1 MRECTKNFLGHLSD
15 VATRIFIV
23 ILAILVVI
31 PYNIDLMVDTDT
43 IDSIK
48 SYAAGIVGGN
58 TGSVGNGFRV
68 KGGILGISGSQL
80 GTESS
85 VAVGLVFGTPGSDEY
100 LIDETHDYETFV
112 QNPIVWNG
120 LSDPTYVTF
129 YAMRDIEH
137 KWPEQITLASYDSNH
152 NLNYTTD
159 LTSITWL
166 NGNGRSTPGSK
177 DVFYSR
183 LLNAIKAD
191 DGAFA
196 SGGYMSILNGYTS
209 ADITNSKNNIE
220 YMFFS
225 GNGGSL
231 HTKERFKEL
240 FGTGDKASR
249 EEKKAKYLD
258 FLYQLYITARA
269 PQTQSYILKGIEIIA
284 KDEYE
289 QNPFCVTC
297 KPGVMVGSYD
307 NKLFMMTCQ
316 DYLSFY
322 TGIDGN
328 MLLHT
333 STFKASSSASA
344 GSYYNMMKLAIE
356 SSLRSSPNITRFSS
370 GATNAN
376 AFARGV
382 SALLKQRIR
391 TNKTTM
397 YWTGTTVSSRL
408 QENLWVHDTRG
419 DSVANAGGS
428 STALYGEILMV
439 YQNEQGS
446 NSLGL
451 LVAEPDDY
459 PVDGSKNGGLL
470 NKNVDLTLYPGVTS
484 ESGLNKWDTIINN
497 AEADPNFTGF
507 NITAKLSKSCDYAGW
522 LGYGGNYTVD
532 WSNTTTMSASTF
544 RAALH
549 GNTPL
554 LNNIDITSNYKVPD
568 IAGET
573 KITLTYFADLKVE
586 ATINGKKQTWKYTS
600 KDDVTDDASFIIT
613 KDSEERIRYIST
625 PEAYAELKNYGAG
638 SNQSGSLNEDWEVMA
653 GIPTT
658 EQLYYAV
665 GGSEFIVDISLEYV
679 PHEKAVRSYISYFSG
694 RECEYKKDDAINS
707 GVHFDVTNDSHISV
721 PGNYKLR
728 SFTQNKDS
736 TSFSGGGNLFTDNSI
751 GCDHENGGDWEI
763 SFTITGDA
771 ECGADSGAETWHSCS
786 ICGARVEDSHTYIDT
801 APYSDAMSAMSELA
815 STLRSTPVKWTS
827 TSEGSNHNS
836 YNKEGGIER
845 TAYWQVSVSSSS
857 DFGDHT
863 SAGNDGSDC
872 DGNHTCTGHPWGP
885 DEDGNSGID
894 YNSVSPCT
902 PGSVCSG
909 SHAWSITLT
918 ARLKDHEVCGPCC
931 SHDLP
936 DIYDTWAQT
945 WEYDTMKITDVHVWQ
960 IDQGAASGLSEVIGG
975 GVDIQDNYTSVTV
988 NNVEGTSYTLDGA
1001 YENKNGVPD
1010 GVAGAE
1016 IKTNPPTMFY
1026 NIALKNSNDLVG
1038 HGPGATSINYTT
1050 QDGIGKATESSLVG
1064 RIRYLGYAPEQHDV
1078 VLTDLGQRTDCCDGM
1093 AVTYPTN
1100 VIKGGGGGHSE
1111 TWGCGFEYAAF
1122 RGTASPRGHTSTAVD
1137 VSKLAVSQ
1145 TAGGVNNN
1153 GGNKHIGAA
1162 ENSRTIRSGIWNV
1175 CGQTNFPTDQIG
1187 YLQTRCDG
1195 YYTVSVTNG
1204 GGTDFTADENADVKT
1219 EEYKKLLKIRQ
1230 TSPNP
1235 VMITDLLILQTTS
1248 GDQSVMYFAGK
1259 PAGAITVTSD
1269 DVKNYQYGYK
1279 YDADG
1284 KLITEGSVT
1293 APVTLES
1300 RIPTTQFSKE
1310 KMWDG
1315 NGQSA
1320 SKWDDDEINVGGYNG
1335 GYANPNTKFNGTG
1348 NGERVETMFDN
1359 DAAKTIVRDQ
1369 RPAKKLMIY
1378 SRPLN
1383 IDTEIENKNY
1393 LTFGIDSEVF
1403 WANELHWTAGYS
1415 KSLGTRNNPILTPAY
1430 SIADTIADTEFNFNQ
1445 YKDNTTDWAQ
1455 TFANTEKAYKG
1466 YIDKTKYSPTHNI
1479 PFNAII
1485 IQDPI
1490 SSEEYSLVSL
1500 PNERDQRY
1508 SNTIDPDMWNKL
1520 LDANLFCPGT
1530 AAECEFATLN
1540 CHYGETEILA
1550 AYNFDDGTMKN
1561 AKTES
1566 VTNLPGGWNITSGK
1580 LNSSGTNGV
1589 AISMGS
1595 ELGIYY
1601 QSGTHIQVDADV
1613 TILANN
1619 GIDHNNDGATDTR
1632 ISRMVYSFAGVGLY
1646 MSTNGKLGFITK
1658 DGQYKETVNPVVN
1671 AQNVYQGALRAE
1683 FSFLG
1688 LSGCKLYINGVEQ
1701 AMTSSSTEAVK
1712 FNSATIGN
1720 YFYIGGSPQFLYPA
1734 VNSIDNIVIRRLA
1747 GTYNHTDECYTVQMT
1762 HPSGMN
1768 AHVHTKD
1775 CLNTDPTTVSGL
1787 QYTTVNGVNYVKVFE
1802 HFTSEGLFTSEA
1814 QALLNKQK
1822 GKFSVLSLIDNLKA
1836 PGTYKFMLYYPEM
1849 GKMNVWEQR
1858 KNPLNCT
1865 QANTTSGHSVD
1876 GYNPINVQMTG
1887 EYFGG
1892 LERSTTSNTL
1902 LDGSTGHGNWW
1913 YAIGAYNEHPTAGSG
1928 TIPGG
1933 DTVNVTQAQLWL
1945 ACSDAVKN
1953 QSKYVKL
1960 SESYPSKKVYEFG
1973 YTGSMQ
1979 QATLPAGVY
1988 LLETW
1993 GAQGGGYNASV
2004 TGGKGGYSTGTLTLT
2019 SASTV
2024 YVGVG
2029 GAGSWGFSA
2038 TGGFNGGGSISHNS
2052 SYQQGAGS
2060 GGGATHIATAP
2071 GELKNLSGNAGSV
2084 LIVAAGGGG
2093 GVSGNDGGH
2102 SGGAG
2107 GGTTGLNG
2115 SGSGYGTPSA
2125 GTQTSGGRYGNTENH
2140 TYYSAGTFGAGG
2152 SGSGSGN
2159 TWYGGAG
2166 GGGYYGGGYGGT
2178 HWSGAGGSGYVNA
2191 SRLSSASTVAGSTS
2205 FTSPTGASEVGHSG
2219 NGYARITRIGGTDGA
2234 YDPSGLTYN
2243 VDNAGYYYYKSLY
2256 ESGQLTRD
2264 DLVRIFGEELVY
2276 QMFANKGN
2284 VSTKTNFTNWN
2295 GIQSKYNCDVST
2307 KTSKLIVAVQ
2317 GTSPYFTFR
2326 YDGVGDAGVLSL
2338 TLNNKTDGT
2347 KAKLSW
2353 ARSVAGLAN
2362 APEITTT
2369 MDPKANNQTLHF
2381 YLSDSTAWDGTAN
2394 YFKLT
2399 IPADDDRNYGDTV
2412 EITGM
2417 SFNYKKPENVSY
2429 EFSGNTNPYSYTA
2442 NASGYYLLEVWG
2454 ANGGGGARNGS
2465 TGSVGGIGGYSKGV
2479 VKLSAGEKLYTYIGG
2494 AGSYAGGTFG
2504 GAGFNGGGNGASTG
2518 YGGGGMTHISKTN
2531 TDRFGVTSNY
2541 STSTKTDTLY
2551 GKGQT
2556 WTYGYTGAMQSVAL
2570 RAGTYTLEAWGA
2582 QGGGSYGGLG
2592 GYSKGTI
2599 TLNSDT
2605 VLYIGVGGQG
2615 STFNGGGYGRDLGG
2629 GATHIAT
2636 ADGVLSNLSGNKSAV
2651 LLVAGGGGGTGGR
2664 SNSGRGGSGGGAN
2677 QQGTAGADWCG
2688 SPGQGGTLTSAGSGG
2703 SNHGYSG
2710 SFGQGGSAGGCGYSN
2725 NGSAGGGGGY
2735 YGGGGG
2741 GHDCPTFNDY
2751 DDSGAGGGS
2760 GYAKNTLTGVTG
2772 ITGNNSGNGKVVIT
2786 AAADIKHTVT
2796 TEKISH
2802 NETASFSTGSALIV
2816 AGGGGGADNADGGV
2830 LRGDDDGSG
2839 GEGGGLTG
2847 GAAYVNGIIVGD
2859 TVKLNHVLTNT
2870 VAGSRSAA
2878 TPYLWYCQT
2887 TSGCGY
2893 RGMFAY
2899 TNSTTLRSSD
2909 INGHGGCGGWVR
2921 LPQYDDLSVMKGLGG
2936 TQTGGYKHGLGQSPG
2951 KMTDTGGAGGGWYG
2965 GTTTD
2970 DNNGGGAGGSGY
2982 IGGVMS
2988 FTDDNG
2994 RTYTATSIGGNSV
3007 TEAKR
3012 KYVNG
3017 QLSNTVNTEN
3027 GFARITFIQY
3037 DLGEFPTI
3045 DEIFENIDKIPTDSP
3060 IVSCSKELNKHV
3072 CDNLCKEIKTLTCT
3086 EPHHSGNHYAGDE
3099 LCYDACHNDAKHKVT
3114 TKNNVTDGTFT
3125 PGNFINLDWNFQIYY
3140 ANKGD
3145 FFQSNE
3151 HGIGALTNV
3160 RGIGYTDDMQTVR
3173 WTKTKEAR
3181 FDFNVIHKDK
3191 LYLAGNWVPLADKG
3205 EYQGEVGSPYS
3216 EKYWSKYD
3224 TDDYN
3229 SLFGDQH
3236 YNTNTRDFRYDF
3248 YCVEANNE
3256 GKGVNI
3262 SINAYAINNKNMV
3275 LDGGTQGN
3283 FPGNETNRL
3292 RTGARN
3298 TSKHSTYNQK
3308 FIDVVGRI
3316 GNLIMI
3322 DVGDY
3327 RFSNLFKNVVDDGG
3341 TTEEPIELD
3350 INNGFIVP
3358 SAGATAGANGI
3369 TAVTAGDGA
3378 IVPSLTLEPGNY
3390 RITVAGSGLLNSTLS
3405 VKSSISW
3412 DKLGS
3417 FTGADGMQSTV
3428 QAKEDGDF
3436 LSKVTGPNI
3445 ALKAGEYDITV
3456 TGTSL
3461 DVAAWKVQ
3469 NGTTLLTDCVSNFVK
3484 TPTKITFTLKLPMDI
3499 EEFQFNSVTN
3509 AASEV
3514 TVGAMSITKKNT
3526 ETMKDL
3532 VASGNVSIVS
3542 SADESRSYSLTLEN
3556 KTPIE
3561 IISMS
3566 NGLPITVESIKVQR
3580 IPEGNSS
3587 WTVEGIVKNVNV
3599 GSQRAYMTYDID
3611 IRGCK
3616 VSDLTLYTD
3625 TYSSLP
3631 WAQQAQAMF
3640 AKAGTDSHRFPLD
3653 STSNNIDI
3661 LKDTE
3666 VLPGYDVYLSI
3677 STLGDY
3683 YKNGESYLQVIP
3695 EYYAVNLKELKA
3707 GNVTF
3712 EPVDVYIHYANSYYP
3727 VNIWGLVTGEDK
3739 YTFGGNGS
3747 GLDIESIYNFTT
3759 YLKWREEAI
3768 RRMVSTEEQYMT
3780 SKVVPYF
3787 RDADDNNLLQ
3797 PVVEDYILGNAQF
3810 LQMNGKARTF
3820 IGGETT
3826 YYKPG
3831 TNTVDELGFKYGL
3844 KNYSAGGRAGSTVAR
3859 DDSTGIY
3866 FNPTG
3871 MIEAIKWWAET
3882 QRWHFTLSLPSSA
3895 VFIAAGT
3902 KPTTESIQK
3911 MQNDD
3916 YVILSTV
3923 DIRSLGSVWN
3933 LRYTQE
3939 SSSFNVMQGGTV
3951 YNIEIP
3957 ETITIDGH
3965 VHRIPVPI
3973 IVYRTNDKISS
3984 DVDIIANH

>member
-31 PYNIDLMVDTDT
+31 PYNIDLMVGTDT
-43 IDSIK
+43 FDSIK

-85 VAVGLVFGTPGSDEY
+85 VAVGLVFGTPGSEEY
-100 LIDETHDYETFV
+100 LLDETHDYETFV

-137 KWPEQITLASYDSNH
+137 KWTEQITLASYDSNH

-225 GNGGSL
+225 GNGSSL

-258 FLYQLYITARA
+258 FLYQLYITAKA

-344 GSYYNMMKLAIE
+344 GSYYNMMKLAVE

-370 GATNAN
+370 GAAGAN

-439 YQNEQGS
+439 YQNDQGS

-459 PVDGSKNGGLL
+459 PIDGSKNGGLL

-522 LGYGGNYTVD
+522 LGYGGNYTVN
-532 WSNTTTMSASTF
+532 WSNVTTMSASTF

-573 KITLTYFADLKVE
+573 KITLTYFADLQIE
-586 ATINGKKQTWKYTS
+586 ATINGKKQTWKYTT

-653 GIPTT
+653 GVPTT

-721 PGNYKLR
+721 PANYRLR

-771 ECGADSGAETWHSCS
+771 ECGADSGAETWHSCG

-801 APYSDAMSAMSELA
+801 APYSDALSAMNELA
-815 STLRSTPVKWTS
+815 STLRSTPVKWKS

-845 TAYWQVSVSSSS
+845 TAYWQVSINSTT
-857 DFGDHT
+857 DFSDHT
-863 SAGNDGSDC
+863 SKGNDGSDC

-885 DEDGNSGID
+885 DKNGNSGIK
-894 YNSVSPCT
+894 YNNPSPCN

-909 SHAWSITLT
+909 SHAWSITLH
-918 ARLKDHEVCGPCC
+918 AQLKPHEVCGPCC

-936 DIYDTWAQT
+936 DIYDTWSQT

-960 IDQGAASGLSEVIGG
+960 IDQGAASGLSKVIGG

-1038 HGPGATSINYTT
+1038 HGAGATSINYTT

-1122 RGTASPRGHTSTAVD
+1122 RGTATPRGHTSTAVD

-1153 GGNKHIGAA
+1153 GGNTHIGAA

-1219 EEYKKLLKIRQ
+1219 EEYKKLLKVRQ

-1269 DVKNYQYGYK
+1269 DAKTYKYGYK

-1310 KMWDG
+1310 KMWDA
-1315 NGQSA
+1315 NGKSA

-1393 LTFGIDSEVF
+1393 LTFDIDSEVF

-1671 AQNVYQGALRAE
+1671 AQNVYQGALKAE

-1734 VNSIDNIVIRRLA
+1734 VNSIDNIVIRRMA

-1933 DTVNVTQAQLWL
+1933 DTTNVTQAQLWL

-1960 SESYPSKKVYEFG
+1960 SESYPSKKEYEFN
-1973 YTGSMQ
+1973 YTGGMQ
-1979 QATLPAGVY
+1979 QVTVPAGIY
-1988 LLETW
+1988 TLEVW
-1993 GAQGGGYNASV
+1993 GAQGGA
-2004 TGGKGGYSTGTLTLT
+2004 GGGLGGYSKGTVTLT
-2019 SASTV
+2019 SATTL
-2024 YVGVG
+2024 YIGVG
-2029 GAGSWGFSA
+2029 GQGGSNH
-2038 TGGFNGGGSISHNS
+2038 GGFNGGGS
-2052 SYQQGAGS
+2052 GREG
-2060 GGGATHIATAP
+2060 GGGATHIATSS
-2071 GELKNLSGNAGSV
+2071 GVLSGLAGNTSSV
-2084 LIVAAGGGG
+2084 LLVAGGGG
-2093 GVSGNDGGH
+2093 ATGPAA
-2102 SGGAG
+2102 GGAG
-2107 GGTTGLNG
+2107 GGANQAGTAGTDRC
-2115 SGSGYGTPSA
+2115 GTPGQG
-2125 GTQTSGGRYGNTENH
+2125 GTLTSGGSGGSNH
-2140 TYYSAGTFGAGG
+2140 GYSGSFGQGGSAGGCSYSSNGSAG
-2152 SGSGSGN
+2152 
-2159 TWYGGAG
+2159 G
-2166 GGGYYGGGYGGT
+2166 GGGYYGGGGGG
-2178 HWSGAGGSGYVNA
+2178 HDCPRYNDYDDSGAGGGSGYAKNTLKDV
-2191 SRLSSASTVAGSTS
+2191 
-2205 FTSPTGASEVGHSG
+2205 TGLTGNRSG
-2219 NGYARITRIGGTDGA
+2219 NGYAKIVRIGGTDGA
-2234 YDPSGLTYN
+2234 YDPAGLTYN

-2256 ESGQLTRD
+2256 ESGQLTRA

-2417 SFNYKKPENVSY
+2417 SFDYKKPENVSY

-2479 VKLSAGEKLYTYIGG
+2479 VKLSVGEKLYTYIGG
-2494 AGSYAGGTFG
+2494 AGSVSGIGAFG
-2504 GAGFNGGGNGASTG
+2504 GAGFNGGGNGANTG

-2551 GKGQT
+2551 AKGTT
-2556 WTYGYTGAMQSVAL
+2556 WTYGYTGAMQSVSL
-2570 RAGTYTLEAWGA
+2570 KAGTYTLEAWGP
-2582 QGGGSYGGLG
+2582 QGQSSNAGKG

-2599 TLNSDT
+2599 TLTSDT
-2605 VLYIGVGGQG
+2605 TLYIGVGGQAQ
-2615 STFNGGGYGRDLGG
+2615 TFNGGGTSNHGTGS

-2636 ADGVLSNLSGNKSAV
+2636 AGGVLSSLSGNRNAV
-2651 LLVAGGGGGTGGR
+2651 LLVAGGGGGTQVGYGGY
-2664 SNSGRGGSGGGAN
+2664 GGGAN
-2677 QQGTAGADWCG
+2677 SPGGTATRGGCG
-2688 SPGQGGTLTSAGSGG
+2688 SPGTGGTLTAGGTNRY
-2703 SNHGYSG
+2703 SNQSTSYAGVVNYDG
-2710 SFGQGGSAGGCGYSN
+2710 SFGQGGCGGRNSV
-2725 NGSAGGGGGY
+2725 GGGGGW
-2735 YGGGGG
+2735 YGGGASYEDYHRNDNDDAGG
-2741 GHDCPTFNDY
+2741 
-2751 DDSGAGGGS
+2751 GGGS
-2760 GYAKNTLTGVTG
+2760 GYANTSRLTNISGLDD
-2772 ITGNNSGNGKVVIT
+2772 NNAGNGRVVIT
-2786 AAADIKHTVT
+2786 AADTITKTVT

-2802 NETASFSTGSALIV
+2802 NETASFNTGSALIV
-2816 AGGGGGADNADGGV
+2816 AGGGGGTDNTDGGA
-2830 LRGDDDGSG
+2830 LRGADDGSG
-2839 GEGGGLTG
+2839 GEGGGLIG
-2847 GAAYVNGIIVGD
+2847 GAAYIDGTLVSGAAASGI
-2859 TVKLNHVLTNT
+2859 
-2870 VAGSRSAA
+2870 
-2878 TPYLWYCQT
+2878 
-2887 TSGCGY
+2887 
-2893 RGMFAY
+2893 
-2899 TNSTTLRSSD
+2899 
-2909 INGHGGCGGWVR
+2909 
-2921 LPQYDDLSVMKGLGG
+2921 GG
-2936 TQTGGYKHGLGQSPG
+2936 TQNGGYKHGLGQSPG
-2951 KMTDTGGAGGGWYG
+2951 KMVDTGGAGGGWYG

-2970 DNNGGGAGGSGY
+2970 NYNGGGAGGSGY

-2994 RTYTATSIGGNSV
+2994 KTYTATSIGGNSV

-3012 KYVNG
+3012 KYANG
-3017 QLSNTVNTEN
+3017 QLSNTVTTEN

-3037 DLGEFPTI
+3037 DLGEFPSI

-3461 DVAAWKVQ
+3461 DVPAWKVQ

-3499 EEFQFNSVTN
+3499 DEFQFNSVTN

-3640 AKAGTDSHRFPLD
+3640 AKTGTDSHRFPLD

-3768 RRMVSTEEQYMT
+3768 RRMVSTEESYMT

-3820 IGGETT
+3820 VGGETT

-3916 YVILSTV
+3916 YVILSTA

-3957 ETITIDGH
+3957 ETVTIDGH

-3973 IVYRTNDKISS
+3973 IVYRTNDKLAS

>member
-23 ILAILVVI
+23 ILAILVVM

-43 IDSIK
+43 FDSIK

-85 VAVGLVFGTPGSDEY
+85 VAVGLVFGTPGSEEY
-100 LIDETHDYETFV
+100 LVDETHDYETFV

-137 KWPEQITLASYDSNH
+137 KWTEQITLASYDSNH

-225 GNGGSL
+225 GNGSSL

-258 FLYQLYITARA
+258 FLYQLYITAKA
-269 PQTQSYILKGIEIIA
+269 PQTQSYILNGIEIIA

-344 GSYYNMMKLAIE
+344 GSYYNMMKLAVE

-370 GATNAN
+370 GAAGAN

-439 YQNEQGS
+439 YQNDQGS

-459 PVDGSKNGGLL
+459 PIDGSKNGGLL

-522 LGYGGNYTVD
+522 VGYGGNYTVN
-532 WSNTTTMSASTF
+532 WSNVTTMSASTF

-573 KITLTYFADLKVE
+573 KITLTYFADLKIE
-586 ATINGKKQTWKYTS
+586 ATINGKKQTWKYTT

-751 GCDHENGGDWEI
+751 GCDHENGGDWQI

-771 ECGADSGAETWHSCS
+771 ECGADSGAESWHSCG

-801 APYSDAMSAMSELA
+801 APYSDALSAMNELA
-815 STLRSTPVKWTS
+815 STLRSTPVKWKS

-845 TAYWQVSVSSSS
+845 TAYWQVSINSTT
-857 DFGDHT
+857 DFSDHT
-863 SAGNDGSDC
+863 SKGNDGSDC

-885 DEDGNSGID
+885 DKNGNSGIK
-894 YNSVSPCT
+894 YNNPSPCN

-909 SHAWSITLT
+909 SHAWSITLH
-918 ARLKDHEVCGPCC
+918 AQLKPHEVCGPCC

-936 DIYDTWAQT
+936 DIYDTWSQT

-1038 HGPGATSINYTT
+1038 HGAGATSINYTT

-1153 GGNKHIGAA
+1153 GGNTHIGAA

-1219 EEYKKLLKIRQ
+1219 EEYKKLLKVRQ

-1269 DVKNYQYGYK
+1269 DAKTYKYGYK

-1310 KMWDG
+1310 KMWDA
-1315 NGQSA
+1315 NGKSA

-1393 LTFGIDSEVF
+1393 LTFGVDSEVF

-1430 SIADTIADTEFNFNQ
+1430 SIADTKGDTEFNFNQ

-1619 GIDHNNDGATDTR
+1619 GIDNNNDGATDTR

-1734 VNSIDNIVIRRLA
+1734 VNSIDSIVIRRLA

-1787 QYTTVNGVNYVKVFE
+1787 QYTTVNGVNYVKIFE

-1933 DTVNVTQAQLWL
+1933 DTTNVTQAQLWL

-1960 SESYPSKKVYEFG
+1960 SESYPSKKEYEFN
-1973 YTGSMQ
+1973 YTGGMQ
-1979 QATLPAGVY
+1979 QVTVPAGIY
-1988 LLETW
+1988 TLEVW
-1993 GAQGGGYNASV
+1993 GAQGGA
-2004 TGGKGGYSTGTLTLT
+2004 GGGLGGYSKGTVTLT
-2019 SASTV
+2019 SATTL
-2024 YVGVG
+2024 YIGVG
-2029 GAGSWGFSA
+2029 GQGGSNY
-2038 TGGFNGGGSISHNS
+2038 GGFNGGGS
-2052 SYQQGAGS
+2052 GREG
-2060 GGGATHIATAP
+2060 GGGATHIATSS
-2071 GELKNLSGNAGSV
+2071 GVLSGLAGNTSSV
-2084 LIVAAGGGG
+2084 LLVAGGGG
-2093 GVSGNDGGH
+2093 ATGPAA
-2102 SGGAG
+2102 GGAG
-2107 GGTTGLNG
+2107 GGANQAGTAGTDRC
-2115 SGSGYGTPSA
+2115 GTPGQG
-2125 GTQTSGGRYGNTENH
+2125 GTLTSGGSGGSNH
-2140 TYYSAGTFGAGG
+2140 GYSGSFGQGGSAGGCSYTSNGAAG
-2152 SGSGSGN
+2152 
-2159 TWYGGAG
+2159 G
-2166 GGGYYGGGYGGT
+2166 GGGYYGGGGGG
-2178 HWSGAGGSGYVNA
+2178 HDCPRYNDYDDSGAGGGSGYAKNTLEDV
-2191 SRLSSASTVAGSTS
+2191 
-2205 FTSPTGASEVGHSG
+2205 TGLTGNRSG
-2219 NGYARITRIGGTDGA
+2219 NGYAKIVRIGGTDGA
-2234 YDPSGLTYN
+2234 YDPAGLTYN

-2362 APEITTT
+2362 APEIATT

-2417 SFNYKKPENVSY
+2417 SFDYKKPENVSY

-2479 VKLSAGEKLYTYIGG
+2479 VKLSAGEKLYTYVGG
-2494 AGSYAGGTFG
+2494 VGACAAYGTFG

-2518 YGGGGMTHISKTN
+2518 YGGGGMTHISKVN

-2551 GKGQT
+2551 NQGTT
-2556 WTYGYTGAMQSVAL
+2556 WTYNYTGAMQSVSL
-2570 RAGTYTLEAWGA
+2570 KAGTYTLEAWGP
-2582 QGGGSYGGLG
+2582 QGQTSNAGKG

-2599 TLNSDT
+2599 TLASDT
-2605 VLYIGVGGQG
+2605 TLYIGVGGQAQ
-2615 STFNGGGYGRDLGG
+2615 TFNGGGTSNHGTGS

-2636 ADGVLSNLSGNKSAV
+2636 ADGVLSSLSGNRNAV
-2651 LLVAGGGGGTGGR
+2651 LLVAGGGGGTQIGYGGY
-2664 SNSGRGGSGGGAN
+2664 GGGAN
-2677 QQGTAGADWCG
+2677 SPGGMATHGGCG
-2688 SPGQGGTLTSAGSGG
+2688 SPGTGGTLTAGGTNRY
-2703 SNHGYSG
+2703 SNQSTSYAGTVNYDG
-2710 SFGQGGSAGGCGYSN
+2710 SFGQGGSGGRNSV
-2725 NGSAGGGGGY
+2725 GGGGGW
-2735 YGGGGG
+2735 YGGGASYEDYHRNDNDDAGG
-2741 GHDCPTFNDY
+2741 
-2751 DDSGAGGGS
+2751 GGGS
-2760 GYAKNTLTGVTG
+2760 GYANTSRLTNISGLDD
-2772 ITGNNSGNGKVVIT
+2772 NNAGNGRVVIT
-2786 AAADIKHTVT
+2786 AAAPITKTVV

-2802 NETASFSTGSALIV
+2802 NETASFNTGSALIV
-2816 AGGGGGADNADGGV
+2816 AGGGGGADNTDGGV

-2847 GAAYVNGIIVGD
+2847 GAAYINGIIVGD

-2893 RGMFAY
+2893 HGMFAY

-2921 LPQYDDLSVMKGLGG
+2921 LPQYDDLSVMNGLGG
-2936 TQTGGYKHGLGQSPG
+2936 TQNGGYKHGLGQSPG

-2988 FTDDNG
+2988 FTADNG
-2994 RTYTATSIGGNSV
+2994 TTYTATSIGGNSV

-3017 QLSNTVNTEN
+3017 QLSNTVTTEN

-3037 DLGEFPTI
+3037 DLGEFPSI

-3316 GNLIMI
+3316 GNLIMV

-3461 DVAAWKVQ
+3461 DVASWKVQ
-3469 NGTTLLTDCVSNFVK
+3469 NGTTLLTDCVSKFTK
-3484 TPTKITFTLKLPMDI
+3484 TPTKITFTLTLPMDI
-3499 EEFQFNSVTN
+3499 DEFQFNSVTN

-3640 AKAGTDSHRFPLD
+3640 AKTGTDSHRFPLD

-3695 EYYAVNLKELKA
+3695 EYYAVNLKEIKA

-3768 RRMVSTEEQYMT
+3768 RRMVSTEESYMT

-3916 YVILSTV
+3916 YVILSTA

-3939 SSSFNVMQGGTV
+3939 SSSFNVMQSGTV

-3957 ETITIDGH
+3957 ETVTIDGH

-3973 IVYRTNDKISS
+3973 IVYRTNDKLAS

>member
-68 KGGILGISGSQL
+68 KGGILGISGGQL

-112 QNPIVWNG
+112 LNPIVWNG

-137 KWPEQITLASYDSNH
+137 KWTEQITLASYDSNH

-225 GNGGSL
+225 GHGGSL

-258 FLYQLYITARA
+258 FLYQLYITAKA

-370 GATNAN
+370 GAAGAN

-397 YWTGTTVSSRL
+397 YWTGTSVSSRL

-573 KITLTYFADLKVE
+573 KITLTYFADLRVE

-771 ECGADSGAETWHSCS
+771 ECGADSGAETWHSCG

-801 APYSDAMSAMSELA
+801 APYSDAMSAMGELA

-845 TAYWQVSVSSSS
+845 TAYWQVSISSSS

-863 SAGNDGSDC
+863 SKGNDGSDC
-872 DGNHTCTGHPWGP
+872 DGNHTCTGHPKTNK
-885 DEDGNSGID
+885 DGSTTTV
-894 YNSVSPCT
+894 YKSVRPCN

-960 IDQGAASGLSEVIGG
+960 IDQGAASGLGEVIGG

-1038 HGPGATSINYTT
+1038 HEPGATSINYTT

-1153 GGNKHIGAA
+1153 GGNTHIGAA

-1269 DVKNYQYGYK
+1269 DAKNYQYGYK

-1315 NGQSA
+1315 NGKSA

-1335 GYANPNTKFNGTG
+1335 GYANPSTKFNGTG

-1393 LTFGIDSEVF
+1393 LTFDIDSEVF

-1580 LNSSGTNGV
+1580 LNGSGTNGV

-1933 DTVNVTQAQLWL
+1933 DTTNVTQAQLWL

-1960 SESYPSKKVYEFG
+1960 SESYPSKKEYEFN
-1973 YTGSMQ
+1973 YTGGMQ
-1979 QATLPAGVY
+1979 QVTVPAGIY
-1988 LLETW
+1988 TLEVW
-1993 GAQGGGYNASV
+1993 GAQGGA
-2004 TGGKGGYSTGTLTLT
+2004 GGGLGGYSKGTVTLT
-2019 SASTV
+2019 SATTL
-2024 YVGVG
+2024 YIGVG
-2029 GAGSWGFSA
+2029 GQGGSNY
-2038 TGGFNGGGSISHNS
+2038 GGFNGGGS
-2052 SYQQGAGS
+2052 GREG
-2060 GGGATHIATAP
+2060 GGGATHIATSS
-2071 GELKNLSGNAGSV
+2071 GVLSGLVGNTSSV
-2084 LIVAAGGGG
+2084 LLVAGGGG
-2093 GVSGNDGGH
+2093 ATAPAA
-2102 SGGAG
+2102 GGAG
-2107 GGTTGLNG
+2107 GGANQ
-2115 SGSGYGTPSA
+2115 A
-2125 GTQTSGGRYGNTENH
+2125 GTDGTRRCGSPGHGGTLTSGGSGGSNH
-2140 TYYSAGTFGAGG
+2140 GYAGSFGQGGSAGGCSYSSNGSAG
-2152 SGSGSGN
+2152 
-2159 TWYGGAG
+2159 G
-2166 GGGYYGGGYGGT
+2166 GGGYYGGGGGG
-2178 HWSGAGGSGYVNA
+2178 HDCPRYNDYDDSGAGGGSGYAKNTLKDV
-2191 SRLSSASTVAGSTS
+2191 
-2205 FTSPTGASEVGHSG
+2205 TGLTGNRSG
-2219 NGYARITRIGGTDGA
+2219 NGYAKIVRIGGTDGA

-2256 ESGQLTRD
+2256 ESGQLTRA

-2417 SFNYKKPENVSY
+2417 SFDYKKPENVSY

-2479 VKLSAGEKLYTYIGG
+2479 VKLSVGEKLYTYIGG
-2494 AGSYAGGTFG
+2494 AGSAAGIGTFG
-2504 GAGFNGGGNGASTG
+2504 GAGFNGGGNGANAG
-2518 YGGGGMTHISKTN
+2518 YGGGGMTHISKVN
-2531 TDRFGVTSNY
+2531 TDRFGVTSSY

-2615 STFNGGGYGRDLGG
+2615 STFNGGGSGRDLGG

-2636 ADGVLSNLSGNKSAV
+2636 SDGVLSNLSGNKSSV

-2677 QQGTAGADWCG
+2677 QSGTAGADWCG
-2688 SPGQGGTLTSAGSGG
+2688 SPGQGGTISSAGSGG

-2710 SFGQGGSAGGCGYSN
+2710 SFGQGGSAGGCGYSS

-2741 GHDCPTFNDY
+2741 GHDCPRYDDY

-2760 GYAKNTLTGVTG
+2760 GYANNTLTGVTG

-2816 AGGGGGADNADGGV
+2816 AGGGGGTDNTDGGA
-2830 LRGDDDGSG
+2830 LRGADDGSG
-2839 GEGGGLTG
+2839 GEGGGLIG
-2847 GAAYVNGIIVGD
+2847 GAAYIDGAQVSG
-2859 TVKLNHVLTNT
+2859 
-2870 VAGSRSAA
+2870 AA
-2878 TPYLWYCQT
+2878 
-2887 TSGCGY
+2887 
-2893 RGMFAY
+2893 A
-2899 TNSTTLRSSD
+2899 N
-2909 INGHGGCGGWVR
+2909 
-2921 LPQYDDLSVMKGLGG
+2921 GLGG

-2951 KMTDTGGAGGGWYG
+2951 KMVDTGGAGGGWYG

-2970 DNNGGGAGGSGY
+2970 HYNGGGAGGSGY

-2994 RTYTATSIGGNSV
+2994 KTYTATSIGGNSV

-3017 QLSNTVNTEN
+3017 QLSNTVTTEN

-3037 DLGEFPTI
+3037 DLGEFPSI

-3369 TAVTAGDGA
+3369 TAVTAGEGA

-3461 DVAAWKVQ
+3461 DVASWKVQ

-3499 EEFQFNSVTN
+3499 DEFQFNSVTN

-3640 AKAGTDSHRFPLD
+3640 AKTGTDSHRFPLD

-3820 IGGETT
+3820 VGGETT

-3871 MIEAIKWWAET
+3871 MIEAVKWWAET

-3916 YVILSTV
+3916 YVILSTA

-3939 SSSFNVMQGGTV
+3939 SSSFNVKKDGTV

-3957 ETITIDGH
+3957 ETVTIDGH

-3973 IVYRTNDKISS
+3973 IVYRTNDKLAS

>member
-68 KGGILGISGSQL
+68 KGGILGISGGQL

-137 KWPEQITLASYDSNH
+137 KWTEQITLASYDSNH

-225 GNGGSL
+225 GHGGSL

-258 FLYQLYITARA
+258 FLYQLYITAKA

-333 STFKASSSASA
+333 STFKASSSSHA

-370 GATNAN
+370 GAAGAN

-397 YWTGTTVSSRL
+397 YWTGTSVSSRL

-771 ECGADSGAETWHSCS
+771 ECGADSGAETWHSCG

-845 TAYWQVSVSSSS
+845 TAYWQVSISSSS

-863 SAGNDGSDC
+863 SKGNDGSDC
-872 DGNHTCTGHPWGP
+872 DGNHTCTGHPKTNK
-885 DEDGNSGID
+885 DGSTTTV
-894 YNSVSPCT
+894 YKSVRPCN

-1111 TWGCGFEYAAF
+1111 KWGCGFEYAAF

-1137 VSKLAVSQ
+1137 VSKLTVSQ

-1153 GGNKHIGAA
+1153 GGNTHIGAA

-1269 DVKNYQYGYK
+1269 DAKNYQYGYK

-1315 NGQSA
+1315 NGKSA

-1393 LTFGIDSEVF
+1393 LTFDIDSEVF

-1712 FNSATIGN
+1712 FNSSTIGN

-1933 DTVNVTQAQLWL
+1933 DTTNVTQAQLWL

-1960 SESYPSKKVYEFG
+1960 SESYPSKKEYEFN
-1973 YTGSMQ
+1973 YTGGMQ
-1979 QATLPAGVY
+1979 QVTVPAGIY
-1988 LLETW
+1988 TLEVW
-1993 GAQGGGYNASV
+1993 GAQGGA
-2004 TGGKGGYSTGTLTLT
+2004 GGGLGGYSKGTVTLT
-2019 SASTV
+2019 SATTL
-2024 YVGVG
+2024 YIGVG
-2029 GAGSWGFSA
+2029 GQGGSNY
-2038 TGGFNGGGSISHNS
+2038 GGFNGGGS
-2052 SYQQGAGS
+2052 GREG
-2060 GGGATHIATAP
+2060 GGGATHIATSS
-2071 GELKNLSGNAGSV
+2071 GVLSGLSGNTASILLV
-2084 LIVAAGGGG
+2084 AGGGG
-2093 GVSGNDGGH
+2093 ATGPAA
-2102 SGGAG
+2102 GGAG
-2107 GGTTGLNG
+2107 GGANQAGTAGTDRC
-2115 SGSGYGTPSA
+2115 GTPGQG
-2125 GTQTSGGRYGNTENH
+2125 GTLTSGGSGGSNH
-2140 TYYSAGTFGAGG
+2140 GYAGSFGQGGSAGGCSYSSNGSAG
-2152 SGSGSGN
+2152 
-2159 TWYGGAG
+2159 G
-2166 GGGYYGGGYGGT
+2166 GGGYYGGGGGG
-2178 HWSGAGGSGYVNA
+2178 HDCPRYNDYDDSGAGGGSGYAKNTLTDV
-2191 SRLSSASTVAGSTS
+2191 
-2205 FTSPTGASEVGHSG
+2205 TGLTGNRSG
-2219 NGYARITRIGGTDGA
+2219 NGYAKIVRIGGTDGA

-2256 ESGQLTRD
+2256 ESGQLTRA

-2417 SFNYKKPENVSY
+2417 SFDYKKPENVSY

-2479 VKLSAGEKLYTYIGG
+2479 VKLSVGEKLYTYIGG
-2494 AGSYAGGTFG
+2494 AGSAAGIGTFG
-2504 GAGFNGGGNGASTG
+2504 GAGFNGGGNGANAG
-2518 YGGGGMTHISKTN
+2518 YGGGGMTHISKVN
-2531 TDRFGVTSNY
+2531 TDRFGVTSSY

-2551 GKGQT
+2551 AKGTT
-2556 WTYGYTGAMQSVAL
+2556 WTYGYTGAMQSVSL
-2570 RAGTYTLEAWGA
+2570 KAGTYTLEAWGP
-2582 QGGGSYGGLG
+2582 QGQSSNAGKG

-2599 TLNSDT
+2599 TLTSDT
-2605 VLYIGVGGQG
+2605 TLYIGVGGQ
-2615 STFNGGGYGRDLGG
+2615 SQTFNGGGTSNHGTGS

-2636 ADGVLSNLSGNKSAV
+2636 ADGVLSSLSGNRNAV
-2651 LLVAGGGGGTGGR
+2651 LLVAGGGGGTQVGYGGY
-2664 SNSGRGGSGGGAN
+2664 GGGAN
-2677 QQGTAGADWCG
+2677 SPGGTATRGGCG
-2688 SPGQGGTLTSAGSGG
+2688 SPGTGGTLTAGGTNRY
-2703 SNHGYSG
+2703 SNQSTSYAGVVNYDG
-2710 SFGQGGSAGGCGYSN
+2710 SFGQGGCGGRNSV
-2725 NGSAGGGGGY
+2725 GGGGGW
-2735 YGGGGG
+2735 YGGGASYEDYHRNDNDDAGG
-2741 GHDCPTFNDY
+2741 
-2751 DDSGAGGGS
+2751 GGGS
-2760 GYAKNTLTGVTG
+2760 GYANTSRLTNISGLDD
-2772 ITGNNSGNGKVVIT
+2772 NNAGNGRVVIT
-2786 AAADIKHTVT
+2786 AADTITKTVT

-2816 AGGGGGADNADGGV
+2816 AGGGGGTDNTDGGA
-2830 LRGDDDGSG
+2830 LRGADDGSG
-2839 GEGGGLTG
+2839 GEGGGLIG
-2847 GAAYVNGIIVGD
+2847 GAAYIDGAQVSG
-2859 TVKLNHVLTNT
+2859 
-2870 VAGSRSAA
+2870 AA
-2878 TPYLWYCQT
+2878 
-2887 TSGCGY
+2887 
-2893 RGMFAY
+2893 A
-2899 TNSTTLRSSD
+2899 N
-2909 INGHGGCGGWVR
+2909 
-2921 LPQYDDLSVMKGLGG
+2921 GLGG

-2951 KMTDTGGAGGGWYG
+2951 KMVDTGGAGGGWYG

-2970 DNNGGGAGGSGY
+2970 HYNGGGAGGSGY

-2994 RTYTATSIGGNSV
+2994 KTYTATSIGGNSV

-3017 QLSNTVNTEN
+3017 QLSNTVTTEN

-3037 DLGEFPTI
+3037 DLGEFPSI

-3140 ANKGD
+3140 ANNGD

-3369 TAVTAGDGA
+3369 TAVTAGEGA

-3461 DVAAWKVQ
+3461 DVASWKVQ

-3499 EEFQFNSVTN
+3499 DEFQFNSVTN

-3640 AKAGTDSHRFPLD
+3640 AKTGTDSHRFPLD

-3820 IGGETT
+3820 VGGETT

-3871 MIEAIKWWAET
+3871 MIEAVKWWAET

-3916 YVILSTV
+3916 YVILSTA

-3939 SSSFNVMQGGTV
+3939 SSSFNVKKDGTV

-3957 ETITIDGH
+3957 ETVTIDGH

-3973 IVYRTNDKISS
+3973 IVYRTNDKLAS

>member
-68 KGGILGISGSQL
+68 KGGILGISGGQL

-137 KWPEQITLASYDSNH
+137 KWTEQITLASYDSNH

-225 GNGGSL
+225 GHGGSL

-258 FLYQLYITARA
+258 FLYQLYITAKA

-370 GATNAN
+370 GAAGAN

-397 YWTGTTVSSRL
+397 YWTGTSVSSRL

-573 KITLTYFADLKVE
+573 KITLTYFADLRVE

-771 ECGADSGAETWHSCS
+771 ECGADSGAETWHSCG

-845 TAYWQVSVSSSS
+845 TAYWQVSISSSS

-863 SAGNDGSDC
+863 SKGNDGSDC
-872 DGNHTCTGHPWGP
+872 DGNHTCTGHPKTNK
-885 DEDGNSGID
+885 DGSTTTV
-894 YNSVSPCT
+894 YKSVRPCN

-960 IDQGAASGLSEVIGG
+960 IDQGAASGLGEVIGG

-1122 RGTASPRGHTSTAVD
+1122 RGTATPRGHTSTAVD
-1137 VSKLAVSQ
+1137 VSKLTVSQ

-1153 GGNKHIGAA
+1153 GGNTHIGAA

-1219 EEYKKLLKIRQ
+1219 EEYKKLLKVRQ

-1269 DVKNYQYGYK
+1269 DAKNYQYGYK

-1310 KMWDG
+1310 KMWDA
-1315 NGQSA
+1315 NGKSA

-1393 LTFGIDSEVF
+1393 LTFDIDSEVF

-1632 ISRMVYSFAGVGLY
+1632 ISRIVYSFAGVGLY

-1787 QYTTVNGVNYVKVFE
+1787 QYTTVNGVNYVKIFE

-1902 LDGSTGHGNWW
+1902 LDGSTGHSNWW

-1933 DTVNVTQAQLWL
+1933 DTTNVTQAQLWL

-1960 SESYPSKKVYEFG
+1960 SESYPSKKEYGFN
-1973 YTGSMQ
+1973 YTGGMQ
-1979 QATLPAGVY
+1979 QVTVPAGIY
-1988 LLETW
+1988 TLEVW
-1993 GAQGGGYNASV
+1993 GAQGGA
-2004 TGGKGGYSTGTLTLT
+2004 GGGLGGYSKGTVTLT
-2019 SASTV
+2019 SATTL
-2024 YVGVG
+2024 YIGVG
-2029 GAGSWGFSA
+2029 GQGGSNY
-2038 TGGFNGGGSISHNS
+2038 GGFNGGGS
-2052 SYQQGAGS
+2052 GREG
-2060 GGGATHIATAP
+2060 GGGATHIATSS
-2071 GELKNLSGNAGSV
+2071 GVLSGLAGNTSSV
-2084 LIVAAGGGG
+2084 LLVAGGGG
-2093 GVSGNDGGH
+2093 ATAPAA
-2102 SGGAG
+2102 GGAG
-2107 GGTTGLNG
+2107 GGANQ
-2115 SGSGYGTPSA
+2115 A
-2125 GTQTSGGRYGNTENH
+2125 GTDGTRRCGSPGHGGTLTSGGSGGSNH
-2140 TYYSAGTFGAGG
+2140 GYAGSFGQGGSAGGCSYSSNGSAG
-2152 SGSGSGN
+2152 
-2159 TWYGGAG
+2159 G
-2166 GGGYYGGGYGGT
+2166 GGGYYGGGGGG
-2178 HWSGAGGSGYVNA
+2178 HDCPRYNDYDDSGAGGGSGYAKNTLKDV
-2191 SRLSSASTVAGSTS
+2191 
-2205 FTSPTGASEVGHSG
+2205 TGLTGNRSG
-2219 NGYARITRIGGTDGA
+2219 NGYAKIVRIGGTDGA

-2256 ESGQLTRD
+2256 ESGQLTRA

-2317 GTSPYFTFR
+2317 GTLPYFTFR

-2417 SFNYKKPENVSY
+2417 SFDYKKPENVSY

-2479 VKLSAGEKLYTYIGG
+2479 VKLSAGEKLYTYVGG

-2518 YGGGGMTHISKTN
+2518 YGGGGMTHISKVN

-2551 GKGQT
+2551 AKGTT
-2556 WTYGYTGAMQSVAL
+2556 WTYGYTGAMQSVSL
-2570 RAGTYTLEAWGA
+2570 KAGTYTLEAWGP
-2582 QGGGSYGGLG
+2582 QGQSSNAGKG

-2599 TLNSDT
+2599 TLTSDT
-2605 VLYIGVGGQG
+2605 TLYIGVGGQAQ
-2615 STFNGGGYGRDLGG
+2615 TFNGGGTSNHGTGS

-2636 ADGVLSNLSGNKSAV
+2636 ADGVLSSLSGNRNAV
-2651 LLVAGGGGGTGGR
+2651 LLVAGGGGGTQVGYGGY
-2664 SNSGRGGSGGGAN
+2664 GGGAN
-2677 QQGTAGADWCG
+2677 SPGGTATRGGCG
-2688 SPGQGGTLTSAGSGG
+2688 SPGTGGTLTAGGTNRY
-2703 SNHGYSG
+2703 SNQSTSYAGVVNYDG
-2710 SFGQGGSAGGCGYSN
+2710 SFGQGGCGGRNSV
-2725 NGSAGGGGGY
+2725 GGGGGW
-2735 YGGGGG
+2735 YGGGASYEDYHRNDNDDAGG
-2741 GHDCPTFNDY
+2741 
-2751 DDSGAGGGS
+2751 GGGS
-2760 GYAKNTLTGVTG
+2760 GYANTSRLTNISGLDD
-2772 ITGNNSGNGKVVIT
+2772 NNAGNGRVVIT
-2786 AAADIKHTVT
+2786 AADTITKTVT

-2816 AGGGGGADNADGGV
+2816 AGGGGGTDNTDGGA
-2830 LRGDDDGSG
+2830 LRGADDGSG
-2839 GEGGGLTG
+2839 GEGGGLIG
-2847 GAAYVNGIIVGD
+2847 GAAYIDGAPVSG
-2859 TVKLNHVLTNT
+2859 
-2870 VAGSRSAA
+2870 AA
-2878 TPYLWYCQT
+2878 
-2887 TSGCGY
+2887 
-2893 RGMFAY
+2893 A
-2899 TNSTTLRSSD
+2899 N
-2909 INGHGGCGGWVR
+2909 
-2921 LPQYDDLSVMKGLGG
+2921 GLGG

-2951 KMTDTGGAGGGWYG
+2951 KMVDTGGAGGGWYG

-2970 DNNGGGAGGSGY
+2970 HYNGGGAGGSGY

-2994 RTYTATSIGGNSV
+2994 KTYTATSIGGNSV

-3017 QLSNTVNTEN
+3017 QLSNTVATEN

-3037 DLGEFPTI
+3037 DLGEFPSI

-3262 SINAYAINNKNMV
+3262 SINAYAINNKDMV

-3369 TAVTAGDGA
+3369 TAVTAGEGA

-3499 EEFQFNSVTN
+3499 DEFQFNSVTN

-3640 AKAGTDSHRFPLD
+3640 AKTGTDSHRFPLD

-3712 EPVDVYIHYANSYYP
+3712 EPADVYIHYANSYYP

-3820 IGGETT
+3820 VGGETT

-3871 MIEAIKWWAET
+3871 MIEAVKWWAET

-3916 YVILSTV
+3916 YVILSTA

-3957 ETITIDGH
+3957 ETVTIDGH

-3973 IVYRTNDKISS
+3973 IVYRTNDKLAS

>member
-68 KGGILGISGSQL
+68 KGGILGISGGQL

-137 KWPEQITLASYDSNH
+137 KWTEQITLASYDSNH

-225 GNGGSL
+225 GHGGSL

-258 FLYQLYITARA
+258 FLYQLYITAKA

-333 STFKASSSASA
+333 STFKASSSSHA

-370 GATNAN
+370 GAAGAN

-397 YWTGTTVSSRL
+397 YWTGTSVSSRL

-771 ECGADSGAETWHSCS
+771 ECGADSGAETWHSCG

-845 TAYWQVSVSSSS
+845 TAYWQVSISSSS

-863 SAGNDGSDC
+863 SKGNDGSDC
-872 DGNHTCTGHPWGP
+872 DGNHTCTGHPKTNK
-885 DEDGNSGID
+885 DGSTTTV
-894 YNSVSPCT
+894 YKSVRPCN

-1137 VSKLAVSQ
+1137 VSKLTVSQ

-1153 GGNKHIGAA
+1153 GGNTHIGAA

-1219 EEYKKLLKIRQ
+1219 EEYKKLLKVRQ

-1269 DVKNYQYGYK
+1269 DAKNYQYGYK

-1315 NGQSA
+1315 NGKSA

-1393 LTFGIDSEVF
+1393 LTFDIDSEVF

-1712 FNSATIGN
+1712 FNSSTIGN

-1933 DTVNVTQAQLWL
+1933 DTTNVTQAQLWL

-1960 SESYPSKKVYEFG
+1960 SESYPSKKEYEFN
-1973 YTGSMQ
+1973 YTGGMQ
-1979 QATLPAGVY
+1979 QVTVPAGIY
-1988 LLETW
+1988 TLEVW
-1993 GAQGGGYNASV
+1993 GAQGGA
-2004 TGGKGGYSTGTLTLT
+2004 GGGLGGYSKGTVTLT
-2019 SASTV
+2019 SATTL
-2024 YVGVG
+2024 YIGVG
-2029 GAGSWGFSA
+2029 GQGGSNY
-2038 TGGFNGGGSISHNS
+2038 GGFNGGGSGHE
-2052 SYQQGAGS
+2052 G
-2060 GGGATHIATAP
+2060 GGGATHIATSS
-2071 GELKNLSGNAGSV
+2071 GVLSGLSGNTASILLV
-2084 LIVAAGGGG
+2084 AGGGG
-2093 GVSGNDGGH
+2093 ATGPAA
-2102 SGGAG
+2102 GGAG
-2107 GGTTGLNG
+2107 GGANQAGTAGTDRC
-2115 SGSGYGTPSA
+2115 GTPGQG
-2125 GTQTSGGRYGNTENH
+2125 GTLTSGGSGGSNH
-2140 TYYSAGTFGAGG
+2140 GYAGSFGQGGSAGGCSYSSNGSAG
-2152 SGSGSGN
+2152 
-2159 TWYGGAG
+2159 G
-2166 GGGYYGGGYGGT
+2166 GGGYYGGGGGG
-2178 HWSGAGGSGYVNA
+2178 HDCPRYNDYDDSGAGGGSGYAKNTLTDV
-2191 SRLSSASTVAGSTS
+2191 
-2205 FTSPTGASEVGHSG
+2205 TGLTGNRSG
-2219 NGYARITRIGGTDGA
+2219 NGYAKIVRIGGTDGA

-2256 ESGQLTRD
+2256 ESGQLTRA

-2417 SFNYKKPENVSY
+2417 SFDYKKPENVSY

-2479 VKLSAGEKLYTYIGG
+2479 VKLSVGEKLYTYIGG
-2494 AGSYAGGTFG
+2494 AGSAAGIGTFG
-2504 GAGFNGGGNGASTG
+2504 GAGFNGGGNGANAG
-2518 YGGGGMTHISKTN
+2518 YGGGGMTHISKVN
-2531 TDRFGVTSNY
+2531 TDRFGVTSSY

-2551 GKGQT
+2551 AKGTT
-2556 WTYGYTGAMQSVAL
+2556 WTYGYTGAMQSVSL
-2570 RAGTYTLEAWGA
+2570 KAGTYTLEAWGP
-2582 QGGGSYGGLG
+2582 QGQSSNAGKG

-2599 TLNSDT
+2599 TLTSDT
-2605 VLYIGVGGQG
+2605 TLYIGVGGQAQ
-2615 STFNGGGYGRDLGG
+2615 TFNGGGTSNHGTGS

-2636 ADGVLSNLSGNKSAV
+2636 ADGVLSSLSGNRNAV
-2651 LLVAGGGGGTGGR
+2651 LLVAGGGGGTQVGYGGY
-2664 SNSGRGGSGGGAN
+2664 GGGAN
-2677 QQGTAGADWCG
+2677 SPGGTATRGGCG
-2688 SPGQGGTLTSAGSGG
+2688 SPGTGGTLTAGGTNRY
-2703 SNHGYSG
+2703 SNQSTSYAGVVNYDG
-2710 SFGQGGSAGGCGYSN
+2710 SFGQGGCGGRNSV
-2725 NGSAGGGGGY
+2725 GGGGGW
-2735 YGGGGG
+2735 YGGGASYEDYHRNDNDDAGG
-2741 GHDCPTFNDY
+2741 
-2751 DDSGAGGGS
+2751 GGGS
-2760 GYAKNTLTGVTG
+2760 GYANTSRLTNISGLDD
-2772 ITGNNSGNGKVVIT
+2772 NNAGNGRVVIT
-2786 AAADIKHTVT
+2786 AADTITKTVT

-2816 AGGGGGADNADGGV
+2816 AGGGGGTDNTDGGA
-2830 LRGDDDGSG
+2830 LRGADDGSG
-2839 GEGGGLTG
+2839 GEGGGLIG
-2847 GAAYVNGIIVGD
+2847 GAAYIDGAQVSG
-2859 TVKLNHVLTNT
+2859 
-2870 VAGSRSAA
+2870 AA
-2878 TPYLWYCQT
+2878 
-2887 TSGCGY
+2887 
-2893 RGMFAY
+2893 A
-2899 TNSTTLRSSD
+2899 N
-2909 INGHGGCGGWVR
+2909 
-2921 LPQYDDLSVMKGLGG
+2921 GLGG

-2951 KMTDTGGAGGGWYG
+2951 KMVDTGGAGGGWYG

-2970 DNNGGGAGGSGY
+2970 HYNGGGAGGSGY
-2982 IGGVMS
+2982 IGGVIS

-3017 QLSNTVNTEN
+3017 QLSTTVTTEN

-3037 DLGEFPTI
+3037 DLGEFPSI

-3262 SINAYAINNKNMV
+3262 SINAYAINNKDMV

-3369 TAVTAGDGA
+3369 TAVTAGEGA

-3499 EEFQFNSVTN
+3499 DEFQFNSVTN

-3640 AKAGTDSHRFPLD
+3640 AKTGTDSHRFPLD

-3820 IGGETT
+3820 VGGETT

-3871 MIEAIKWWAET
+3871 MIEAVKWWAET

-3916 YVILSTV
+3916 YVILSTA

-3957 ETITIDGH
+3957 ETVTIDGH

-3973 IVYRTNDKISS
+3973 IVYRTNDKLAS

>member
-43 IDSIK
+43 FDSIK

-85 VAVGLVFGTPGSDEY
+85 VAVGLVFGTPGSEEY
-100 LIDETHDYETFV
+100 LLDETHDYETFV

-137 KWPEQITLASYDSNH
+137 KWTEQITLASYDSNH

-225 GNGGSL
+225 GNGSSL

-258 FLYQLYITARA
+258 FLYQLYITAKA

-344 GSYYNMMKLAIE
+344 GSYYNMMKLAVE

-370 GATNAN
+370 GAAGAN

-439 YQNEQGS
+439 YQNDQGS

-459 PVDGSKNGGLL
+459 PIDGSKNGGLL

-522 LGYGGNYTVD
+522 LGYGGNYTVN
-532 WSNTTTMSASTF
+532 WSNVTTMSAATF

-573 KITLTYFADLKVE
+573 KITLTYFADLKIE
-586 ATINGKKQTWKYTS
+586 ATINGKKQTWKYTT

-653 GIPTT
+653 GVPTT

-721 PGNYKLR
+721 PANYKLR

-771 ECGADSGAETWHSCS
+771 ECGADSGAETWHSCG

-827 TSEGSNHNS
+827 TSEGSNHDH

-885 DEDGNSGID
+885 DKNGNSGVK
-894 YNSVSPCT
+894 YNNPSPCN

-909 SHAWSITLT
+909 SHAWSITLV
-918 ARLKDHEVCGPCC
+918 AKLKDHEVCGPCC

-1038 HGPGATSINYTT
+1038 HGAGATSINYTT
-1050 QDGIGKATESSLVG
+1050 QDGIGNATESSLVG

-1153 GGNKHIGAA
+1153 GGNTHIGAA

-1219 EEYKKLLKIRQ
+1219 EEYKKLLKVRQ

-1269 DVKNYQYGYK
+1269 DAKTYKYGYK
-1279 YDADG
+1279 YGADG

-1300 RIPTTQFSKE
+1300 RIPTTQFSRE

-1335 GYANPNTKFNGTG
+1335 GYANPSTKFNGTG

-1393 LTFGIDSEVF
+1393 LTFGVDSEVF

-1566 VTNLPGGWNITSGK
+1566 VTNLPGGWNITAGK

-1601 QSGTHIQVDADV
+1601 QSGTHVQVDADV

-1902 LDGSTGHGNWW
+1902 LDGSTGHSNWW

-1933 DTVNVTQAQLWL
+1933 DTTNVTQAQLWL

-1960 SESYPSKKVYEFG
+1960 SESYPSKKEYEFN
-1973 YTGSMQ
+1973 YTGGMQ
-1979 QATLPAGVY
+1979 QVTVPAGIY
-1988 LLETW
+1988 TLEVW
-1993 GAQGGGYNASV
+1993 GAQGGA
-2004 TGGKGGYSTGTLTLT
+2004 GGGLGGYSKGTVTLT
-2019 SASTV
+2019 SATTL
-2024 YVGVG
+2024 YIGVG
-2029 GAGSWGFSA
+2029 GQGGSNY
-2038 TGGFNGGGSISHNS
+2038 GGFNGGGS
-2052 SYQQGAGS
+2052 GREG
-2060 GGGATHIATAP
+2060 GGGATHIATSSGALS
-2071 GELKNLSGNAGSV
+2071 GLSGNTSSV
-2084 LIVAAGGGG
+2084 LLVAGGGG
-2093 GVSGNDGGH
+2093 ATGPAA
-2102 SGGAG
+2102 GGAG
-2107 GGTTGLNG
+2107 GGANQ
-2115 SGSGYGTPSA
+2115 A
-2125 GTQTSGGRYGNTENH
+2125 GTAGTRMCGSPGQGGTLTSGGSGGSNH
-2140 TYYSAGTFGAGG
+2140 GYSGSFGQGGSAGGCSYSSNGSAG
-2152 SGSGSGN
+2152 
-2159 TWYGGAG
+2159 G
-2166 GGGYYGGGYGGT
+2166 GGGYYGGGGGG
-2178 HWSGAGGSGYVNA
+2178 HDCPRYNDYDDSGAGGGSGYAKNTLKDV
-2191 SRLSSASTVAGSTS
+2191 
-2205 FTSPTGASEVGHSG
+2205 TGLTGNMSG
-2219 NGYARITRIGGTDGA
+2219 NGYAKIVRIGGTDGA
-2234 YDPSGLTYN
+2234 YDPAGLTYN

-2276 QMFANKGN
+2276 QMFANKSN
-2284 VSTKTNFTNWN
+2284 VSTKTNFTNWS

-2417 SFNYKKPENVSY
+2417 SFDYKKPENVSY

-2479 VKLSAGEKLYTYIGG
+2479 VKLSAGEKLYTYVGG
-2494 AGSYAGGTFG
+2494 AGSVSGIGAFG
-2504 GAGFNGGGNGASTG
+2504 GAGFNGGGNGANTG

-2551 GKGQT
+2551 AKGTT
-2556 WTYGYTGAMQSVAL
+2556 WTYGYTGAMQSVSL
-2570 RAGTYTLEAWGA
+2570 KAGTYTLEAWGP
-2582 QGGGSYGGLG
+2582 QGQSSNAGKG

-2599 TLNSDT
+2599 TLTSDT
-2605 VLYIGVGGQG
+2605 TLYIGVGGQAQ
-2615 STFNGGGYGRDLGG
+2615 TFNGGGTSNHGTGS

-2636 ADGVLSNLSGNKSAV
+2636 ADGVLSSLSGNRNAV
-2651 LLVAGGGGGTGGR
+2651 LLVAGGGGGTQNGYGGY
-2664 SNSGRGGSGGGAN
+2664 GGGAN
-2677 QQGTAGADWCG
+2677 SPGGTATHGGCG
-2688 SPGQGGTLTSAGSGG
+2688 SPGTGGTLTAGGTNIY
-2703 SNHGYSG
+2703 SNKSTSYAGTVNYDG
-2710 SFGQGGSAGGCGYSN
+2710 SFGQGGSGGRNSV
-2725 NGSAGGGGGY
+2725 GGGGGW
-2735 YGGGGG
+2735 YGGGASYEDYHRNDNDDAGG
-2741 GHDCPTFNDY
+2741 
-2751 DDSGAGGGS
+2751 GGGS
-2760 GYAKNTLTGVTG
+2760 GYANTSRLTNISGLD
-2772 ITGNNSGNGKVVIT
+2772 NNNAGNGRVVIT
-2786 AAADIKHTVT
+2786 AADTITKTVT

-2816 AGGGGGADNADGGV
+2816 AGGGGGADNADGGA
-2830 LRGDDDGSG
+2830 LRGTDDGSG
-2839 GEGGGLTG
+2839 GEGGGLIG
-2847 GAAYVNGIIVGD
+2847 GAAYIDGALVGGTAANGI
-2859 TVKLNHVLTNT
+2859 
-2870 VAGSRSAA
+2870 
-2878 TPYLWYCQT
+2878 
-2887 TSGCGY
+2887 
-2893 RGMFAY
+2893 
-2899 TNSTTLRSSD
+2899 
-2909 INGHGGCGGWVR
+2909 
-2921 LPQYDDLSVMKGLGG
+2921 GG
-2936 TQTGGYKHGLGQSPG
+2936 TQNGGYKHGLGQSPG
-2951 KMTDTGGAGGGWYG
+2951 KMVDTGGAGGGWYG

-2988 FTDDNG
+2988 FTADNG
-2994 RTYTATSIGGNSV
+2994 TTYTATSIGGNSV

-3017 QLSNTVNTEN
+3017 QLSNTVTTEN

-3037 DLGEFPTI
+3037 DLGEFPSI

-3060 IVSCSKELNKHV
+3060 IVSCSKELNKHE

-3205 EYQGEVGSPYS
+3205 EYQGEVGSPYN

-3262 SINAYAINNKNMV
+3262 SINAYAINNKDMV

-3469 NGTTLLTDCVSNFVK
+3469 NGTTLLTDCVSKFTK
-3484 TPTKITFTLKLPMDI
+3484 TPTKITFTLTLPMDI
-3499 EEFQFNSVTN
+3499 NEFQFNSVTN
-3509 AASEV
+3509 SASEV

-3526 ETMKDL
+3526 EAMKDL

-3640 AKAGTDSHRFPLD
+3640 AKTGTDSHRFPLD

-3768 RRMVSTEEQYMT
+3768 RRMVSTEESYMT

-3820 IGGETT
+3820 VGGETT

-3844 KNYSAGGRAGSTVAR
+3844 KNYSASGRAGSTVAR

-3916 YVILSTV
+3916 YVILSTA

-3957 ETITIDGH
+3957 ETVTIDGH

-3973 IVYRTNDKISS
+3973 IVYRTNDKLAS

>member
-137 KWPEQITLASYDSNH
+137 KWTEQITLASYDSNH

-225 GNGGSL
+225 GHGGSL

-258 FLYQLYITARA
+258 FLYQLYITAKA

-333 STFKASSSASA
+333 STFKASSSSHA

-370 GATNAN
+370 GAAGAN

-397 YWTGTTVSSRL
+397 YWTGTSVSSRL

-721 PGNYKLR
+721 PANYKLR

-751 GCDHENGGDWEI
+751 GCDHENGGDWQI

-771 ECGADSGAETWHSCS
+771 ECGADSGAESWHSCG

-801 APYSDAMSAMSELA
+801 APYSDALSAMNELA
-815 STLRSTPVKWTS
+815 STLRSTPVKWKS

-845 TAYWQVSVSSSS
+845 TAYWQVSINSTT
-857 DFGDHT
+857 DFSDHT
-863 SAGNDGSDC
+863 SKGNDGSDC
-872 DGNHTCTGHPWGP
+872 DGNHTCTGHPKTNK
-885 DEDGNSGID
+885 DGSTTTV
-894 YNSVSPCT
+894 YKSVRPCN

-909 SHAWSITLT
+909 SHAWSITLH
-918 ARLKDHEVCGPCC
+918 AKLKPHEVCGPCC

-936 DIYDTWAQT
+936 DIYDTWSQT

-1153 GGNKHIGAA
+1153 GGNAHIGAA

-1269 DVKNYQYGYK
+1269 DAKNYQYGYK

-1315 NGQSA
+1315 NGKSA

-1393 LTFGIDSEVF
+1393 LTFDIDSEVF

-1508 SNTIDPDMWNKL
+1508 SNTIDPDMWNEL

-1566 VTNLPGGWNITSGK
+1566 VTNLPGGWNITAGK

-1601 QSGTHIQVDADV
+1601 QSGTHVQVDADV

-1658 DGQYKETVNPVVN
+1658 DGQYKETVNTVVN

-1933 DTVNVTQAQLWL
+1933 DTTNVTQAQLWL

-1960 SESYPSKKVYEFG
+1960 SESYPSKKEYEFN
-1973 YTGSMQ
+1973 YTGGMQ
-1979 QATLPAGVY
+1979 QVTVPAGIY
-1988 LLETW
+1988 TLEVW
-1993 GAQGGGYNASV
+1993 GAQGGA
-2004 TGGKGGYSTGTLTLT
+2004 GGGLGGYSKGTVTLT
-2019 SASTV
+2019 SATTL
-2024 YVGVG
+2024 YIGVG
-2029 GAGSWGFSA
+2029 GQGGSNY
-2038 TGGFNGGGSISHNS
+2038 GGFNGGGS
-2052 SYQQGAGS
+2052 GREG
-2060 GGGATHIATAP
+2060 GGGATHIATSS
-2071 GELKNLSGNAGSV
+2071 GVLSGLAGNTSSV
-2084 LIVAAGGGG
+2084 LLVAGGGG
-2093 GVSGNDGGH
+2093 ATAPAA
-2102 SGGAG
+2102 GGAG
-2107 GGTTGLNG
+2107 GGANQ
-2115 SGSGYGTPSA
+2115 A
-2125 GTQTSGGRYGNTENH
+2125 GTDGTRRCGSPGHGGTLTSGGSGGSNH
-2140 TYYSAGTFGAGG
+2140 GYAGSFGQGGSAGGCSYSSNGSAG
-2152 SGSGSGN
+2152 
-2159 TWYGGAG
+2159 G
-2166 GGGYYGGGYGGT
+2166 GGGYYGGGGGG
-2178 HWSGAGGSGYVNA
+2178 HDCPRYNDYDDSGAGGGSGYAKNTLKDV
-2191 SRLSSASTVAGSTS
+2191 
-2205 FTSPTGASEVGHSG
+2205 TGLTGNRSG
-2219 NGYARITRIGGTDGA
+2219 NGYAKIVRIGGTDGA

-2256 ESGQLTRD
+2256 ESGQLTRA

-2417 SFNYKKPENVSY
+2417 SFDYKKPENVSY

-2479 VKLSAGEKLYTYIGG
+2479 VKLSVGEKLYTYIGG
-2494 AGSYAGGTFG
+2494 AGSAAGIGTFG
-2504 GAGFNGGGNGASTG
+2504 GAGFNGGGNGANAG
-2518 YGGGGMTHISKTN
+2518 YGGGGMTHISKVN

-2551 GKGQT
+2551 AKGTT
-2556 WTYGYTGAMQSVAL
+2556 WTYGYTGAMQSVSL
-2570 RAGTYTLEAWGA
+2570 KAGTYTLEAWGP
-2582 QGGGSYGGLG
+2582 QGQTSNAGKG

-2599 TLNSDT
+2599 TLTSDT
-2605 VLYIGVGGQG
+2605 TLYIGVGGQAQ
-2615 STFNGGGYGRDLGG
+2615 TFNGGGTSNHGTGS

-2636 ADGVLSNLSGNKSAV
+2636 AGGVLSSLSSNRDAV
-2651 LLVAGGGGGTGGR
+2651 LLVAGGGGGTQNGYGGY
-2664 SNSGRGGSGGGAN
+2664 GGGAN
-2677 QQGTAGADWCG
+2677 SPGGAATHGGCG
-2688 SPGQGGTLTSAGSGG
+2688 SPGTGGTLTAGGTNQY
-2703 SNHGYSG
+2703 SNQSTSYAGVVNYDG
-2710 SFGQGGSAGGCGYSN
+2710 SFGQGGCGGRNSV
-2725 NGSAGGGGGY
+2725 GGGGGW
-2735 YGGGGG
+2735 YGGGASYEDYHRNDNDDAGG
-2741 GHDCPTFNDY
+2741 
-2751 DDSGAGGGS
+2751 GGGS
-2760 GYAKNTLTGVTG
+2760 GYANTSRLTNISGLD
-2772 ITGNNSGNGKVVIT
+2772 NNNAGNGRVVIT
-2786 AAADIKHTVT
+2786 AADTITKTVT

-2802 NETASFSTGSALIV
+2802 NETVSFSTGSALIV
-2816 AGGGGGADNADGGV
+2816 AGGGGGADNTDGGA
-2830 LRGDDDGSG
+2830 LRGADDGSG
-2839 GEGGGLTG
+2839 GEGGGLIG
-2847 GAAYVNGIIVGD
+2847 GAAYIDGTIVSGAAVN
-2859 TVKLNHVLTNT
+2859 
-2870 VAGSRSAA
+2870 
-2878 TPYLWYCQT
+2878 
-2887 TSGCGY
+2887 
-2893 RGMFAY
+2893 
-2899 TNSTTLRSSD
+2899 
-2909 INGHGGCGGWVR
+2909 
-2921 LPQYDDLSVMKGLGG
+2921 GLGG

-2951 KMTDTGGAGGGWYG
+2951 KMVDTGGAGGGWYG

-2970 DNNGGGAGGSGY
+2970 HYNGGGAGGSGY

-3017 QLSNTVNTEN
+3017 QLSNTVTTEN

-3037 DLGEFPTI
+3037 DLGEFPSI

-3060 IVSCSKELNKHV
+3060 IVSCSKELNKHE

-3369 TAVTAGDGA
+3369 TAVTAGEGA
-3378 IVPSLTLEPGNY
+3378 IVPSLALEPGNY

-3499 EEFQFNSVTN
+3499 DEFQFNSITN

-3640 AKAGTDSHRFPLD
+3640 AKTGTDSHRFPLD

-3820 IGGETT
+3820 VGGETT

-3844 KNYSAGGRAGSTVAR
+3844 KNYSAGGRAWSTVAR

-3871 MIEAIKWWAET
+3871 MIEAVKWWAET

-3916 YVILSTV
+3916 YVILSTA

-3939 SSSFNVMQGGTV
+3939 SSSFNVMKDGTV

-3957 ETITIDGH
+3957 ETVTIDGH

-3973 IVYRTNDKISS
+3973 IVYRTNDKLAS

>member
-1 MRECTKNFLGHLSD
+1 MRECIKNFLGHIND
-15 VATRIFIV
+15 IATRIFIV

-31 PYNIDLMVDTDT
+31 PYNINLMVDTDT
-43 IDSIK
+43 FDSIK
-48 SYAAGIVGGN
+48 SYAAGVIGGN
-58 TGSVGNGFRV
+58 TGSVGNGTRV
-68 KGGILGISGSQL
+68 HGGILGIANGGL

-85 VAVGLVFGTPGSDEY
+85 VAIGLVFGTPGSDEY
-100 LIDETHDYETFV
+100 LLDDTHDYETFV
-112 QNPIVWNG
+112 QNPVVWNG

-137 KWPEQITLASYDSNH
+137 MWTQQITLASYDSNH

-159 LTSITWL
+159 LTSLTWL
-166 NGNGRSTPGSK
+166 NGNGRSSPGSK
-177 DVFYSR
+177 DVFYSK
-183 LLNAIKAD
+183 LLNAIKTNDA
-191 DGAFA
+191 AFA

-225 GNGGSL
+225 GTGGSL
-231 HTKERFKEL
+231 HAKDRFKEL
-240 FGTGDKASR
+240 FGTDDKASR

-258 FLYQLYITARA
+258 FLYQLYITAKA

-307 NKLFMMTCQ
+307 EKLFMMTCQ
-316 DYLSFY
+316 DYLAFY

-333 STFKASSSASA
+333 STFKALSSASA
-344 GSYYNMMKLAIE
+344 GSYYNMLKLAVE

-370 GATNAN
+370 GSADAN

-382 SALLKQRIR
+382 SALLKQRIK

-397 YWTGTTVSSRL
+397 FWGSTSVTSRL
-408 QENLWVHDTRG
+408 QENFWVNDTRG

-428 STALYGEILMV
+428 TTALYGEILMV

-451 LVAEPDDY
+451 LVAEPDEY
-459 PVDGSKNGGLL
+459 PVDASKNGGLL

-484 ESGLNKWDTIINN
+484 ESALNKWDTIINN

-507 NITAKLSKSCDYAGW
+507 NITAALSKSCDYAGW
-522 LGYGGNYTVD
+522 TGYGGNYTVN
-532 WSNTTTMSASTF
+532 WSNATTMSAATF

-573 KITLTYFADLKVE
+573 KITLTYFADLKIE
-586 ATINGKKQTWKYTS
+586 ATINGKKQTWKYTT

-638 SNQSGSLNEDWEVMA
+638 SNQSGSLSEDWEAMA

-679 PHEKAVRSYISYFSG
+679 PHEKAVRSYISYYSG

-707 GVHFDVTNDSHISV
+707 GVHFDVTNDSHISI
-721 PGNYKLR
+721 PANYKLR
-728 SFTQNKDS
+728 SFTKNKDD
-736 TSFSGGGNLFTDNSI
+736 TSYSGGGNLFTDNSI
-751 GCDHENGGDWEI
+751 GCDHENGGDWQI

-771 ECGADSGAETWHSCS
+771 ECGADSGAETWHACS
-786 ICGARVEDSHTYIDT
+786 ICGARVEDNHTYIDT
-801 APYSDAMSAMSELA
+801 APYSDAVAAMNELKA
-815 STLRSTPVKWTS
+815 TLEATPVKWTS
-827 TSEGSNHNS
+827 TSEGSNHDH

-845 TAYWQVSVSSSS
+845 IAYWQVSTNSTTNFS
-857 DFGDHT
+857 DHT

-872 DGNHTCTGHPWGP
+872 DGNHSCTGHEVA
-885 DEDGNSGID
+885 DEDGGSHTE

-902 PGSVCSG
+902 AGTACSG
-909 SHAWSITLT
+909 SHAWSITLI
-918 ARLKDHEVCGPCC
+918 AKLKPHEVCGPCC

-960 IDQGAASGLSEVIGG
+960 IDQAAASGLSEVIGG

-1010 GVAGAE
+1010 GVVGAE

-1038 HGPGATSINYTT
+1038 HGAGATSTNYTT
-1050 QDGIGKATESSLVG
+1050 QDGIGTATESSLVG

-1100 VIKGGGGGHSE
+1100 VKKGGGGGHSE

-1122 RGTASPRGHTSTAVD
+1122 RGTATTRGHTSTAVD

-1145 TAGGVNNN
+1145 AAGGVSNNAD
-1153 GGNKHIGAA
+1153 NKHLGAA

-1175 CGQTNFPTDQIG
+1175 CGQTNFPVDQIG

-1195 YYTVSVTNG
+1195 YYTVSITNG

-1219 EEYKKLLKIRQ
+1219 EEYKQLLKIRQ

-1259 PAGAITVTSD
+1259 PAATITVTAD
-1269 DVKNYQYGYK
+1269 DVKNYEYGYK

-1300 RIPTTQFSKE
+1300 RIPTTQFSKK
-1310 KMWDG
+1310 KMWDT

-1335 GYANPNTKFNGTG
+1335 GYTNPNTKFNGTG
-1348 NGERVETMFDN
+1348 NGARVETMFDS

-1383 IDTEIENKNY
+1383 IDTELENKNY
-1393 LTFGIDSEVF
+1393 LSFGIDSEVF

-1415 KSLGTRNNPILTPAY
+1415 KSLGTRNNPIQSPAY
-1430 SIADTIADTEFNFNQ
+1430 SITDTIGDTEFNFNQ

-1466 YIDKTKYSPTHNI
+1466 YIDKTTYSPNHNI

-1561 AKTES
+1561 AKTEN
-1566 VTNLPGGWNITSGK
+1566 VVNLPGGWNITSGK
-1580 LNSSGTNGV
+1580 LNGTGTNGV

-1613 TILANN
+1613 IIQATA
-1619 GIDHNNDGATDTR
+1619 GTDHNNDGATDTR
-1632 ISRMVYSFAGVGLY
+1632 ISRMIYSFAGVGLY
-1646 MSTNGKLGFITK
+1646 MSTDGKLGFITK
-1658 DGQYKETVNPVVN
+1658 EGQYKETVNPVVN
-1671 AQNVYQGALRAE
+1671 AQRVYQGALRAE

-1688 LSGCKLYINGVEQ
+1688 LSSCKLYINGVEQ

-1734 VNSIDNIVIRRLA
+1734 VNSIDNIVIRRMA
-1747 GTYNHTDECYTVQMT
+1747 GTYSHTDECYTVQMT

-1787 QYTTVNGVNYVKVFE
+1787 QYTTVNGVNYVKIFE

-1836 PGTYKFMLYYPEM
+1836 PGTYKFMLYYPEI
-1849 GKMNVWEQR
+1849 GKMNVWEQK
-1858 KNPLNCT
+1858 KNPLNCN
-1865 QANTTSGHSVD
+1865 QVNTSSGHSVE

-1887 EYFGG
+1887 NYFGG

-1902 LDGSTGHGNWW
+1902 LDGSTGHSNWW

-1933 DTVNVTQAQLWL
+1933 DSVNVTQAQLWL

-1960 SESYPSKKVYEFG
+1960 SESYPAKKVYEFN
-1973 YTGSMQ
+1973 YTGGMQ
-1979 QATLPAGVY
+1979 QATLPAGIY
-1988 LLETW
+1988 TLEVW
-1993 GAQGGGYNASV
+1993 GAQGGG
-2004 TGGKGGYSTGTLTLT
+2004 TGGLGGYSTGTITLT
-2019 SASTV
+2019 SSTTL

-2029 GAGSWGFSA
+2029 GQGGSN
-2038 TGGFNGGGSISHNS
+2038 TGGFNGGGS
-2052 SYQQGAGS
+2052 GRDG
-2060 GGGATHIATAP
+2060 GGGATHIATAS
-2071 GELKNLSGNAGSV
+2071 GVLSSLSGNTSSV
-2084 LIVAAGGGG
+2084 LLVAGGGG
-2093 GVSGNDGGH
+2093 ATGPAA
-2102 SGGAG
+2102 GGAG
-2107 GGTTGLNG
+2107 GGANQVGTDGTKRCGTAGTGGTLTAGGTGGSRHGYAGSFGQGGSSGGCSYSNNG
-2115 SGSGYGTPSA
+2115 SA
-2125 GTQTSGGRYGNTENH
+2125 G
-2140 TYYSAGTFGAGG
+2140 
-2152 SGSGSGN
+2152 
-2159 TWYGGAG
+2159 G
-2166 GGGYYGGGYGGT
+2166 GGGYYGGGGGG
-2178 HWSGAGGSGYVNA
+2178 HDCPSYNDYDDSGAGGGSGYA
-2191 SRLSSASTVAGSTS
+2191 KSTLTNVSGQ
-2205 FTSPTGASEVGHSG
+2205 TGNRSG
-2219 NGYARITRIGGTDGA
+2219 NGYAKITRIGGADGA

-2276 QMFANKGN
+2276 QMFANKGT
-2284 VSTKTNFTNWN
+2284 VASKTNFTNWT
-2295 GIQSKYNCDVST
+2295 GVQGKYNCDVST

-2317 GTSPYFTFR
+2317 GTSPYFIFR

-2338 TLNNKTDGT
+2338 TLNNKTEGT

-2353 ARSVAGLAN
+2353 AKSIAGLAN
-2362 APEITTT
+2362 AKELTTT
-2369 MDPKANNQTLHF
+2369 MDPKTDNQTLHF
-2381 YLSDSTAWDGTAN
+2381 YLSDSSAWDGTAN

-2399 IPADDDRNYGDTV
+2399 IPADDDRNYGNTV

-2417 SFNYKKPENVSY
+2417 SFDYKKPENVSY
-2429 EFSGNTNPYSYTA
+2429 EFSGNATPYSYTA

-2454 ANGGGGARNGS
+2454 ANGGGGTRNGS

-2494 AGSYAGGTFG
+2494 AGSYAGGSFG

-2518 YGGGGMTHISKTN
+2518 YGGGGMTHISKVN
-2531 TDRFGVTSNY
+2531 TDRFGVNSSY
-2541 STSTKTDTLY
+2541 STSTKIETLY
-2551 GKGQT
+2551 DKGTT
-2556 WTYGYTGAMQSVAL
+2556 WTYNYTGAMQSVSL
-2570 RAGTYTLEAWGA
+2570 KAGTYTLEAWGP
-2582 QGGGSYGGLG
+2582 QGQTSNAGKG

-2599 TLNSDT
+2599 TLTSDT
-2605 VLYIGVGGQG
+2605 TLYIGVGGQAQ
-2615 STFNGGGYGRDLGG
+2615 TFNGGGTGNHGTG
-2629 GATHIAT
+2629 SGATHIAT
-2636 ADGVLSNLSGNKSAV
+2636 ADGVLSSLVNNKSSV
-2651 LLVAGGGGGTGGR
+2651 LLVAGGGGGTQNGYGGY
-2664 SNSGRGGSGGGAN
+2664 GGGAN
-2677 QQGTAGADWCG
+2677 SPGGTATHGGCG
-2688 SPGQGGTLTSAGSGG
+2688 SPGTGGTLTAGGTNSY
-2703 SNHGYSG
+2703 SNKSTSYAGTVNYDG
-2710 SFGQGGSAGGCGYSN
+2710 SFGQGGSGGRNSV
-2725 NGSAGGGGGY
+2725 GGGGGW
-2735 YGGGGG
+2735 YGGGASYEDYSRNDNDDAGG
-2741 GHDCPTFNDY
+2741 
-2751 DDSGAGGGS
+2751 GGGS
-2760 GYAKNTLTGVTG
+2760 GYANTSRLTNISGLD
-2772 ITGNNSGNGKVVIT
+2772 NNNAGNGKVVIT
-2786 AAADIKHTVT
+2786 AADTITKTVT

-2802 NETASFSTGSALIV
+2802 NETVSFNAGSALIV
-2816 AGGGGGADNADGGV
+2816 AGGGGGADNAEGGV

-2847 GAAYVNGIIVGD
+2847 GAAYINGIIVGD
-2859 TVKLNHVLTNT
+2859 TTNLNHVLSNL
-2870 VAGSRSAA
+2870 VVGSRSAA
-2878 TPYLWYCQT
+2878 TPYLWYCLT

-2893 RGMFAY
+2893 HGMFAY
-2899 TNSTTLRSSD
+2899 TSSTTLKSAD
-2909 INGHGGCGGWVR
+2909 INGHAGCGGWTR

-2936 TQTGGYKHGLGQSPG
+2936 TQNGGYKQGIGQSAG
-2951 KMTDTGGAGGGWYG
+2951 AMTDTGGAGGGWYG

-2970 DNNGGGAGGSGY
+2970 NNNGGAGGGSGY

-2994 RTYTATSIGGNSV
+2994 KTYTATSIGGNSV

-3017 QLSNTVNTEN
+3017 QLSATVNTEN

-3037 DLGEFPTI
+3037 DLGDFPSI

-3099 LCYDACHNDAKHKVT
+3099 LCYDACNNDAKHKVT

-3160 RGIGYTDDMQTVR
+3160 RGIGYEDDMQTVR

-3205 EYQGEVGSPYS
+3205 EYQGEVGSPYN

-3262 SINAYAINNKNMV
+3262 SINAYAINNKDMV

-3298 TSKHSTYNQK
+3298 TSKHSSYNQK

-3316 GNLIMI
+3316 GNLVMI

-3341 TTEEPIELD
+3341 TVEEPIELD
-3350 INNGFIVP
+3350 VNNGFVVP
-3358 SAGATAGANGI
+3358 SAGATAGTNGI
-3369 TAVTAGDGA
+3369 TAVTAGEGA

-3405 VKSSISW
+3405 VKSSVSW

-3428 QAKEDGDF
+3428 QAKEDGNF
-3436 LSKVTGPNI
+3436 LSTVTGPNI

-3461 DVAAWKVQ
+3461 DEAAWKVQ
-3469 NGTTLLTDCVSNFVK
+3469 NGVTLLTDCVSNFTK
-3484 TPTKITFTLKLPMDI
+3484 TPTKVTFTLKLPMDI
-3499 EEFQFNSVTN
+3499 DEFQFNSVTD
-3509 AASEV
+3509 AAYEV
-3514 TVGAMSITKKNT
+3514 TVAAMSISKKNT
-3526 ETMKDL
+3526 DAMKDL

-3542 SADESRSYSLTLEN
+3542 SSDESRSYSMTLDN

-3566 NGLPITVESIKVQR
+3566 NGLPITVESIKVQK
-3580 IPEGNSS
+3580 IPEGNTS

-3599 GSQRAYMTYDID
+3599 GSQRAYMTYDVD

-3631 WAQQAQAMF
+3631 WAQQAQAMY
-3640 AKAGTDSHRFPLD
+3640 AKTGTESHRFPLD

-3661 LKDTE
+3661 LKDQE

-3768 RRMVSTEEQYMT
+3768 RRMVSTEEEYMT

-3787 RDADDNNLLQ
+3787 RDADENNLLQ
-3797 PVVEDYILGNAQF
+3797 PVVEDYIIGNAQF

-3859 DDSTGIY
+3859 DASTGIY

-3902 KPTTESIQK
+3902 KPTTESIQE
-3911 MQNDD
+3911 MQSDD

-3939 SSSFNVMQGGTV
+3939 SSSFNVTQDGTV

-3957 ETITIDGH
+3957 ETITIGGH

>member
-68 KGGILGISGSQL
+68 KGGILGISGGQL

-137 KWPEQITLASYDSNH
+137 KWTEQITLASYDSNH

-225 GNGGSL
+225 GHGGSL

-258 FLYQLYITARA
+258 FLYQLYITAKA

-370 GATNAN
+370 GAAGAN

-397 YWTGTTVSSRL
+397 YWTGTSVSSRL

-573 KITLTYFADLKVE
+573 KITLTYFADLRVE

-771 ECGADSGAETWHSCS
+771 ECGADSGAETWHSCG

-845 TAYWQVSVSSSS
+845 TAYWQVSISSSS

-863 SAGNDGSDC
+863 SKGNDGSDC
-872 DGNHTCTGHPWGP
+872 DGNHTCTGHPKTNK
-885 DEDGNSGID
+885 DGSTTTV
-894 YNSVSPCT
+894 YKSVRPCN

-960 IDQGAASGLSEVIGG
+960 IDQGAASGLGEVIGG

-1153 GGNKHIGAA
+1153 GGNTHIGAA

-1269 DVKNYQYGYK
+1269 DAKNYQYGYK

-1310 KMWDG
+1310 KMWDA
-1315 NGQSA
+1315 NGKSA

-1393 LTFGIDSEVF
+1393 LTFDIDSEVF

-1658 DGQYKETVNPVVN
+1658 DGQYKETVNTVVN

-1787 QYTTVNGVNYVKVFE
+1787 QYTTVNGVNYVKIFE

-1902 LDGSTGHGNWW
+1902 LDGSTGHSNWW

-1933 DTVNVTQAQLWL
+1933 DTTNVTQAQLWL

-1960 SESYPSKKVYEFG
+1960 SESYPSKKEYEFN
-1973 YTGSMQ
+1973 YTGGMQ
-1979 QATLPAGVY
+1979 QVTVPAGIY
-1988 LLETW
+1988 TLEVW
-1993 GAQGGGYNASV
+1993 GAQGGA
-2004 TGGKGGYSTGTLTLT
+2004 GGGLGGYSKGTVTLA
-2019 SASTV
+2019 SATTL
-2024 YVGVG
+2024 YIGVG
-2029 GAGSWGFSA
+2029 GQGGSNY
-2038 TGGFNGGGSISHNS
+2038 GGFNGGGS
-2052 SYQQGAGS
+2052 GREG
-2060 GGGATHIATAP
+2060 GGGATHIATSS
-2071 GELKNLSGNAGSV
+2071 GVLSGLAGNTASV
-2084 LIVAAGGGG
+2084 LLVAGGGG
-2093 GVSGNDGGH
+2093 ATGPAA
-2102 SGGAG
+2102 GGAG
-2107 GGTTGLNG
+2107 GGANQAGTAGTDRC
-2115 SGSGYGTPSA
+2115 GTPGQG
-2125 GTQTSGGRYGNTENH
+2125 GTLTSGGSGGSNH
-2140 TYYSAGTFGAGG
+2140 GYSGSFGQGGSAGGCSYSSNGSAG
-2152 SGSGSGN
+2152 
-2159 TWYGGAG
+2159 G
-2166 GGGYYGGGYGGT
+2166 GGGYYGGGGGG
-2178 HWSGAGGSGYVNA
+2178 HDCPRYNDYDDSGAGGGSGYAKNTLTDV
-2191 SRLSSASTVAGSTS
+2191 
-2205 FTSPTGASEVGHSG
+2205 TGLTGNRSG
-2219 NGYARITRIGGTDGA
+2219 NGYAKIVRIGGTDGA

-2256 ESGQLTRD
+2256 ESGQLTRA

-2276 QMFANKGN
+2276 QMFANRGN

-2417 SFNYKKPENVSY
+2417 SFDYKKPENVSY

-2479 VKLSAGEKLYTYIGG
+2479 VKLSVGEKLYTYIGG
-2494 AGSYAGGTFG
+2494 AGSAAGIGTFG
-2504 GAGFNGGGNGASTG
+2504 GAGFNGGGNGANAG
-2518 YGGGGMTHISKTN
+2518 YGGGGMTHISKVN
-2531 TDRFGVTSNY
+2531 TDRFGVTSSY

-2551 GKGQT
+2551 AKGTT
-2556 WTYGYTGAMQSVAL
+2556 WTYGYTGAMQSVSL
-2570 RAGTYTLEAWGA
+2570 KAGTYTLEAWGP
-2582 QGGGSYGGLG
+2582 QGQSSNAGKG

-2599 TLNSDT
+2599 TLTSDT
-2605 VLYIGVGGQG
+2605 TLYIGVGGQAQ
-2615 STFNGGGYGRDLGG
+2615 TFNGGGTSNHGTGS

-2636 ADGVLSNLSGNKSAV
+2636 ADGVLSSLSGNRNAV
-2651 LLVAGGGGGTGGR
+2651 LLVAGGGGGTQVGYGGY
-2664 SNSGRGGSGGGAN
+2664 GGGAN
-2677 QQGTAGADWCG
+2677 SPGGTATRGGCG
-2688 SPGQGGTLTSAGSGG
+2688 SPGTGGTLTAGGTNRY
-2703 SNHGYSG
+2703 SNQSTSYAGVVNYDGY
-2710 SFGQGGSAGGCGYSN
+2710 FGQGGCGGRNSV
-2725 NGSAGGGGGY
+2725 GGGGGW
-2735 YGGGGG
+2735 YGGGASYEDYHRNDNDDAGG
-2741 GHDCPTFNDY
+2741 
-2751 DDSGAGGGS
+2751 GGGS
-2760 GYAKNTLTGVTG
+2760 GYANTSRLTNISGLDD
-2772 ITGNNSGNGKVVIT
+2772 NNAGNGRVVIT
-2786 AAADIKHTVT
+2786 AADTITKTVT

-2816 AGGGGGADNADGGV
+2816 AGGGGGTDNTDGGA
-2830 LRGDDDGSG
+2830 LRGADDGSG
-2839 GEGGGLTG
+2839 GEGGGLIG
-2847 GAAYVNGIIVGD
+2847 GAAYIDGTIVSGAAVN
-2859 TVKLNHVLTNT
+2859 
-2870 VAGSRSAA
+2870 
-2878 TPYLWYCQT
+2878 
-2887 TSGCGY
+2887 
-2893 RGMFAY
+2893 
-2899 TNSTTLRSSD
+2899 
-2909 INGHGGCGGWVR
+2909 
-2921 LPQYDDLSVMKGLGG
+2921 GLGG

-2951 KMTDTGGAGGGWYG
+2951 KMVDTGGAGGGWYG

-2970 DNNGGGAGGSGY
+2970 HYNGGGAGGSGY

-3017 QLSNTVNTEN
+3017 QLSNTVTTEN

-3037 DLGEFPTI
+3037 DLGEFPSI

-3060 IVSCSKELNKHV
+3060 IVSCSKELNKHE

-3160 RGIGYTDDMQTVR
+3160 RGIGYIDDMQTVR

-3369 TAVTAGDGA
+3369 TAVTAGEGA

-3390 RITVAGSGLLNSTLS
+3390 RITVVGSGLLNSTLS

-3461 DVAAWKVQ
+3461 DVATWKVQ

-3499 EEFQFNSVTN
+3499 DEFQFNSVTN

-3640 AKAGTDSHRFPLD
+3640 AKTGTDSHRFPLD

-3768 RRMVSTEEQYMT
+3768 RRMVSTEESYMT

-3820 IGGETT
+3820 VGGETT

-3844 KNYSAGGRAGSTVAR
+3844 KNYSAGGRAWSTVAR

-3871 MIEAIKWWAET
+3871 MIEAVKWWAET

-3916 YVILSTV
+3916 YVILSTA

-3957 ETITIDGH
+3957 ETVTIDGH

-3973 IVYRTNDKISS
+3973 IVYRTNDKLAS

>member
-68 KGGILGISGSQL
+68 KGGILGISGGQL

-137 KWPEQITLASYDSNH
+137 KWTEQITLASYDSNH

-225 GNGGSL
+225 GHGGSL

-258 FLYQLYITARA
+258 FLYQLYITAKA

-370 GATNAN
+370 GAAGAN

-397 YWTGTTVSSRL
+397 YWTGTSVSSRL

-771 ECGADSGAETWHSCS
+771 ECGADSGAETWHSCG

-845 TAYWQVSVSSSS
+845 TAYWQVSISSSS

-863 SAGNDGSDC
+863 SKGNDGSDC
-872 DGNHTCTGHPWGP
+872 DGNHTCTGHPKTNK
-885 DEDGNSGID
+885 DGSTTTV
-894 YNSVSPCT
+894 YKSVRPCN

-960 IDQGAASGLSEVIGG
+960 IDQGAASGLGEVIGG

-1137 VSKLAVSQ
+1137 VSKLTVSQ

-1153 GGNKHIGAA
+1153 GGNTHIGAA

-1219 EEYKKLLKIRQ
+1219 EEYKKLLKVRQ

-1269 DVKNYQYGYK
+1269 DAKNYQYGYK

-1315 NGQSA
+1315 NGKSA

-1393 LTFGIDSEVF
+1393 LTFDIDSEVF

-1712 FNSATIGN
+1712 FNSSTIGN

-1933 DTVNVTQAQLWL
+1933 DTTNVTQAQLWL

-1960 SESYPSKKVYEFG
+1960 SESYPSKKEYEFN
-1973 YTGSMQ
+1973 YTGGMQ
-1979 QATLPAGVY
+1979 QVTVPAGIY
-1988 LLETW
+1988 TLEVW
-1993 GAQGGGYNASV
+1993 GAQGGA
-2004 TGGKGGYSTGTLTLT
+2004 GGGLGGYSKGTVTLT
-2019 SASTV
+2019 SATTL
-2024 YVGVG
+2024 YIGVG
-2029 GAGSWGFSA
+2029 GQGGSNY
-2038 TGGFNGGGSISHNS
+2038 GGFNGGGS
-2052 SYQQGAGS
+2052 GREG
-2060 GGGATHIATAP
+2060 GGGATHIATSS
-2071 GELKNLSGNAGSV
+2071 GVLSGLAGNTASV
-2084 LIVAAGGGG
+2084 LLVAGGGG
-2093 GVSGNDGGH
+2093 ATGPAA
-2102 SGGAG
+2102 GGAG
-2107 GGTTGLNG
+2107 GGANQAGTAGTDRC
-2115 SGSGYGTPSA
+2115 GTPGQG
-2125 GTQTSGGRYGNTENH
+2125 GTLTSGGSGGSNH
-2140 TYYSAGTFGAGG
+2140 GYSGSFGQGGSAGGCSYSSNGSAG
-2152 SGSGSGN
+2152 
-2159 TWYGGAG
+2159 G
-2166 GGGYYGGGYGGT
+2166 GGGYYGGGGGG
-2178 HWSGAGGSGYVNA
+2178 HDCPRYNDYDDSGAGGGSGYAKNTLKDV
-2191 SRLSSASTVAGSTS
+2191 
-2205 FTSPTGASEVGHSG
+2205 TGLTGNRSG
-2219 NGYARITRIGGTDGA
+2219 NGYAKIVRIGGTDGA

-2256 ESGQLTRD
+2256 ESGQLTRA

-2284 VSTKTNFTNWN
+2284 VSTKANFTNWN

-2417 SFNYKKPENVSY
+2417 SFDYKKPENVSY

-2479 VKLSAGEKLYTYIGG
+2479 VKLSVGEKLYTYIGG
-2494 AGSYAGGTFG
+2494 AGSAAGIGTFG
-2504 GAGFNGGGNGASTG
+2504 GAGFNGGGNGANAG
-2518 YGGGGMTHISKTN
+2518 YGGGGMTHISKVN
-2531 TDRFGVTSNY
+2531 TDRFGVTSSY

-2551 GKGQT
+2551 AKGTT
-2556 WTYGYTGAMQSVAL
+2556 WTYGYTGAMQSVSL
-2570 RAGTYTLEAWGA
+2570 KAGTYTLEAWGP
-2582 QGGGSYGGLG
+2582 QGQSSNAGKG

-2599 TLNSDT
+2599 TLTSDT
-2605 VLYIGVGGQG
+2605 TLYIGVGGQ
-2615 STFNGGGYGRDLGG
+2615 SQTFNGGGTSNHGTGS

-2636 ADGVLSNLSGNKSAV
+2636 ADGVLSSLSGNRNAV
-2651 LLVAGGGGGTGGR
+2651 LLVAGGGGGTQVGYGGY
-2664 SNSGRGGSGGGAN
+2664 GGGAN
-2677 QQGTAGADWCG
+2677 SPGGTATRGGCG
-2688 SPGQGGTLTSAGSGG
+2688 SPGTGGTLTAGGTNRY
-2703 SNHGYSG
+2703 SNQSTSYAGVVNYDG
-2710 SFGQGGSAGGCGYSN
+2710 SFGQGGCGGRNSV
-2725 NGSAGGGGGY
+2725 GGGGGW
-2735 YGGGGG
+2735 YGGGASYEDYHRNDNDDAGG
-2741 GHDCPTFNDY
+2741 
-2751 DDSGAGGGS
+2751 GGGS
-2760 GYAKNTLTGVTG
+2760 GYANTSRLTNISGLDD
-2772 ITGNNSGNGKVVIT
+2772 NNAGNGRVVIT
-2786 AAADIKHTVT
+2786 AADTITKTVT

-2816 AGGGGGADNADGGV
+2816 AGGGGGTDNTDGGA
-2830 LRGDDDGSG
+2830 LRGADDGSG
-2839 GEGGGLTG
+2839 GEGGGLIG
-2847 GAAYVNGIIVGD
+2847 GAAYIDGAQVSG
-2859 TVKLNHVLTNT
+2859 
-2870 VAGSRSAA
+2870 AA
-2878 TPYLWYCQT
+2878 
-2887 TSGCGY
+2887 
-2893 RGMFAY
+2893 A
-2899 TNSTTLRSSD
+2899 N
-2909 INGHGGCGGWVR
+2909 
-2921 LPQYDDLSVMKGLGG
+2921 GLGG

-2951 KMTDTGGAGGGWYG
+2951 KMVDTGGAGGGWYG

-2970 DNNGGGAGGSGY
+2970 HYNGGGAGGSGY

-2994 RTYTATSIGGNSV
+2994 KTYTATSIGGNSV

-3017 QLSNTVNTEN
+3017 QLSNTVTTEN

-3037 DLGEFPTI
+3037 DLGEFPSI

-3369 TAVTAGDGA
+3369 TAVTAGEGA

-3499 EEFQFNSVTN
+3499 DEFQFNSVTN

-3640 AKAGTDSHRFPLD
+3640 AKTGTDSHRFPLD

-3768 RRMVSTEEQYMT
+3768 RRMVSTEESYMT

-3820 IGGETT
+3820 VGGETT

-3916 YVILSTV
+3916 YVILSTA

-3957 ETITIDGH
+3957 ETVTIDGH

-3973 IVYRTNDKISS
+3973 IVYRTNDKLAS

>member
-137 KWPEQITLASYDSNH
+137 KWTEQITLASYDSNH

-225 GNGGSL
+225 GHGGSL

-258 FLYQLYITARA
+258 FLYQLYITAKA

-333 STFKASSSASA
+333 STFKASSSSHA

-370 GATNAN
+370 GAAGAN

-397 YWTGTTVSSRL
+397 YWTGTSVSSRL

-721 PGNYKLR
+721 PANYKLR

-751 GCDHENGGDWEI
+751 GCDHENGGDWQI

-771 ECGADSGAETWHSCS
+771 ECGADSGAESWHSCG

-801 APYSDAMSAMSELA
+801 APYSDALSAMNELA
-815 STLRSTPVKWTS
+815 STLRSTPVKWKS

-845 TAYWQVSVSSSS
+845 TAYWQVSINSTT
-857 DFGDHT
+857 DFSDHT
-863 SAGNDGSDC
+863 SKGNDGSDC
-872 DGNHTCTGHPWGP
+872 DGNHTCTGHPKTNK
-885 DEDGNSGID
+885 DGSTTTV
-894 YNSVSPCT
+894 YKSVRPCN

-909 SHAWSITLT
+909 SHAWSITLH
-918 ARLKDHEVCGPCC
+918 AKLKPHEVCGPCC

-936 DIYDTWAQT
+936 DIYDTWSQT

-1153 GGNKHIGAA
+1153 GGNAHIGAA

-1269 DVKNYQYGYK
+1269 DAKNYQYGYK

-1315 NGQSA
+1315 NGKSA

-1393 LTFGIDSEVF
+1393 LTFDIDSEVF

-1508 SNTIDPDMWNKL
+1508 SNTIDPDMWNEL

-1566 VTNLPGGWNITSGK
+1566 VTNLPGGWNITAGK

-1601 QSGTHIQVDADV
+1601 QSGTHVQVDADV

-1658 DGQYKETVNPVVN
+1658 DGQYKETVNTVVN

-1933 DTVNVTQAQLWL
+1933 DTTNVTQAQLWL

-1960 SESYPSKKVYEFG
+1960 SESYPSKKEYEFN
-1973 YTGSMQ
+1973 YTGGMQ
-1979 QATLPAGVY
+1979 QVTVPAGIY
-1988 LLETW
+1988 TLEVW
-1993 GAQGGGYNASV
+1993 GAQGGA
-2004 TGGKGGYSTGTLTLT
+2004 GGGLGGYSKGTVTLT
-2019 SASTV
+2019 SATTL
-2024 YVGVG
+2024 YIGVG
-2029 GAGSWGFSA
+2029 GQGGSNY
-2038 TGGFNGGGSISHNS
+2038 GGFNGGGS
-2052 SYQQGAGS
+2052 GREG
-2060 GGGATHIATAP
+2060 GGGATHIATSS
-2071 GELKNLSGNAGSV
+2071 GVLSGLAGNTSSV
-2084 LIVAAGGGG
+2084 LLVAGGGG
-2093 GVSGNDGGH
+2093 ATAPAA
-2102 SGGAG
+2102 GGAG
-2107 GGTTGLNG
+2107 GGANQ
-2115 SGSGYGTPSA
+2115 A
-2125 GTQTSGGRYGNTENH
+2125 GTDGTRRCGSPGHGGTLTSGGSGGSNH
-2140 TYYSAGTFGAGG
+2140 GYAGSFGQGGSAGGCSYSSNGSAG
-2152 SGSGSGN
+2152 
-2159 TWYGGAG
+2159 G
-2166 GGGYYGGGYGGT
+2166 GGGYYGGGGGG
-2178 HWSGAGGSGYVNA
+2178 HDCPRYNDYDDSGAGGGSGYAKNTLKDV
-2191 SRLSSASTVAGSTS
+2191 
-2205 FTSPTGASEVGHSG
+2205 TGLTGNRSG
-2219 NGYARITRIGGTDGA
+2219 NGYAKIVRIGGTDGA

-2256 ESGQLTRD
+2256 ESGQLTRA

-2417 SFNYKKPENVSY
+2417 SFDYKKPENVSY

-2479 VKLSAGEKLYTYIGG
+2479 VKLSVGEKLYTYIGG
-2494 AGSYAGGTFG
+2494 AGSAAGIGTFG
-2504 GAGFNGGGNGASTG
+2504 GAGFNGGGNGANAG
-2518 YGGGGMTHISKTN
+2518 YGGGGMTHISKVN

-2551 GKGQT
+2551 AKGTT
-2556 WTYGYTGAMQSVAL
+2556 WTYGYTGAMQSVSL
-2570 RAGTYTLEAWGA
+2570 KAGTYTLEAWGP
-2582 QGGGSYGGLG
+2582 QGQTSNAGKG

-2599 TLNSDT
+2599 TLTSDT
-2605 VLYIGVGGQG
+2605 TLYIGVGGQAQ
-2615 STFNGGGYGRDLGG
+2615 TFNGGGTSNHGTGS

-2636 ADGVLSNLSGNKSAV
+2636 AGGVLSSLSSNRDAV
-2651 LLVAGGGGGTGGR
+2651 LLVAGGGGGTQNGYGGY
-2664 SNSGRGGSGGGAN
+2664 GGGAN
-2677 QQGTAGADWCG
+2677 SPGGAATHGGCG
-2688 SPGQGGTLTSAGSGG
+2688 SPGTGGTLTAGGTNQY
-2703 SNHGYSG
+2703 SNQSTSYAGVVNYDG
-2710 SFGQGGSAGGCGYSN
+2710 SFGQGGCGGRNSV
-2725 NGSAGGGGGY
+2725 GGGGGW
-2735 YGGGGG
+2735 YGGGASYEDYHRNDNDDAGG
-2741 GHDCPTFNDY
+2741 
-2751 DDSGAGGGS
+2751 GGGS
-2760 GYAKNTLTGVTG
+2760 GYANTSRLTNISGLD
-2772 ITGNNSGNGKVVIT
+2772 NNNAGNGRVVIT
-2786 AAADIKHTVT
+2786 AADTITKTVT

-2802 NETASFSTGSALIV
+2802 NETVSFSTGSALIV
-2816 AGGGGGADNADGGV
+2816 AGGGGGADNTDGGA
-2830 LRGDDDGSG
+2830 LRGADDGSG
-2839 GEGGGLTG
+2839 GEGGGLIG
-2847 GAAYVNGIIVGD
+2847 GAAYIDGAPVSG
-2859 TVKLNHVLTNT
+2859 
-2870 VAGSRSAA
+2870 AA
-2878 TPYLWYCQT
+2878 
-2887 TSGCGY
+2887 
-2893 RGMFAY
+2893 A
-2899 TNSTTLRSSD
+2899 N
-2909 INGHGGCGGWVR
+2909 
-2921 LPQYDDLSVMKGLGG
+2921 GLGG

-2951 KMTDTGGAGGGWYG
+2951 KMVDTGGAGGGWYG

-2970 DNNGGGAGGSGY
+2970 HYNGGGAGGSGY

-2994 RTYTATSIGGNSV
+2994 KTYTATSIGGNSV

-3017 QLSNTVNTEN
+3017 QLSNAVTTEN

-3037 DLGEFPTI
+3037 DLGEFPSI

-3060 IVSCSKELNKHV
+3060 IVSCSKELNKHE

-3369 TAVTAGDGA
+3369 TAVTAGEGA

-3499 EEFQFNSVTN
+3499 DEFQFNSVTN

-3556 KTPIE
+3556 KSPIE

-3640 AKAGTDSHRFPLD
+3640 AKTGTDSHRFPLD

-3768 RRMVSTEEQYMT
+3768 RRMVSTEESYMT

-3820 IGGETT
+3820 VGGETT

-3871 MIEAIKWWAET
+3871 MIEAVKWWAET

-3916 YVILSTV
+3916 YVILSTA

-3957 ETITIDGH
+3957 ETVTIDGH

-3973 IVYRTNDKISS
+3973 IVYRTNDKLAS

>member
-1 MRECTKNFLGHLSD
+1 MRECIKNFLGHLSD

-43 IDSIK
+43 FDSIK

-68 KGGILGISGSQL
+68 KGGILGISGGQL

-85 VAVGLVFGTPGSDEY
+85 VAVGLVFGTPGSEEY
-100 LIDETHDYETFV
+100 LVDETHDYETFV

-137 KWPEQITLASYDSNH
+137 KWTEQITLASYDSNH

-209 ADITNSKNNIE
+209 ADTTNSKNNIE

-225 GNGGSL
+225 GNGSSL
-231 HTKERFKEL
+231 HTKERFEEL

-258 FLYQLYITARA
+258 FLYQLYITAKA

-344 GSYYNMMKLAIE
+344 GSYYNMMKLAVE

-370 GATNAN
+370 GAAGAN

-397 YWTGTTVSSRL
+397 YWTGTSVSSRL

-428 STALYGEILMV
+428 GTALYGEILMV

-522 LGYGGNYTVD
+522 LGYGGNYTVN
-532 WSNTTTMSASTF
+532 WSDVTTMSASTF

-573 KITLTYFADLKVE
+573 KITLTYFADLKIE
-586 ATINGKKQTWKYTS
+586 ATINGKKQTWKYTT

-625 PEAYAELKNYGAG
+625 PEAYAELKNYGTG

-721 PGNYKLR
+721 PANYRLR

-863 SAGNDGSDC
+863 SAGDDGSDC

-885 DEDGNSGID
+885 DADGNSGID
-894 YNSVSPCT
+894 YNSVSPCN

-909 SHAWSITLT
+909 SHAWSITLV
-918 ARLKDHEVCGPCC
+918 AKLKDHEVCGPCC

-1153 GGNKHIGAA
+1153 GDNKHIGAA

-1219 EEYKKLLKIRQ
+1219 EEYKKLLKVRQ

-1269 DVKNYQYGYK
+1269 DAKTYKYGYK

-1310 KMWDG
+1310 KMWDA
-1315 NGQSA
+1315 NGKSA

-1335 GYANPNTKFNGTG
+1335 GYANPSTKFNGTG

-1393 LTFGIDSEVF
+1393 LTFGVDSEVF

-1550 AYNFDDGTMKN
+1550 AYNFNDGTMKN

-1566 VTNLPGGWNITSGK
+1566 VTNLPGGWNITSGN

-1601 QSGTHIQVDADV
+1601 QSGTHVQVDADV

-1933 DTVNVTQAQLWL
+1933 DTTNVTQAQLWL

-1960 SESYPSKKVYEFG
+1960 SESYPAKKEYEFN
-1973 YTGSMQ
+1973 YTGGMQ
-1979 QATLPAGVY
+1979 QVTVPAGIY
-1988 LLETW
+1988 TLEVW
-1993 GAQGGGYNASV
+1993 GAQGGA
-2004 TGGKGGYSTGTLTLT
+2004 GGGLGGYSKGTVTLT
-2019 SASTV
+2019 SATTL
-2024 YVGVG
+2024 YIGVG
-2029 GAGSWGFSA
+2029 GQGGSNY
-2038 TGGFNGGGSISHNS
+2038 GGFNGGGS
-2052 SYQQGAGS
+2052 GREG
-2060 GGGATHIATAP
+2060 GGGATHIATAS
-2071 GELKNLSGNAGSV
+2071 GVLSGLAGNTSSV
-2084 LIVAAGGGG
+2084 LLVAGGGG
-2093 GVSGNDGGH
+2093 ATAPAA
-2102 SGGAG
+2102 GGAG
-2107 GGTTGLNG
+2107 GGANQAGTAGTDRC
-2115 SGSGYGTPSA
+2115 GTPGQG
-2125 GTQTSGGRYGNTENH
+2125 GTLTSGGSGGSNH
-2140 TYYSAGTFGAGG
+2140 GYSGSFGQGGSAGGCSYSSNGSAG
-2152 SGSGSGN
+2152 
-2159 TWYGGAG
+2159 G
-2166 GGGYYGGGYGGT
+2166 GGGYYGGGGGG
-2178 HWSGAGGSGYVNA
+2178 HDCPRYNDYDDSGAGGGSGYAKNTLKDV
-2191 SRLSSASTVAGSTS
+2191 
-2205 FTSPTGASEVGHSG
+2205 TGLTGNRSG
-2219 NGYARITRIGGTDGA
+2219 NGYAKIVRTGGTDGA
-2234 YDPSGLTYN
+2234 YDPAGLTYN

-2256 ESGQLTRD
+2256 ESGQLTRA

-2417 SFNYKKPENVSY
+2417 SFDYKKPENVSY

-2479 VKLSAGEKLYTYIGG
+2479 VKLSVGEKLYTYIGG
-2494 AGSYAGGTFG
+2494 AGSVSGIGAFG
-2504 GAGFNGGGNGASTG
+2504 GAGFNGGGNGANTG

-2551 GKGQT
+2551 AKGTT
-2556 WTYGYTGAMQSVAL
+2556 WTYGYTGAMQSVSL
-2570 RAGTYTLEAWGA
+2570 KAGTYTLEAWGP
-2582 QGGGSYGGLG
+2582 QGQSSNAGKG

-2599 TLNSDT
+2599 TLTSDT
-2605 VLYIGVGGQG
+2605 TLYIGVGGQAQ
-2615 STFNGGGYGRDLGG
+2615 TFNGGGTSNHGTGS

-2636 ADGVLSNLSGNKSAV
+2636 AGGVLSSLSGNRNAV
-2651 LLVAGGGGGTGGR
+2651 LLVAGGGGGTQVGYGGY
-2664 SNSGRGGSGGGAN
+2664 GGGAN
-2677 QQGTAGADWCG
+2677 SPGGTATRGGCG
-2688 SPGQGGTLTSAGSGG
+2688 SPGTGGTLTAGGTNRY
-2703 SNHGYSG
+2703 SNQSTSYAGVVNYDG
-2710 SFGQGGSAGGCGYSN
+2710 SFGQGGCGGRNSV
-2725 NGSAGGGGGY
+2725 GGGGGW
-2735 YGGGGG
+2735 YGGGASYEDYHRNDNDDAGG
-2741 GHDCPTFNDY
+2741 
-2751 DDSGAGGGS
+2751 GGGS
-2760 GYAKNTLTGVTG
+2760 GYANTSRLTNISGLDD
-2772 ITGNNSGNGKVVIT
+2772 NNAGNGRVVIT
-2786 AAADIKHTVT
+2786 AADTITKTVT

-2802 NETASFSTGSALIV
+2802 NETASFNTGSALIV
-2816 AGGGGGADNADGGV
+2816 AGGGGGTDNTDGGA
-2830 LRGDDDGSG
+2830 LRGADDGSG
-2839 GEGGGLTG
+2839 GEGGGLIG
-2847 GAAYVNGIIVGD
+2847 GAAYIDGTLVSG
-2859 TVKLNHVLTNT
+2859 
-2870 VAGSRSAA
+2870 AA
-2878 TPYLWYCQT
+2878 A
-2887 TSGCGY
+2887 S
-2893 RGMFAY
+2893 
-2899 TNSTTLRSSD
+2899 
-2909 INGHGGCGGWVR
+2909 
-2921 LPQYDDLSVMKGLGG
+2921 GLGG
-2936 TQTGGYKHGLGQSPG
+2936 TQNGGYKHGLGQSPG
-2951 KMTDTGGAGGGWYG
+2951 KMVDTGGAGGGWYG

-2970 DNNGGGAGGSGY
+2970 NYNGGGAGGSGY

-2994 RTYTATSIGGNSV
+2994 KTYTATSIGGNSV

-3012 KYVNG
+3012 KYANG
-3017 QLSNTVNTEN
+3017 QLSNTVTTEN

-3037 DLGEFPTI
+3037 DLGEFPSI

-3292 RTGARN
+3292 RTGTRN

-3469 NGTTLLTDCVSNFVK
+3469 NGTTLLTDCVSKFTK
-3484 TPTKITFTLKLPMDI
+3484 TPTKITFTLTLPMDI
-3499 EEFQFNSVTN
+3499 DEFQFNSVTN

-3611 IRGCK
+3611 IRGCE

-3640 AKAGTDSHRFPLD
+3640 AKTGTDSHRFPLD

-3768 RRMVSTEEQYMT
+3768 RRMVSTEESYMT

-3820 IGGETT
+3820 VGGETT

-3916 YVILSTV
+3916 YVILSTA

-3957 ETITIDGH
+3957 ETVTIDGH

-3973 IVYRTNDKISS
+3973 IVYRTNDKLAS

>member
-43 IDSIK
+43 FDSIK

-85 VAVGLVFGTPGSDEY
+85 VAVGLVFGTPGSEEY
-100 LIDETHDYETFV
+100 LVDETHDYETFV

-137 KWPEQITLASYDSNH
+137 KWTEQITLASYDSNH

-225 GNGGSL
+225 GNGSSL

-258 FLYQLYITARA
+258 FLYQLYITAKA

-344 GSYYNMMKLAIE
+344 GSYYNMMKLAVE

-370 GATNAN
+370 GAAGAN

-439 YQNEQGS
+439 YQNDQGS

-459 PVDGSKNGGLL
+459 PIDGSKNGGLL

-522 LGYGGNYTVD
+522 VGYGGNYTVN
-532 WSNTTTMSASTF
+532 WSNVTTMSASTF

-573 KITLTYFADLKVE
+573 KITLTYFADLKIE
-586 ATINGKKQTWKYTS
+586 ATINGKKQTWKYTT

-653 GIPTT
+653 GVPTT

-721 PGNYKLR
+721 PANYKLR
-728 SFTQNKDS
+728 SFTKNNDR

-751 GCDHENGGDWEI
+751 GCDHENGGDWQI

-771 ECGADSGAETWHSCS
+771 ECGAENGSETWHNCNVCS
-786 ICGARVEDSHTYIDT
+786 GARIEDSHTSIDT
-801 APYSDAMSAMSELA
+801 APYSDALSAMNELA
-815 STLRSTPVKWTS
+815 ATLEATPVKWTS
-827 TSEGSNHNS
+827 TSEGSNHDS

-845 TAYWQVSVSSSS
+845 TAYWTTSINSTT
-857 DFGDHT
+857 DFSDHT
-863 SAGNDGSDC
+863 NKGSDGSAGCGEGHNKCGHCCGGHSDGKGGTTT
-872 DGNHTCTGHPWGP
+872 DGC
-885 DEDGNSGID
+885 GNACKQGAAHSQG
-894 YNSVSPCT
+894 
-902 PGSVCSG
+902 GKCSG
-909 SHAWSITLT
+909 SHAWSITLL
-918 ARLKDHEVCGPCC
+918 AKLKPHEVCGPCC

-936 DIYDTWAQT
+936 DIYDTWSQT

-1153 GGNKHIGAA
+1153 GGNTHIGAA

-1219 EEYKKLLKIRQ
+1219 EEYKKLLKVRQ

-1269 DVKNYQYGYK
+1269 DAKTYKYGYK

-1310 KMWDG
+1310 KMWDT
-1315 NGQSA
+1315 NGKSA

-1335 GYANPNTKFNGTG
+1335 GYANPSTKFNGTG

-1393 LTFGIDSEVF
+1393 LTFGVDSEVF

-1550 AYNFDDGTMKN
+1550 AYNFNDGTMKN

-1566 VTNLPGGWNITSGK
+1566 VTNLPGGWNITSGN

-1601 QSGTHIQVDADV
+1601 QSGTHVQVDADV

-1787 QYTTVNGVNYVKVFE
+1787 QYTTVNGVNYVKIFE

-1933 DTVNVTQAQLWL
+1933 DTTNVTQAQLWL

-1960 SESYPSKKVYEFG
+1960 SESYPAKKEYEFN
-1973 YTGSMQ
+1973 YTGGMQ
-1979 QATLPAGVY
+1979 QVTVPAGIY
-1988 LLETW
+1988 TLEVW
-1993 GAQGGGYNASV
+1993 GAQGGA
-2004 TGGKGGYSTGTLTLT
+2004 GGGLGGYSKGTVTLT
-2019 SASTV
+2019 SATTL
-2024 YVGVG
+2024 YIGVG
-2029 GAGSWGFSA
+2029 GQGGSNY
-2038 TGGFNGGGSISHNS
+2038 GGFNGGGS
-2052 SYQQGAGS
+2052 GREG
-2060 GGGATHIATAP
+2060 GGGATHIATAS
-2071 GELKNLSGNAGSV
+2071 GVLSGLAGNTSSV
-2084 LIVAAGGGG
+2084 LLVAGGGG
-2093 GVSGNDGGH
+2093 ATAPAA
-2102 SGGAG
+2102 GGAG
-2107 GGTTGLNG
+2107 GGANQAGTAGTDRC
-2115 SGSGYGTPSA
+2115 GTPGQG
-2125 GTQTSGGRYGNTENH
+2125 GTLTSGGSGGSNH
-2140 TYYSAGTFGAGG
+2140 GYSGSFGQGGSAGGCSYSSNGSAG
-2152 SGSGSGN
+2152 
-2159 TWYGGAG
+2159 G
-2166 GGGYYGGGYGGT
+2166 GGGYYGGGGGG
-2178 HWSGAGGSGYVNA
+2178 HDCPRYNDYDDSGAGGGSGYAKNTLKDV
-2191 SRLSSASTVAGSTS
+2191 
-2205 FTSPTGASEVGHSG
+2205 TGLTGNRSG
-2219 NGYARITRIGGTDGA
+2219 NGYAKIVRIGGTDGA
-2234 YDPSGLTYN
+2234 YDPAGLTYN

-2256 ESGQLTRD
+2256 ESGQLTRA

-2417 SFNYKKPENVSY
+2417 SFDYKKPENVSY

-2479 VKLSAGEKLYTYIGG
+2479 VKLSVGEKLYTYIGG
-2494 AGSYAGGTFG
+2494 AGSVSGIGAFG
-2504 GAGFNGGGNGASTG
+2504 GAGFNGGGNGANTG

-2551 GKGQT
+2551 AKGTT
-2556 WTYGYTGAMQSVAL
+2556 WTYGYTGAMQSVSL
-2570 RAGTYTLEAWGA
+2570 KAGTYTLEAWGP
-2582 QGGGSYGGLG
+2582 QGQSSNAGKG

-2599 TLNSDT
+2599 TLTSDT
-2605 VLYIGVGGQG
+2605 TLYIGVGGQAQ
-2615 STFNGGGYGRDLGG
+2615 TFNGGGTSNHGTGS

-2636 ADGVLSNLSGNKSAV
+2636 AGGVLSSLSGNRNAV
-2651 LLVAGGGGGTGGR
+2651 LLVAGGGGGTQVGYGGY
-2664 SNSGRGGSGGGAN
+2664 GGGAN
-2677 QQGTAGADWCG
+2677 SPGGTATRGGCG
-2688 SPGQGGTLTSAGSGG
+2688 SPGTGGTLTAGGTNRY
-2703 SNHGYSG
+2703 SNQSTSYAGVVNYDG
-2710 SFGQGGSAGGCGYSN
+2710 SFGQGGCGGRNSV
-2725 NGSAGGGGGY
+2725 GGGGGW
-2735 YGGGGG
+2735 YGGGASYEDYHRNDNDDAGG
-2741 GHDCPTFNDY
+2741 
-2751 DDSGAGGGS
+2751 GGGS
-2760 GYAKNTLTGVTG
+2760 GYANTSRLTNISGLDD
-2772 ITGNNSGNGKVVIT
+2772 NNAGNGRVVIT
-2786 AAADIKHTVT
+2786 AADTITKTVT

-2802 NETASFSTGSALIV
+2802 NETASFNTGSALIV
-2816 AGGGGGADNADGGV
+2816 AGGGGGTDNTDGGA
-2830 LRGDDDGSG
+2830 LRGADDGSG
-2839 GEGGGLTG
+2839 GEGGGLIG
-2847 GAAYVNGIIVGD
+2847 GAAYIDGTLVSG
-2859 TVKLNHVLTNT
+2859 
-2870 VAGSRSAA
+2870 AA
-2878 TPYLWYCQT
+2878 A
-2887 TSGCGY
+2887 S
-2893 RGMFAY
+2893 
-2899 TNSTTLRSSD
+2899 
-2909 INGHGGCGGWVR
+2909 
-2921 LPQYDDLSVMKGLGG
+2921 GLGG
-2936 TQTGGYKHGLGQSPG
+2936 TQNGGYKHGLGQSPG
-2951 KMTDTGGAGGGWYG
+2951 KMVDTGGAGGGWYG

-2970 DNNGGGAGGSGY
+2970 NYNGGGAGGSGY

-2994 RTYTATSIGGNSV
+2994 KTYTATSIGGNSV

-3012 KYVNG
+3012 KYENG
-3017 QLSNTVNTEN
+3017 QLSNTVTTEN

-3037 DLGEFPTI
+3037 DLGEFPSI

-3262 SINAYAINNKNMV
+3262 SINAYAINNKDMV

-3316 GNLIMI
+3316 GNLIIMI

-3327 RFSNLFKNVVDDGG
+3327 RFSNLFKNVVDDGV
-3341 TTEEPIELD
+3341 TAEEPIELD

-3358 SAGATAGANGI
+3358 SAGATARANGI
-3369 TAVTAGDGA
+3369 TAVTAGEGA

-3469 NGTTLLTDCVSNFVK
+3469 NGTTLLTDCVSKFTK
-3484 TPTKITFTLKLPMDI
+3484 TPTKITFTLTLPMDI
-3499 EEFQFNSVTN
+3499 DEFQFNSVTN

-3640 AKAGTDSHRFPLD
+3640 AKTGTDSHRFPLD

-3661 LKDTE
+3661 LKDQE

-3768 RRMVSTEEQYMT
+3768 RRMVSTEEEYMT

-3787 RDADDNNLLQ
+3787 RDADENNLLQ
-3797 PVVEDYILGNAQF
+3797 PVVEDYIIGNAQF

-3859 DDSTGIY
+3859 DTSTGIY

-3902 KPTTESIQK
+3902 KPTTESIQE
-3911 MQNDD
+3911 MQSDD

-3939 SSSFNVMQGGTV
+3939 SSSFNVTQDGTV

-3957 ETITIDGH
+3957 ETITIGGH

>member
-1 MRECTKNFLGHLSD
+1 MRECIKNFLGHLSN

-68 KGGILGISGSQL
+68 KGGILGISGGQL

-137 KWPEQITLASYDSNH
+137 KWTEQITLASYDSNH

-225 GNGGSL
+225 GHGGSL

-307 NKLFMMTCQ
+307 HKLFMMTCQ

-370 GATNAN
+370 GAAGAN

-397 YWTGTTVSSRL
+397 YWTGTSVSSRL

-459 PVDGSKNGGLL
+459 PIDGSKNGGLL

-771 ECGADSGAETWHSCS
+771 ECGADSGAETWHSCG

-845 TAYWQVSVSSSS
+845 TAYWQVSISSSS

-863 SAGNDGSDC
+863 SKGNDGSDC
-872 DGNHTCTGHPWGP
+872 DGNHTCTGHPKTNK
-885 DEDGNSGID
+885 DGSTTTV
-894 YNSVSPCT
+894 YKSVRPCT

-909 SHAWSITLT
+909 SHAWSITLH
-918 ARLKDHEVCGPCC
+918 AQLKPHEVCGPCC

-960 IDQGAASGLSEVIGG
+960 IDQGAASGLGEVIGG

-1153 GGNKHIGAA
+1153 GGNTHIGAA

-1204 GGTDFTADENADVKT
+1204 GGTDFTADENADAKT

-1259 PAGAITVTSD
+1259 PDGAITVTSD
-1269 DVKNYQYGYK
+1269 DAKNYQYGYK

-1315 NGQSA
+1315 NGKSA

-1335 GYANPNTKFNGTG
+1335 GYANPSTKFNGTG

-1393 LTFGIDSEVF
+1393 LTFDIDSEVF

-1566 VTNLPGGWNITSGK
+1566 VTNLPGGWNITAGK

-1601 QSGTHIQVDADV
+1601 QSGTHVQVDADV

-1658 DGQYKETVNPVVN
+1658 DGQYKETVNTVVN

-1902 LDGSTGHGNWW
+1902 LDGSTGHSNWW

-1933 DTVNVTQAQLWL
+1933 DTTNVTQAQLWL

-1960 SESYPSKKVYEFG
+1960 SESYPSKKEYEFN
-1973 YTGSMQ
+1973 YTGGMQ
-1979 QATLPAGVY
+1979 QVTVPAGIY
-1988 LLETW
+1988 TLEVW
-1993 GAQGGGYNASV
+1993 GAQGGA
-2004 TGGKGGYSTGTLTLT
+2004 GGGLGGYSKGTVTLT
-2019 SASTV
+2019 SATTL
-2024 YVGVG
+2024 YIGVG
-2029 GAGSWGFSA
+2029 GQGGSNY
-2038 TGGFNGGGSISHNS
+2038 GGFNGGGS
-2052 SYQQGAGS
+2052 GREG
-2060 GGGATHIATAP
+2060 GGGATHIATSS
-2071 GELKNLSGNAGSV
+2071 GVLSGLAGNTSSV
-2084 LIVAAGGGG
+2084 LLVAGGGG
-2093 GVSGNDGGH
+2093 ATAPAA
-2102 SGGAG
+2102 GGAG
-2107 GGTTGLNG
+2107 GGANQAGTAGTDRC
-2115 SGSGYGTPSA
+2115 GTPGQG
-2125 GTQTSGGRYGNTENH
+2125 GTLTSGGSGGSNH
-2140 TYYSAGTFGAGG
+2140 GYSGSFGQGGSAGGCSYSSNGSAG
-2152 SGSGSGN
+2152 
-2159 TWYGGAG
+2159 G
-2166 GGGYYGGGYGGT
+2166 GGGYYGGGGGG
-2178 HWSGAGGSGYVNA
+2178 HDCPRYNDYDDSGAGGGSGYAKNTLKDV
-2191 SRLSSASTVAGSTS
+2191 
-2205 FTSPTGASEVGHSG
+2205 TGLTGNRSG
-2219 NGYARITRIGGTDGA
+2219 NGYAKIVRIGGTDGA

-2256 ESGQLTRD
+2256 ESGQLTRA

-2317 GTSPYFTFR
+2317 GTLPYFTFR

-2417 SFNYKKPENVSY
+2417 SFDYKKPENVSY

-2479 VKLSAGEKLYTYIGG
+2479 VKLSVGEKLYTYIGG
-2494 AGSYAGGTFG
+2494 AGSAAGIGTFG
-2504 GAGFNGGGNGASTG
+2504 GAGFNGGGNGANAG
-2518 YGGGGMTHISKTN
+2518 YGGGGMTHISKVN
-2531 TDRFGVTSNY
+2531 TDRFGVTSSY

-2551 GKGQT
+2551 AKGTT
-2556 WTYGYTGAMQSVAL
+2556 WTYGYTGAMQSVSL
-2570 RAGTYTLEAWGA
+2570 KAGTYTLEAWGP
-2582 QGGGSYGGLG
+2582 QGQSSNAGKG

-2599 TLNSDT
+2599 TLTSDT
-2605 VLYIGVGGQG
+2605 TLYIGVGGQAQ
-2615 STFNGGGYGRDLGG
+2615 TFNGGGTSNHGTGS

-2636 ADGVLSNLSGNKSAV
+2636 ADGVLSSLSGNRNAV
-2651 LLVAGGGGGTGGR
+2651 LLVAGGGGGTQVGYGGY
-2664 SNSGRGGSGGGAN
+2664 GGGAN
-2677 QQGTAGADWCG
+2677 SPGGTATRGGCG
-2688 SPGQGGTLTSAGSGG
+2688 SPGTGGTLTAGGTNRY
-2703 SNHGYSG
+2703 SNQSTSYAGVVNYDG
-2710 SFGQGGSAGGCGYSN
+2710 SFGQGGCGGRNSV
-2725 NGSAGGGGGY
+2725 GGGGGW
-2735 YGGGGG
+2735 YGGGASYEDYHRNDNDDAGG
-2741 GHDCPTFNDY
+2741 
-2751 DDSGAGGGS
+2751 GGGS
-2760 GYAKNTLTGVTG
+2760 GYANTSRLTNISGLDD
-2772 ITGNNSGNGKVVIT
+2772 NNAGNGRVVIT
-2786 AAADIKHTVT
+2786 AADTITKTVT

-2816 AGGGGGADNADGGV
+2816 AGGGGGTDNTDGGA
-2830 LRGDDDGSG
+2830 LRGADDGSG
-2839 GEGGGLTG
+2839 GEGGGLIG
-2847 GAAYVNGIIVGD
+2847 GAAYIDGTIVSGAAVN
-2859 TVKLNHVLTNT
+2859 
-2870 VAGSRSAA
+2870 
-2878 TPYLWYCQT
+2878 
-2887 TSGCGY
+2887 
-2893 RGMFAY
+2893 
-2899 TNSTTLRSSD
+2899 
-2909 INGHGGCGGWVR
+2909 
-2921 LPQYDDLSVMKGLGG
+2921 GLGG

-2951 KMTDTGGAGGGWYG
+2951 KMVDTGGAGGGWYG

-2970 DNNGGGAGGSGY
+2970 HYNGGGAGGSGY

-3017 QLSNTVNTEN
+3017 QLSNTVTTEN

-3037 DLGEFPTI
+3037 DLGEFPSI

-3060 IVSCSKELNKHV
+3060 IVSCSKELNKHE

-3262 SINAYAINNKNMV
+3262 SINAYAINNKDMV

-3358 SAGATAGANGI
+3358 SAGATAIANGI
-3369 TAVTAGDGA
+3369 TAVTAGEGA

-3499 EEFQFNSVTN
+3499 DEFQFNSVTN

-3640 AKAGTDSHRFPLD
+3640 AKTGTDSHRFPLD

-3820 IGGETT
+3820 VGGETT

-3859 DDSTGIY
+3859 DDYTGIY

-3916 YVILSTV
+3916 YVILSTA

-3939 SSSFNVMQGGTV
+3939 SSSFNVMKDGTV

-3957 ETITIDGH
+3957 ETVTIDGH

-3973 IVYRTNDKISS
+3973 IVYRTNDKLAS

>member
-68 KGGILGISGSQL
+68 KGGILGISGGQL

-137 KWPEQITLASYDSNH
+137 KWTEQITLASYDSNH

-225 GNGGSL
+225 GHGGSL

-258 FLYQLYITARA
+258 FLYQLYITAKA

-370 GATNAN
+370 GAAGAN

-397 YWTGTTVSSRL
+397 YWTGTSVSSRL

-573 KITLTYFADLKVE
+573 KITLTYFADLRVE

-771 ECGADSGAETWHSCS
+771 ECGADSGAETWHSCG

-845 TAYWQVSVSSSS
+845 TAYWQVSISSSS

-863 SAGNDGSDC
+863 SKGNDGSDC

-885 DEDGNSGID
+885 DADGNSGID
-894 YNSVSPCT
+894 YNSPSPCT

-909 SHAWSITLT
+909 SHAWSITLH
-918 ARLKDHEVCGPCC
+918 AQLKPHEVCGPCC

-975 GVDIQDNYTSVTV
+975 GVDIQDSYTSVTV

-1153 GGNKHIGAA
+1153 GGNTHIGAA

-1269 DVKNYQYGYK
+1269 DAKNYQYGYK

-1315 NGQSA
+1315 NGKSA

-1335 GYANPNTKFNGTG
+1335 GYANPSTKFNGTG

-1393 LTFGIDSEVF
+1393 LTFDIGSEVF

-1902 LDGSTGHGNWW
+1902 LDGSTGHSNWW

-1933 DTVNVTQAQLWL
+1933 DTTNVTQAQLWL

-1960 SESYPSKKVYEFG
+1960 SESYPSKKEYEFN
-1973 YTGSMQ
+1973 YTGGMQ
-1979 QATLPAGVY
+1979 QVTVPAGIY
-1988 LLETW
+1988 TLEVW
-1993 GAQGGGYNASV
+1993 GAQGGA
-2004 TGGKGGYSTGTLTLT
+2004 GGGLGGYSKGTVTLT
-2019 SASTV
+2019 SATTL
-2024 YVGVG
+2024 YIGVG
-2029 GAGSWGFSA
+2029 GQGGSNY
-2038 TGGFNGGGSISHNS
+2038 GGFNGGGS
-2052 SYQQGAGS
+2052 GREG
-2060 GGGATHIATAP
+2060 GGGATHIATSS
-2071 GELKNLSGNAGSV
+2071 GVLSGLAGNTASV
-2084 LIVAAGGGG
+2084 LLVAGGGG
-2093 GVSGNDGGH
+2093 ATGPAA
-2102 SGGAG
+2102 GGAG
-2107 GGTTGLNG
+2107 GGANQAGTAGTDRC
-2115 SGSGYGTPSA
+2115 GTPGQG
-2125 GTQTSGGRYGNTENH
+2125 GTLTSGGSGGSNH
-2140 TYYSAGTFGAGG
+2140 GYSGSFGQGGSAGGCSYSSNGSAG
-2152 SGSGSGN
+2152 
-2159 TWYGGAG
+2159 G
-2166 GGGYYGGGYGGT
+2166 GGGYYGGGGGG
-2178 HWSGAGGSGYVNA
+2178 HDCPRYNDYDDSGAGGGSGYAKNTLTDV
-2191 SRLSSASTVAGSTS
+2191 
-2205 FTSPTGASEVGHSG
+2205 TGLTGNRPG
-2219 NGYARITRIGGTDGA
+2219 NGYAKIVRIGGTDGA

-2256 ESGQLTRD
+2256 ESGQLTRA

-2417 SFNYKKPENVSY
+2417 SFDYKKPENVSY

-2479 VKLSAGEKLYTYIGG
+2479 VKLSVGEKLYTYIGG
-2494 AGSYAGGTFG
+2494 AGSAAGIGTFG
-2504 GAGFNGGGNGASTG
+2504 GAGFNGGGNGANAG
-2518 YGGGGMTHISKTN
+2518 YGGGGMTHISKVN
-2531 TDRFGVTSNY
+2531 TDRFGVTSSY

-2551 GKGQT
+2551 AKGTT
-2556 WTYGYTGAMQSVAL
+2556 WTYGYTGAMQSVSL
-2570 RAGTYTLEAWGA
+2570 KAGTYTLEAWGP
-2582 QGGGSYGGLG
+2582 QGQSSNAGKG

-2599 TLNSDT
+2599 TLTSDT
-2605 VLYIGVGGQG
+2605 TLYIGVGGQ
-2615 STFNGGGYGRDLGG
+2615 SQTFNGGGTSNHGTGS

-2636 ADGVLSNLSGNKSAV
+2636 ADGVLSSLSGNRNAV
-2651 LLVAGGGGGTGGR
+2651 LLVAGGGGGTQVGYGGY
-2664 SNSGRGGSGGGAN
+2664 GGGAN
-2677 QQGTAGADWCG
+2677 SPGGTATRGGCG
-2688 SPGQGGTLTSAGSGG
+2688 SPGTGGTLTAGGTNRY
-2703 SNHGYSG
+2703 SNQSTSYAGVVNYDG
-2710 SFGQGGSAGGCGYSN
+2710 SFGQGGCGGRNSV
-2725 NGSAGGGGGY
+2725 GGGGGW
-2735 YGGGGG
+2735 YGGGASYEDYHRNDNDDAGG
-2741 GHDCPTFNDY
+2741 
-2751 DDSGAGGGS
+2751 GGGS
-2760 GYAKNTLTGVTG
+2760 GYANTSRLTNISGLDD
-2772 ITGNNSGNGKVVIT
+2772 NNAGNGRVVIT
-2786 AAADIKHTVT
+2786 AEDTITKTVT

-2816 AGGGGGADNADGGV
+2816 AGGGGGTDNTDGGA
-2830 LRGDDDGSG
+2830 LRGADDGSG
-2839 GEGGGLTG
+2839 GEGGGLIG
-2847 GAAYVNGIIVGD
+2847 GAAYIDGALVG
-2859 TVKLNHVLTNT
+2859 
-2870 VAGSRSAA
+2870 GAA
-2878 TPYLWYCQT
+2878 
-2887 TSGCGY
+2887 
-2893 RGMFAY
+2893 A
-2899 TNSTTLRSSD
+2899 N
-2909 INGHGGCGGWVR
+2909 
-2921 LPQYDDLSVMKGLGG
+2921 GLGG
-2936 TQTGGYKHGLGQSPG
+2936 TQNSGYKHGLGQSPG
-2951 KMTDTGGAGGGWYG
+2951 KMVDTGGAGGGWYG

-2970 DNNGGGAGGSGY
+2970 HYNGGGAGGSGY

-2994 RTYTATSIGGNSV
+2994 KTYTATSIGGNSV

-3017 QLSNTVNTEN
+3017 QLSNTVTTEN

-3037 DLGEFPTI
+3037 DLGEFPSI

-3086 EPHHSGNHYAGDE
+3086 EPHHSGNHYVGDE

-3262 SINAYAINNKNMV
+3262 SINAYAINNKDMV

-3369 TAVTAGDGA
+3369 TAVTAGEGA

-3461 DVAAWKVQ
+3461 DVASWKVQ

-3499 EEFQFNSVTN
+3499 DEFQFNSVTN

-3640 AKAGTDSHRFPLD
+3640 AKTGTDSHRFPLD

-3768 RRMVSTEEQYMT
+3768 RRMVSTEESYMT

-3820 IGGETT
+3820 VGGETT

-3916 YVILSTV
+3916 YVILSTA

-3957 ETITIDGH
+3957 ETVTIDGH

-3973 IVYRTNDKISS
+3973 IVYRTNDKLAS

>member
-23 ILAILVVI
+23 ILAILVVM

-269 PQTQSYILKGIEIIA
+269 PQTQSYILRGIEIIA

-344 GSYYNMMKLAIE
+344 GSYYNMMKLAVE

-909 SHAWSITLT
+909 SHSWSITLT

-1122 RGTASPRGHTSTAVD
+1122 RGTATPRGHTSTAVD
-1137 VSKLAVSQ
+1137 VSKLTVSQ

-1153 GGNKHIGAA
+1153 GGNTHIGAA

-1320 SKWDDDEINVGGYNG
+1320 SKWDDDEINVG
-1335 GYANPNTKFNGTG
+1335 
-1348 NGERVETMFDN
+1348 
-1359 DAAKTIVRDQ
+1359 
-1369 RPAKKLMIY
+1369 
-1378 SRPLN
+1378 
-1383 IDTEIENKNY
+1383 
-1393 LTFGIDSEVF
+1393 
-1403 WANELHWTAGYS
+1403 
-1415 KSLGTRNNPILTPAY
+1415 
-1430 SIADTIADTEFNFNQ
+1430 
-1445 YKDNTTDWAQ
+1445 
-1455 TFANTEKAYKG
+1455 
-1466 YIDKTKYSPTHNI
+1466 
-1479 PFNAII
+1479 
-1485 IQDPI
+1485 
-1490 SSEEYSLVSL
+1490 
-1500 PNERDQRY
+1500 
-1508 SNTIDPDMWNKL
+1508 
-1520 LDANLFCPGT
+1520 
-1530 AAECEFATLN
+1530 
-1540 CHYGETEILA
+1540 
-1550 AYNFDDGTMKN
+1550 
-1561 AKTES
+1561 
-1566 VTNLPGGWNITSGK
+1566 
-1580 LNSSGTNGV
+1580 
-1589 AISMGS
+1589 
-1595 ELGIYY
+1595 
-1601 QSGTHIQVDADV
+1601 
-1613 TILANN
+1613 
-1619 GIDHNNDGATDTR
+1619 
-1632 ISRMVYSFAGVGLY
+1632 
-1646 MSTNGKLGFITK
+1646 
-1658 DGQYKETVNPVVN
+1658 
-1671 AQNVYQGALRAE
+1671 
-1683 FSFLG
+1683 
-1688 LSGCKLYINGVEQ
+1688 
-1701 AMTSSSTEAVK
+1701 
-1712 FNSATIGN
+1712 
-1720 YFYIGGSPQFLYPA
+1720 
-1734 VNSIDNIVIRRLA
+1734 
-1747 GTYNHTDECYTVQMT
+1747 
-1762 HPSGMN
+1762 
-1768 AHVHTKD
+1768 
-1775 CLNTDPTTVSGL
+1775 
-1787 QYTTVNGVNYVKVFE
+1787 
-1802 HFTSEGLFTSEA
+1802 
-1814 QALLNKQK
+1814 
-1822 GKFSVLSLIDNLKA
+1822 
-1836 PGTYKFMLYYPEM
+1836 
-1849 GKMNVWEQR
+1849 
-1858 KNPLNCT
+1858 
-1865 QANTTSGHSVD
+1865 
-1876 GYNPINVQMTG
+1876 
-1887 EYFGG
+1887 
-1892 LERSTTSNTL
+1892 
-1902 LDGSTGHGNWW
+1902 
-1913 YAIGAYNEHPTAGSG
+1913 
-1928 TIPGG
+1928 
-1933 DTVNVTQAQLWL
+1933 
-1945 ACSDAVKN
+1945 
-1953 QSKYVKL
+1953 
-1960 SESYPSKKVYEFG
+1960 
-1973 YTGSMQ
+1973 
-1979 QATLPAGVY
+1979 
-1988 LLETW
+1988 
-1993 GAQGGGYNASV
+1993 
-2004 TGGKGGYSTGTLTLT
+2004 
-2019 SASTV
+2019 
-2024 YVGVG
+2024 
-2029 GAGSWGFSA
+2029 
-2038 TGGFNGGGSISHNS
+2038 
-2052 SYQQGAGS
+2052 
-2060 GGGATHIATAP
+2060 
-2071 GELKNLSGNAGSV
+2071 
-2084 LIVAAGGGG
+2084 
-2093 GVSGNDGGH
+2093 
-2102 SGGAG
+2102 
-2107 GGTTGLNG
+2107 
-2115 SGSGYGTPSA
+2115 
-2125 GTQTSGGRYGNTENH
+2125 
-2140 TYYSAGTFGAGG
+2140 
-2152 SGSGSGN
+2152 
-2159 TWYGGAG
+2159 
-2166 GGGYYGGGYGGT
+2166 
-2178 HWSGAGGSGYVNA
+2178 
-2191 SRLSSASTVAGSTS
+2191 
-2205 FTSPTGASEVGHSG
+2205 
-2219 NGYARITRIGGTDGA
+2219 
-2234 YDPSGLTYN
+2234 
-2243 VDNAGYYYYKSLY
+2243 
-2256 ESGQLTRD
+2256 
-2264 DLVRIFGEELVY
+2264 
-2276 QMFANKGN
+2276 
-2284 VSTKTNFTNWN
+2284 
-2295 GIQSKYNCDVST
+2295 
-2307 KTSKLIVAVQ
+2307 
-2317 GTSPYFTFR
+2317 
-2326 YDGVGDAGVLSL
+2326 
-2338 TLNNKTDGT
+2338 
-2347 KAKLSW
+2347 
-2353 ARSVAGLAN
+2353 
-2362 APEITTT
+2362 
-2369 MDPKANNQTLHF
+2369 
-2381 YLSDSTAWDGTAN
+2381 
-2394 YFKLT
+2394 
-2399 IPADDDRNYGDTV
+2399 
-2412 EITGM
+2412 
-2417 SFNYKKPENVSY
+2417 
-2429 EFSGNTNPYSYTA
+2429 
-2442 NASGYYLLEVWG
+2442 
-2454 ANGGGGARNGS
+2454 
-2465 TGSVGGIGGYSKGV
+2465 
-2479 VKLSAGEKLYTYIGG
+2479 
-2494 AGSYAGGTFG
+2494 
-2504 GAGFNGGGNGASTG
+2504 
-2518 YGGGGMTHISKTN
+2518 
-2531 TDRFGVTSNY
+2531 
-2541 STSTKTDTLY
+2541 
-2551 GKGQT
+2551 
-2556 WTYGYTGAMQSVAL
+2556 
-2570 RAGTYTLEAWGA
+2570 
-2582 QGGGSYGGLG
+2582 
-2592 GYSKGTI
+2592 
-2599 TLNSDT
+2599 
-2605 VLYIGVGGQG
+2605 
-2615 STFNGGGYGRDLGG
+2615 
-2629 GATHIAT
+2629 
-2636 ADGVLSNLSGNKSAV
+2636 
-2651 LLVAGGGGGTGGR
+2651 
-2664 SNSGRGGSGGGAN
+2664 
-2677 QQGTAGADWCG
+2677 
-2688 SPGQGGTLTSAGSGG
+2688 
-2703 SNHGYSG
+2703 
-2710 SFGQGGSAGGCGYSN
+2710 
-2725 NGSAGGGGGY
+2725 
-2735 YGGGGG
+2735 
-2741 GHDCPTFNDY
+2741 
-2751 DDSGAGGGS
+2751 
-2760 GYAKNTLTGVTG
+2760 
-2772 ITGNNSGNGKVVIT
+2772 
-2786 AAADIKHTVT
+2786 
-2796 TEKISH
+2796 
-2802 NETASFSTGSALIV
+2802 
-2816 AGGGGGADNADGGV
+2816 
-2830 LRGDDDGSG
+2830 
-2839 GEGGGLTG
+2839 
-2847 GAAYVNGIIVGD
+2847 
-2859 TVKLNHVLTNT
+2859 
-2870 VAGSRSAA
+2870 
-2878 TPYLWYCQT
+2878 
-2887 TSGCGY
+2887 
-2893 RGMFAY
+2893 
-2899 TNSTTLRSSD
+2899 
-2909 INGHGGCGGWVR
+2909 
-2921 LPQYDDLSVMKGLGG
+2921 
-2936 TQTGGYKHGLGQSPG
+2936 
-2951 KMTDTGGAGGGWYG
+2951 
-2965 GTTTD
+2965 
-2970 DNNGGGAGGSGY
+2970 
-2982 IGGVMS
+2982 
-2988 FTDDNG
+2988 
-2994 RTYTATSIGGNSV
+2994 
-3007 TEAKR
+3007 
-3012 KYVNG
+3012 
-3017 QLSNTVNTEN
+3017 
-3027 GFARITFIQY
+3027 
-3037 DLGEFPTI
+3037 
-3045 DEIFENIDKIPTDSP
+3045 
-3060 IVSCSKELNKHV
+3060 
-3072 CDNLCKEIKTLTCT
+3072 
-3086 EPHHSGNHYAGDE
+3086 
-3099 LCYDACHNDAKHKVT
+3099 
-3114 TKNNVTDGTFT
+3114 
-3125 PGNFINLDWNFQIYY
+3125 
-3140 ANKGD
+3140 
-3145 FFQSNE
+3145 
-3151 HGIGALTNV
+3151 
-3160 RGIGYTDDMQTVR
+3160 
-3173 WTKTKEAR
+3173 
-3181 FDFNVIHKDK
+3181 
-3191 LYLAGNWVPLADKG
+3191 
-3205 EYQGEVGSPYS
+3205 
-3216 EKYWSKYD
+3216 
-3224 TDDYN
+3224 
-3229 SLFGDQH
+3229 
-3236 YNTNTRDFRYDF
+3236 
-3248 YCVEANNE
+3248 
-3256 GKGVNI
+3256 
-3262 SINAYAINNKNMV
+3262 
-3275 LDGGTQGN
+3275 
-3283 FPGNETNRL
+3283 
-3292 RTGARN
+3292 
-3298 TSKHSTYNQK
+3298 
-3308 FIDVVGRI
+3308 
-3316 GNLIMI
+3316 
-3322 DVGDY
+3322 
-3327 RFSNLFKNVVDDGG
+3327 
-3341 TTEEPIELD
+3341 
-3350 INNGFIVP
+3350 
-3358 SAGATAGANGI
+3358 
-3369 TAVTAGDGA
+3369 
-3378 IVPSLTLEPGNY
+3378 
-3390 RITVAGSGLLNSTLS
+3390 
-3405 VKSSISW
+3405 
-3412 DKLGS
+3412 
-3417 FTGADGMQSTV
+3417 
-3428 QAKEDGDF
+3428 
-3436 LSKVTGPNI
+3436 
-3445 ALKAGEYDITV
+3445 
-3456 TGTSL
+3456 
-3461 DVAAWKVQ
+3461 
-3469 NGTTLLTDCVSNFVK
+3469 
-3484 TPTKITFTLKLPMDI
+3484 
-3499 EEFQFNSVTN
+3499 
-3509 AASEV
+3509 
-3514 TVGAMSITKKNT
+3514 
-3526 ETMKDL
+3526 
-3532 VASGNVSIVS
+3532 
-3542 SADESRSYSLTLEN
+3542 
-3556 KTPIE
+3556 
-3561 IISMS
+3561 
-3566 NGLPITVESIKVQR
+3566 
-3580 IPEGNSS
+3580 
-3587 WTVEGIVKNVNV
+3587 
-3599 GSQRAYMTYDID
+3599 
-3611 IRGCK
+3611 
-3616 VSDLTLYTD
+3616 
-3625 TYSSLP
+3625 
-3631 WAQQAQAMF
+3631 
-3640 AKAGTDSHRFPLD
+3640 
-3653 STSNNIDI
+3653 
-3661 LKDTE
+3661 
-3666 VLPGYDVYLSI
+3666 
-3677 STLGDY
+3677 
-3683 YKNGESYLQVIP
+3683 
-3695 EYYAVNLKELKA
+3695 
-3707 GNVTF
+3707 
-3712 EPVDVYIHYANSYYP
+3712 
-3727 VNIWGLVTGEDK
+3727 
-3739 YTFGGNGS
+3739 
-3747 GLDIESIYNFTT
+3747 
-3759 YLKWREEAI
+3759 
-3768 RRMVSTEEQYMT
+3768 
-3780 SKVVPYF
+3780 
-3787 RDADDNNLLQ
+3787 
-3797 PVVEDYILGNAQF
+3797 
-3810 LQMNGKARTF
+3810 
-3820 IGGETT
+3820 
-3826 YYKPG
+3826 
-3831 TNTVDELGFKYGL
+3831 
-3844 KNYSAGGRAGSTVAR
+3844 
-3859 DDSTGIY
+3859 
-3866 FNPTG
+3866 
-3871 MIEAIKWWAET
+3871 
-3882 QRWHFTLSLPSSA
+3882 
-3895 VFIAAGT
+3895 
-3902 KPTTESIQK
+3902 
-3911 MQNDD
+3911 
-3916 YVILSTV
+3916 
-3923 DIRSLGSVWN
+3923 
-3933 LRYTQE
+3933 
-3939 SSSFNVMQGGTV
+3939 
-3951 YNIEIP
+3951 
-3957 ETITIDGH
+3957 
-3965 VHRIPVPI
+3965 
-3973 IVYRTNDKISS
+3973 
-3984 DVDIIANH
+3984 

>member
-68 KGGILGISGSQL
+68 KGGILGISGGQL

-137 KWPEQITLASYDSNH
+137 KWTEQITLASYDSNH

-225 GNGGSL
+225 GHGGSL

-258 FLYQLYITARA
+258 FLYQLYITAKA

-370 GATNAN
+370 GAAGAN

-397 YWTGTTVSSRL
+397 YWTGTSVSSRL

-459 PVDGSKNGGLL
+459 PVDCSKNGGLL

-863 SAGNDGSDC
+863 SKGNDGSDC
-872 DGNHTCTGHPWGP
+872 DGNHTCTGHPKTNK
-885 DEDGNSGID
+885 DGSTTTV
-894 YNSVSPCT
+894 YKSVRPCN
-902 PGSVCSG
+902 PGSACSG

-1111 TWGCGFEYAAF
+1111 KWGCGFEYAAF

-1137 VSKLAVSQ
+1137 VSKLTVSQ

-1153 GGNKHIGAA
+1153 GGNTHIGAA

-1269 DVKNYQYGYK
+1269 DAKNYQYGYK

-1315 NGQSA
+1315 NGKSA

-1393 LTFGIDSEVF
+1393 LTFDIDSEVF

-1933 DTVNVTQAQLWL
+1933 DTTNVTQAQLWL

-1960 SESYPSKKVYEFG
+1960 SESYPSKKEYEFS
-1973 YTGSMQ
+1973 YTGGMQ
-1979 QATLPAGVY
+1979 QVTVPAGIY
-1988 LLETW
+1988 TLEVW
-1993 GAQGGGYNASV
+1993 GAQGGA
-2004 TGGKGGYSTGTLTLT
+2004 GGGLGGYSKGTVTLT
-2019 SASTV
+2019 SATTL
-2024 YVGVG
+2024 YIGVG
-2029 GAGSWGFSA
+2029 GQGGSNY
-2038 TGGFNGGGSISHNS
+2038 GGFNGGGS
-2052 SYQQGAGS
+2052 GREG
-2060 GGGATHIATAP
+2060 GGGATHIATSS
-2071 GELKNLSGNAGSV
+2071 GVLSGLAGNTASV
-2084 LIVAAGGGG
+2084 LLVAGGGG
-2093 GVSGNDGGH
+2093 ATGPAA
-2102 SGGAG
+2102 GGAG
-2107 GGTTGLNG
+2107 GGANQAGTAGTDRC
-2115 SGSGYGTPSA
+2115 GTPGQG
-2125 GTQTSGGRYGNTENH
+2125 GTLTSGGSGGSNH
-2140 TYYSAGTFGAGG
+2140 GYSGSFGQGGSAGGCSYSSNGSAG
-2152 SGSGSGN
+2152 
-2159 TWYGGAG
+2159 G
-2166 GGGYYGGGYGGT
+2166 GGGYYGGGGGG
-2178 HWSGAGGSGYVNA
+2178 HDCPRYNDYDDSGAGGGSGYAKNTLTDV
-2191 SRLSSASTVAGSTS
+2191 
-2205 FTSPTGASEVGHSG
+2205 TGLTGNRSG
-2219 NGYARITRIGGTDGA
+2219 NGYAKIVRIGGTDGA

-2256 ESGQLTRD
+2256 ESGQLTRA

-2362 APEITTT
+2362 APEMTTT

-2417 SFNYKKPENVSY
+2417 SFDYKKPENVSY

-2479 VKLSAGEKLYTYIGG
+2479 VELSVGEKLYTYIGG
-2494 AGSYAGGTFG
+2494 AGSAAGIGTFG
-2504 GAGFNGGGNGASTG
+2504 GAGFNGGGNGANAG
-2518 YGGGGMTHISKTN
+2518 YGGGGMTHISKVN
-2531 TDRFGVTSNY
+2531 TDRFGVTSSY

-2551 GKGQT
+2551 AKGTT
-2556 WTYGYTGAMQSVAL
+2556 WTYGYTGAMQSVSL
-2570 RAGTYTLEAWGA
+2570 KAGTYTLEAWGP
-2582 QGGGSYGGLG
+2582 QGQSSNAGKG

-2599 TLNSDT
+2599 TLTSDT
-2605 VLYIGVGGQG
+2605 TLYIGVGGQ
-2615 STFNGGGYGRDLGG
+2615 SQTFNGGGTSNHGTGS

-2636 ADGVLSNLSGNKSAV
+2636 ADGVLSSLSGNRNAV
-2651 LLVAGGGGGTGGR
+2651 LLVAGGGGGTQVGYGGY
-2664 SNSGRGGSGGGAN
+2664 GGGAN
-2677 QQGTAGADWCG
+2677 SPGGTATRGGCG
-2688 SPGQGGTLTSAGSGG
+2688 SPGTGGTLTAGGTNRY
-2703 SNHGYSG
+2703 SNQSTSYAGVVNYDG
-2710 SFGQGGSAGGCGYSN
+2710 SFGQGGCGGRNSV
-2725 NGSAGGGGGY
+2725 GGGGGW
-2735 YGGGGG
+2735 YGGGASYEDYHRNDNDDAGG
-2741 GHDCPTFNDY
+2741 
-2751 DDSGAGGGS
+2751 GGGS
-2760 GYAKNTLTGVTG
+2760 GYANTSRLTNISGLDD
-2772 ITGNNSGNGKVVIT
+2772 NNAGNGRVVIT
-2786 AAADIKHTVT
+2786 AADTITKTVT

-2816 AGGGGGADNADGGV
+2816 AGGGGGTDNTDGGA
-2830 LRGDDDGSG
+2830 LRGADDGSG
-2839 GEGGGLTG
+2839 GEGGGLIG
-2847 GAAYVNGIIVGD
+2847 GAAYIDGALVG
-2859 TVKLNHVLTNT
+2859 
-2870 VAGSRSAA
+2870 GAA
-2878 TPYLWYCQT
+2878 
-2887 TSGCGY
+2887 
-2893 RGMFAY
+2893 A
-2899 TNSTTLRSSD
+2899 N
-2909 INGHGGCGGWVR
+2909 
-2921 LPQYDDLSVMKGLGG
+2921 GLGG
-2936 TQTGGYKHGLGQSPG
+2936 TQNSGYKHGLGQSPG
-2951 KMTDTGGAGGGWYG
+2951 KMVDTGGAGGGWYG

-2970 DNNGGGAGGSGY
+2970 HYNGGGAGGSGY

-2994 RTYTATSIGGNSV
+2994 KTYTATSIGGNSV

-3017 QLSNTVNTEN
+3017 QLSNTVTTEN

-3037 DLGEFPTI
+3037 DLGEFPSI

-3369 TAVTAGDGA
+3369 TAVTAGEGA
-3378 IVPSLTLEPGNY
+3378 IVPSLALEPGNY

-3484 TPTKITFTLKLPMDI
+3484 TPTKVTFTLKLPMDI
-3499 EEFQFNSVTN
+3499 DEFQFNSVTN

-3640 AKAGTDSHRFPLD
+3640 AKTGTDSHRFPLD

-3820 IGGETT
+3820 VGGETT

-3871 MIEAIKWWAET
+3871 MIEAVKWWAET

-3916 YVILSTV
+3916 YVILSTA

-3957 ETITIDGH
+3957 ETVTIDGH

-3973 IVYRTNDKISS
+3973 IVYRTNDKLAS

>member
-43 IDSIK
+43 FDSIK

-85 VAVGLVFGTPGSDEY
+85 VAVGLVFGTPGSEEY
-100 LIDETHDYETFV
+100 LVDETHDYETFV

-137 KWPEQITLASYDSNH
+137 KWTEQITLASYDSNH

-225 GNGGSL
+225 GNGSSL

-258 FLYQLYITARA
+258 FLYQLYITAKA

-344 GSYYNMMKLAIE
+344 GSYYNMMKLAVE

-370 GATNAN
+370 GAAGAN

-439 YQNEQGS
+439 YQNDQGS

-459 PVDGSKNGGLL
+459 PIDGSKNGGLL

-522 LGYGGNYTVD
+522 VGYGGNYTVN
-532 WSNTTTMSASTF
+532 WSNVTTMSASTF

-573 KITLTYFADLKVE
+573 KITLTYFADLKIE
-586 ATINGKKQTWKYTS
+586 ATINGKKQTWKYTT

-653 GIPTT
+653 GVPTT

-721 PGNYKLR
+721 PANYKLR
-728 SFTQNKDS
+728 SFTKNNDR

-751 GCDHENGGDWEI
+751 GCDHENGGDWQI

-771 ECGADSGAETWHSCS
+771 ECGAENGSETWHNCNVCS
-786 ICGARVEDSHTYIDT
+786 GARIEDSHTSIDT
-801 APYSDAMSAMSELA
+801 APYSDALSAMNELA
-815 STLRSTPVKWTS
+815 ATLEATPVKWTS
-827 TSEGSNHNS
+827 TSEGSNHDS

-845 TAYWQVSVSSSS
+845 TAYWTTSINSTT
-857 DFGDHT
+857 DFSDHT
-863 SAGNDGSDC
+863 NKGSDGSAGCGEGHNKCGHCCGGHSDGKGGTTT
-872 DGNHTCTGHPWGP
+872 DGC
-885 DEDGNSGID
+885 GNACKQGAAHSQG
-894 YNSVSPCT
+894 
-902 PGSVCSG
+902 GKCSG
-909 SHAWSITLT
+909 SHAWSITLL
-918 ARLKDHEVCGPCC
+918 AKLKPHEVCGPCC

-936 DIYDTWAQT
+936 DIYDTWSQT

-1153 GGNKHIGAA
+1153 GGNTHIGAA

-1219 EEYKKLLKIRQ
+1219 EEYKKLLKVRQ

-1269 DVKNYQYGYK
+1269 DAKTYKYGYK

-1310 KMWDG
+1310 KMWDT
-1315 NGQSA
+1315 NGKSA

-1335 GYANPNTKFNGTG
+1335 GYANPSTKFNGTG

-1393 LTFGIDSEVF
+1393 LTFGVDSEVF

-1550 AYNFDDGTMKN
+1550 AYNFNDGTMKN

-1566 VTNLPGGWNITSGK
+1566 VTNLPGGWNITSGN

-1601 QSGTHIQVDADV
+1601 QSGTHVQVDADV

-1787 QYTTVNGVNYVKVFE
+1787 QYTTVNGVNYVKIFE

-1933 DTVNVTQAQLWL
+1933 DTTNVTQAQLWL

-1960 SESYPSKKVYEFG
+1960 SESYPAKKEYEFN
-1973 YTGSMQ
+1973 YTGGMQ
-1979 QATLPAGVY
+1979 QVTVPAGIY
-1988 LLETW
+1988 TLEVW
-1993 GAQGGGYNASV
+1993 GAQGGA
-2004 TGGKGGYSTGTLTLT
+2004 GGGLGGYSKGTVTLT
-2019 SASTV
+2019 SATTL
-2024 YVGVG
+2024 YIGVG
-2029 GAGSWGFSA
+2029 GQGGSNY
-2038 TGGFNGGGSISHNS
+2038 GGFNGGGS
-2052 SYQQGAGS
+2052 GREG
-2060 GGGATHIATAP
+2060 GGGATHIATAS
-2071 GELKNLSGNAGSV
+2071 GVLSGLAGNTSSV
-2084 LIVAAGGGG
+2084 LLVAGGGG
-2093 GVSGNDGGH
+2093 ATAPAA
-2102 SGGAG
+2102 GGAG
-2107 GGTTGLNG
+2107 GGANQAGTAGTDRC
-2115 SGSGYGTPSA
+2115 GTPGQG
-2125 GTQTSGGRYGNTENH
+2125 GTLTSGGSGGSNH
-2140 TYYSAGTFGAGG
+2140 GYSGSFGQGGSAGGCSYSSNGSAG
-2152 SGSGSGN
+2152 
-2159 TWYGGAG
+2159 G
-2166 GGGYYGGGYGGT
+2166 GGGYYGGGGGG
-2178 HWSGAGGSGYVNA
+2178 HDCPRYNDYDDSGAGGGSGYAKNTLKDV
-2191 SRLSSASTVAGSTS
+2191 
-2205 FTSPTGASEVGHSG
+2205 TGLTGNRSG
-2219 NGYARITRIGGTDGA
+2219 NGYAKIVRIGGTDGA
-2234 YDPSGLTYN
+2234 YDPAGLTYN

-2256 ESGQLTRD
+2256 ESGQLTRA

-2417 SFNYKKPENVSY
+2417 SFDYKKPENVSY

-2479 VKLSAGEKLYTYIGG
+2479 VKLSVGEKLYTYIGG
-2494 AGSYAGGTFG
+2494 AGSVSGIGAFG
-2504 GAGFNGGGNGASTG
+2504 GAGFNGGGNGANTG

-2551 GKGQT
+2551 AKGTT
-2556 WTYGYTGAMQSVAL
+2556 WTYGYTGAMQSVSL
-2570 RAGTYTLEAWGA
+2570 KAGTYTLEAWGP
-2582 QGGGSYGGLG
+2582 QGQSSNAGKG

-2599 TLNSDT
+2599 TLTSDT
-2605 VLYIGVGGQG
+2605 TLYIGVGGQAQ
-2615 STFNGGGYGRDLGG
+2615 TFNGGGTSNHGTGS

-2636 ADGVLSNLSGNKSAV
+2636 AGGVLSSLSGNRNAV
-2651 LLVAGGGGGTGGR
+2651 LLVAGGGGGTQVGYGGY
-2664 SNSGRGGSGGGAN
+2664 GGGAN
-2677 QQGTAGADWCG
+2677 SPGGTATRGGCG
-2688 SPGQGGTLTSAGSGG
+2688 SPGTGGTLTAGGTNRY
-2703 SNHGYSG
+2703 SNQSTSYAGVVNYDG
-2710 SFGQGGSAGGCGYSN
+2710 SFGQGGCGGRNSV
-2725 NGSAGGGGGY
+2725 GGGGGW
-2735 YGGGGG
+2735 YGGGASYEDYHRNDNDDAGG
-2741 GHDCPTFNDY
+2741 
-2751 DDSGAGGGS
+2751 GGGS
-2760 GYAKNTLTGVTG
+2760 GYANTSRLTNISGLDD
-2772 ITGNNSGNGKVVIT
+2772 NNAGNGRVVIT
-2786 AAADIKHTVT
+2786 AADTITKTVT

-2802 NETASFSTGSALIV
+2802 NETASFNTGSALIV
-2816 AGGGGGADNADGGV
+2816 AGGGGGTDNTDGGA
-2830 LRGDDDGSG
+2830 LRGADDGSG
-2839 GEGGGLTG
+2839 GEGGGLIG
-2847 GAAYVNGIIVGD
+2847 GAAYIDGTLVSG
-2859 TVKLNHVLTNT
+2859 
-2870 VAGSRSAA
+2870 AA
-2878 TPYLWYCQT
+2878 A
-2887 TSGCGY
+2887 S
-2893 RGMFAY
+2893 
-2899 TNSTTLRSSD
+2899 
-2909 INGHGGCGGWVR
+2909 
-2921 LPQYDDLSVMKGLGG
+2921 GLGG
-2936 TQTGGYKHGLGQSPG
+2936 TQNGGYKHGLGQSPG
-2951 KMTDTGGAGGGWYG
+2951 KMVDTGGAGGGWYG

-2970 DNNGGGAGGSGY
+2970 NYNGGGAGGSGY

-2994 RTYTATSIGGNSV
+2994 KTYTATSIGGNSV

-3012 KYVNG
+3012 KYENG
-3017 QLSNTVNTEN
+3017 QLSNTVTTEN

-3037 DLGEFPTI
+3037 DLGEFPSI

-3262 SINAYAINNKNMV
+3262 SINAYAINNKDMV

-3327 RFSNLFKNVVDDGG
+3327 RFSNLFKNVVDDGV
-3341 TTEEPIELD
+3341 TAEEPIELD

-3358 SAGATAGANGI
+3358 SAGATARANGI
-3369 TAVTAGDGA
+3369 TAVTAGEGA

-3469 NGTTLLTDCVSNFVK
+3469 NGTTLLTDCVSKFTK
-3484 TPTKITFTLKLPMDI
+3484 TPTKITFTLTLPMDI
-3499 EEFQFNSVTN
+3499 DEFQFNSVTN

-3640 AKAGTDSHRFPLD
+3640 AKTGTDSHRFPLD

-3661 LKDTE
+3661 LKDQE

-3768 RRMVSTEEQYMT
+3768 RRMVSTEEEYMT

-3787 RDADDNNLLQ
+3787 RDADENNLLQ
-3797 PVVEDYILGNAQF
+3797 PVVEDYIIGNAQF

-3859 DDSTGIY
+3859 DTSTGIY

-3902 KPTTESIQK
+3902 KPTTESIQE
-3911 MQNDD
+3911 MQSDD

-3939 SSSFNVMQGGTV
+3939 SSSFNVTQDGTV

-3957 ETITIDGH
+3957 ETITIGGH

>member
-68 KGGILGISGSQL
+68 KGGILGISGGQL

-137 KWPEQITLASYDSNH
+137 KWTEQITLASYDSNH

-225 GNGGSL
+225 GHGGSL

-258 FLYQLYITARA
+258 FLYQLYITAKA

-370 GATNAN
+370 GAAGAN

-397 YWTGTTVSSRL
+397 YWTGTSVSSRL

-573 KITLTYFADLKVE
+573 KITLTYFADLRVE

-771 ECGADSGAETWHSCS
+771 ECGADSGAETWHSCG

-845 TAYWQVSVSSSS
+845 TAYWQVSISSSS

-863 SAGNDGSDC
+863 SKGNDGSDC
-872 DGNHTCTGHPWGP
+872 DGNHTCTGHPKTNK
-885 DEDGNSGID
+885 DGSTTTV
-894 YNSVSPCT
+894 YKSVRPCN

-1111 TWGCGFEYAAF
+1111 KWGCGFEYAAF

-1137 VSKLAVSQ
+1137 VSKLTVSQ

-1153 GGNKHIGAA
+1153 GGNTHIGAA

-1219 EEYKKLLKIRQ
+1219 EEYKKLLKVRQ

-1235 VMITDLLILQTTS
+1235 VMITDMLILQTTS

-1269 DVKNYQYGYK
+1269 DAKNYQYGYK

-1310 KMWDG
+1310 KMWDA
-1315 NGQSA
+1315 NGKSA

-1393 LTFGIDSEVF
+1393 LTFDIDSEVF

-1485 IQDPI
+1485 IQDQI

-1566 VTNLPGGWNITSGK
+1566 VTNLPGGWNITAGR

-1601 QSGTHIQVDADV
+1601 QSGTHVQVDADV

-1902 LDGSTGHGNWW
+1902 LDGSTGHSNWW
-1913 YAIGAYNEHPTAGSG
+1913 YAIGAYNEHPAAGSG

-1933 DTVNVTQAQLWL
+1933 DTTNVTQAQLWL

-1960 SESYPSKKVYEFG
+1960 SESYPSKKEYEFN
-1973 YTGSMQ
+1973 YTGGMQ
-1979 QATLPAGVY
+1979 QVTVPAGIY
-1988 LLETW
+1988 TLEVW
-1993 GAQGGGYNASV
+1993 GAQGGA
-2004 TGGKGGYSTGTLTLT
+2004 GGGLGGYSKGTVTLT
-2019 SASTV
+2019 SATTL
-2024 YVGVG
+2024 YIGVG
-2029 GAGSWGFSA
+2029 GQGGSNY
-2038 TGGFNGGGSISHNS
+2038 GGFNGGGS
-2052 SYQQGAGS
+2052 GREG
-2060 GGGATHIATAP
+2060 GGGATHIATAS
-2071 GELKNLSGNAGSV
+2071 GALSGLSGNTASILLV
-2084 LIVAAGGGG
+2084 AGGGG
-2093 GVSGNDGGH
+2093 ATGPAA
-2102 SGGAG
+2102 GGAG
-2107 GGTTGLNG
+2107 GGANQAGTAGTDRC
-2115 SGSGYGTPSA
+2115 GTPGQG
-2125 GTQTSGGRYGNTENH
+2125 GTLTSGGSGGSNH
-2140 TYYSAGTFGAGG
+2140 GYAGSFGQGGSAGGCSYSSNGSAG
-2152 SGSGSGN
+2152 
-2159 TWYGGAG
+2159 G
-2166 GGGYYGGGYGGT
+2166 GGGYYGGGGGG
-2178 HWSGAGGSGYVNA
+2178 HDCPRYNDYDDSGAGGGSGYAKNTLTDV
-2191 SRLSSASTVAGSTS
+2191 
-2205 FTSPTGASEVGHSG
+2205 TGLTGNRSG
-2219 NGYARITRIGGTDGA
+2219 NGYAKIVRIGGTDGA

-2256 ESGQLTRD
+2256 ESGQLTRA

-2417 SFNYKKPENVSY
+2417 SFDYKKPENVSY

-2479 VKLSAGEKLYTYIGG
+2479 VKLSVGEKLYTYIGG
-2494 AGSYAGGTFG
+2494 AGSAAGIGTFG
-2504 GAGFNGGGNGASTG
+2504 GAGFNGGGNGANAG
-2518 YGGGGMTHISKTN
+2518 YGGGGMTHISKVN
-2531 TDRFGVTSNY
+2531 TDRFGVTSSY

-2551 GKGQT
+2551 AKGTT
-2556 WTYGYTGAMQSVAL
+2556 WTYGYTGAMQSVSL
-2570 RAGTYTLEAWGA
+2570 KAGTYTLEAWGP
-2582 QGGGSYGGLG
+2582 QGQSSNAGKG

-2599 TLNSDT
+2599 TLTSDT
-2605 VLYIGVGGQG
+2605 TLYIGVGGQ
-2615 STFNGGGYGRDLGG
+2615 SQTFNGGGTSNHGTGS

-2636 ADGVLSNLSGNKSAV
+2636 ADGVLSSLSGNRNAV
-2651 LLVAGGGGGTGGR
+2651 LLVAGGGGGTQVGYGGY
-2664 SNSGRGGSGGGAN
+2664 GGGAN
-2677 QQGTAGADWCG
+2677 SPGGTATRGGCG
-2688 SPGQGGTLTSAGSGG
+2688 SPGTGGTLTAGGTNRY
-2703 SNHGYSG
+2703 SNQSTSYAGVVNYDG
-2710 SFGQGGSAGGCGYSN
+2710 SFGQGGCGGRNSV
-2725 NGSAGGGGGY
+2725 GGGGGW
-2735 YGGGGG
+2735 YGGGASYEDYHRNDNDDAGG
-2741 GHDCPTFNDY
+2741 
-2751 DDSGAGGGS
+2751 GGGS
-2760 GYAKNTLTGVTG
+2760 GYANTSRLTNISGLDD
-2772 ITGNNSGNGKVVIT
+2772 NNAGNGRVVIT
-2786 AAADIKHTVT
+2786 AADTITKTVT

-2816 AGGGGGADNADGGV
+2816 AGGGGGTDNTDGGA
-2830 LRGDDDGSG
+2830 LRGADDGSG
-2839 GEGGGLTG
+2839 GEGGGLIG
-2847 GAAYVNGIIVGD
+2847 GAAYIDGAQVSG
-2859 TVKLNHVLTNT
+2859 
-2870 VAGSRSAA
+2870 AA
-2878 TPYLWYCQT
+2878 
-2887 TSGCGY
+2887 
-2893 RGMFAY
+2893 A
-2899 TNSTTLRSSD
+2899 N
-2909 INGHGGCGGWVR
+2909 
-2921 LPQYDDLSVMKGLGG
+2921 GLGG

-2951 KMTDTGGAGGGWYG
+2951 KMVDTGGAGGGWYG

-2970 DNNGGGAGGSGY
+2970 HYNGGGAGGSGY

-2994 RTYTATSIGGNSV
+2994 KTYTATSIGGNSV

-3017 QLSNTVNTEN
+3017 QLSNTVTTEN

-3037 DLGEFPTI
+3037 DLGEFPSI

-3369 TAVTAGDGA
+3369 TAVTAGEGA

-3461 DVAAWKVQ
+3461 DVASWKVQ

-3499 EEFQFNSVTN
+3499 DEFQFNSVTN

-3640 AKAGTDSHRFPLD
+3640 AKTGTDSHRFPLD

-3712 EPVDVYIHYANSYYP
+3712 EPADVYIHYANSYYP

-3820 IGGETT
+3820 VGGETT

-3871 MIEAIKWWAET
+3871 MIEAVKWWAET

-3916 YVILSTV
+3916 YVILSTA

-3957 ETITIDGH
+3957 ETVTIDGH

-3973 IVYRTNDKISS
+3973 IVYRTNDKLAS

>member
-31 PYNIDLMVDTDT
+31 PYNIDLMVGTDT

-137 KWPEQITLASYDSNH
+137 KWTDTITLASYDSNH

-159 LTSITWL
+159 LTSLTWL

-177 DVFYSR
+177 DVFYSK

-196 SGGYMSILNGYTS
+196 SGGYLSILNGYTS

-225 GNGGSL
+225 GHGGSL

-240 FGTGDKASR
+240 FGTDAKASR

-258 FLYQLYITARA
+258 FLYQLYITAKA

-344 GSYYNMMKLAIE
+344 GSYYNMMKLAVE

-370 GATNAN
+370 GSASAN

-397 YWTGTTVSSRL
+397 YWTGTSVSSRL

-439 YQNEQGS
+439 YQNDQGS

-459 PVDGSKNGGLL
+459 PIDGSKNGGLL

-522 LGYGGNYTVD
+522 VGYGGNYTVN
-532 WSNTTTMSASTF
+532 WSNVTTMSASTF

-573 KITLTYFADLKVE
+573 KITLTYFADLKIE
-586 ATINGKKQTWKYTS
+586 ATINGKKQAWKYTT

-638 SNQSGSLNEDWEVMA
+638 SNQSGSLNENWEVMA

-771 ECGADSGAETWHSCS
+771 ECGAENGSETWHDCGV
-786 ICGARVEDSHTYIDT
+786 CGGARIEDSHTSIDT
-801 APYSDAMSAMSELA
+801 APYSDALSAMNELA
-815 STLRSTPVKWTS
+815 STLRSTPVKWKS

-845 TAYWQVSVSSSS
+845 TAYWTTSINSTT
-857 DFGDHT
+857 DFSDHT
-863 SAGNDGSDC
+863 NKGSDGSAGCGDGHNKCGSCCGGHSDGEGGSYT
-872 DGNHTCTGHPWGP
+872 DGC
-885 DEDGNSGID
+885 GNACKQGAAHSSG
-894 YNSVSPCT
+894 SK
-902 PGSVCSG
+902 CSG
-909 SHAWSITLT
+909 SHAWSITLH
-918 ARLKDHEVCGPCC
+918 AQLKPHEVCGPCC

-1038 HGPGATSINYTT
+1038 HGPGATAINYTT

-1153 GGNKHIGAA
+1153 GDNKHIGAA

-1269 DVKNYQYGYK
+1269 DAKTYKYGYK

-1310 KMWDG
+1310 KMWDA
-1315 NGQSA
+1315 NGKSA

-1393 LTFGIDSEVF
+1393 LTFDIDSEVF

-1613 TILANN
+1613 TILADN

-1688 LSGCKLYINGVEQ
+1688 LSGCKFYINGVEQ

-1913 YAIGAYNEHPTAGSG
+1913 YAIGAYKEHPTAGSG

-1933 DTVNVTQAQLWL
+1933 DTTNVTQAQLWL

-1960 SESYPSKKVYEFG
+1960 SESYPSKKEYEFN
-1973 YTGSMQ
+1973 YTGGMQ
-1979 QATLPAGVY
+1979 QVTVPAGIY
-1988 LLETW
+1988 TLEVW
-1993 GAQGGGYNASV
+1993 GAQGGA
-2004 TGGKGGYSTGTLTLT
+2004 GGGLGGYSKGTVTLT
-2019 SASTV
+2019 SATTL
-2024 YVGVG
+2024 YIGVG
-2029 GAGSWGFSA
+2029 GQGGSNY
-2038 TGGFNGGGSISHNS
+2038 GGFNGGGS
-2052 SYQQGAGS
+2052 GREG
-2060 GGGATHIATAP
+2060 GGGATHIATAS
-2071 GELKNLSGNAGSV
+2071 GVLSGLAGNTSSV
-2084 LIVAAGGGG
+2084 LLVAGGGG
-2093 GVSGNDGGH
+2093 ATAPAA
-2102 SGGAG
+2102 GGAG
-2107 GGTTGLNG
+2107 GGANQPGTAGTDRC
-2115 SGSGYGTPSA
+2115 GTPGQG
-2125 GTQTSGGRYGNTENH
+2125 GTLTSGGSGGSNH
-2140 TYYSAGTFGAGG
+2140 GYSGSFGQGGSAGGCSYSSNGSAG
-2152 SGSGSGN
+2152 
-2159 TWYGGAG
+2159 G
-2166 GGGYYGGGYGGT
+2166 GGGYYGGGGGG
-2178 HWSGAGGSGYVNA
+2178 HDCPRYNDYDDSGAGGGSGYAKNTLKDV
-2191 SRLSSASTVAGSTS
+2191 
-2205 FTSPTGASEVGHSG
+2205 TGLTGNRSG
-2219 NGYARITRIGGTDGA
+2219 NGYAKIVRIGGTDGA
-2234 YDPSGLTYN
+2234 YDPAGLTYN

-2256 ESGQLTRD
+2256 ESGQLTRA

-2417 SFNYKKPENVSY
+2417 SFDYKKPENVSY

-2479 VKLSAGEKLYTYIGG
+2479 VKLSVGEKLYTYIGG
-2494 AGSYAGGTFG
+2494 AGSVSGIGAFG
-2504 GAGFNGGGNGASTG
+2504 GAGFNGGGNGANTG

-2551 GKGQT
+2551 AKGTT
-2556 WTYGYTGAMQSVAL
+2556 WTYGYTGAMQSVSL
-2570 RAGTYTLEAWGA
+2570 KAGTYTLEAWGP
-2582 QGGGSYGGLG
+2582 QGQSSNAGKG

-2599 TLNSDT
+2599 TLTSDT
-2605 VLYIGVGGQG
+2605 TLYIGVGGQAQ
-2615 STFNGGGYGRDLGG
+2615 TFNGGGTSNHGTGS

-2636 ADGVLSNLSGNKSAV
+2636 AGGVLSSLSGNRNAV
-2651 LLVAGGGGGTGGR
+2651 LLVAGGGGGTQVGYGGY
-2664 SNSGRGGSGGGAN
+2664 GGGAN
-2677 QQGTAGADWCG
+2677 SPGGTATRGGCG
-2688 SPGQGGTLTSAGSGG
+2688 SPGTGGTLTAGGTNRY
-2703 SNHGYSG
+2703 SNQSTSYAGVVNYDG
-2710 SFGQGGSAGGCGYSN
+2710 SFGQGGCGGRNSV
-2725 NGSAGGGGGY
+2725 GGGGGW
-2735 YGGGGG
+2735 YGGGASYEDYHRNDNDDAGG
-2741 GHDCPTFNDY
+2741 
-2751 DDSGAGGGS
+2751 GGGS
-2760 GYAKNTLTGVTG
+2760 GYANTSRLTNISGLDD
-2772 ITGNNSGNGKVVIT
+2772 NNAGNGRVVIT
-2786 AAADIKHTVT
+2786 AADTITKTVT

-2802 NETASFSTGSALIV
+2802 NETASFNTGSALIV
-2816 AGGGGGADNADGGV
+2816 AGGGGGTDNTDGGA
-2830 LRGDDDGSG
+2830 LRGADDGSG
-2839 GEGGGLTG
+2839 GEGGGLIG
-2847 GAAYVNGIIVGD
+2847 GAAYIDGTLVSG
-2859 TVKLNHVLTNT
+2859 
-2870 VAGSRSAA
+2870 AA
-2878 TPYLWYCQT
+2878 A
-2887 TSGCGY
+2887 S
-2893 RGMFAY
+2893 
-2899 TNSTTLRSSD
+2899 
-2909 INGHGGCGGWVR
+2909 
-2921 LPQYDDLSVMKGLGG
+2921 GLGG
-2936 TQTGGYKHGLGQSPG
+2936 TQNGGYKHGLGQSPG
-2951 KMTDTGGAGGGWYG
+2951 KMVDTGGAGGGWYG

-2970 DNNGGGAGGSGY
+2970 NYNGGGAGGSGY

-2994 RTYTATSIGGNSV
+2994 KTYTATSIGGNSV

-3012 KYVNG
+3012 KYANG
-3017 QLSNTVNTEN
+3017 QLSNTVTTEN

-3037 DLGEFPTI
+3037 DLGEFPSI

-3461 DVAAWKVQ
+3461 DVPAWKVQ

-3499 EEFQFNSVTN
+3499 DEFQFNSVTN

-3640 AKAGTDSHRFPLD
+3640 AKTGTDSHRFPLD

-3768 RRMVSTEEQYMT
+3768 RRMVSTEESYMT

-3820 IGGETT
+3820 VGGETT

-3916 YVILSTV
+3916 YVILSTA

-3939 SSSFNVMQGGTV
+3939 SSSFNVKKDGTV

-3957 ETITIDGH
+3957 ETVTIDGH

-3973 IVYRTNDKISS
+3973 IVYRTNDKLAS

>member
-43 IDSIK
+43 FDSIK

-85 VAVGLVFGTPGSDEY
+85 VAVGLVFGTPGSEEY
-100 LIDETHDYETFV
+100 LVDETHDYETFV

-137 KWPEQITLASYDSNH
+137 KWTEQITLASYDSNH

-225 GNGGSL
+225 GNGSSL

-258 FLYQLYITARA
+258 FLYQLYITAKA

-344 GSYYNMMKLAIE
+344 GSYYNMMKLAVE

-370 GATNAN
+370 GAAGAN

-439 YQNEQGS
+439 YQNDQGS

-459 PVDGSKNGGLL
+459 PIDGSKNGGLL

-522 LGYGGNYTVD
+522 VGYGGNYTVN
-532 WSNTTTMSASTF
+532 WSNVTTMSASTF

-573 KITLTYFADLKVE
+573 KITLTYFADLKIE
-586 ATINGKKQTWKYTS
+586 ATINGKKQTWKYTT

-653 GIPTT
+653 GVPTT

-721 PGNYKLR
+721 PANYKLR
-728 SFTQNKDS
+728 SFTKNNDR

-751 GCDHENGGDWEI
+751 GCDHENGGDWQI

-771 ECGADSGAETWHSCS
+771 ECGAENGSETWHNCNVCS
-786 ICGARVEDSHTYIDT
+786 GARIEDSHTSIDT
-801 APYSDAMSAMSELA
+801 APYSDALSAMNELA
-815 STLRSTPVKWTS
+815 ATLEATPVKWTS
-827 TSEGSNHNS
+827 TSEGSNHDS

-845 TAYWQVSVSSSS
+845 TAYWTTSINSTT
-857 DFGDHT
+857 DFSDHT
-863 SAGNDGSDC
+863 NKGSDGSAGCGEGHNKCGHCCSGHSDGKGGTTT
-872 DGNHTCTGHPWGP
+872 DGC
-885 DEDGNSGID
+885 GNACKQGAAHSQG
-894 YNSVSPCT
+894 
-902 PGSVCSG
+902 GKCSG
-909 SHAWSITLT
+909 SHAWSITLL
-918 ARLKDHEVCGPCC
+918 AKLKPHEVCGPCC

-1016 IKTNPPTMFY
+1016 IKTNQPTMFY

-1122 RGTASPRGHTSTAVD
+1122 RGTATPRGHTSTAVD
-1137 VSKLAVSQ
+1137 VSKLTVSQ

-1153 GGNKHIGAA
+1153 GGNTHIGAA
-1162 ENSRTIRSGIWNV
+1162 ENSRTIRSGFWNV

-1219 EEYKKLLKIRQ
+1219 EEYKKLLKVRQ

-1269 DVKNYQYGYK
+1269 DAKTYKYGYK

-1310 KMWDG
+1310 KMWDT
-1315 NGQSA
+1315 NGKSA

-1335 GYANPNTKFNGTG
+1335 GYANPSTKFNGTG

-1393 LTFGIDSEVF
+1393 LTFGVDSEVF

-1550 AYNFDDGTMKN
+1550 AYNFNDGTMKN

-1566 VTNLPGGWNITSGK
+1566 VTNLPGGWNITSGN

-1601 QSGTHIQVDADV
+1601 QSGTHVQVDADV

-1671 AQNVYQGALRAE
+1671 AQNVYQGAFRAE

-1933 DTVNVTQAQLWL
+1933 DTTNVTQAQLWL

-1960 SESYPSKKVYEFG
+1960 SESYPSKKEYEFN
-1973 YTGSMQ
+1973 YTGGMQ
-1979 QATLPAGVY
+1979 QVTVPAGIY
-1988 LLETW
+1988 TLEVW
-1993 GAQGGGYNASV
+1993 GAQGGA
-2004 TGGKGGYSTGTLTLT
+2004 GGGLGGYSKGTVTLT
-2019 SASTV
+2019 SATTL
-2024 YVGVG
+2024 YIGVG
-2029 GAGSWGFSA
+2029 GQGGSNY
-2038 TGGFNGGGSISHNS
+2038 GGFNGGGS
-2052 SYQQGAGS
+2052 GREG
-2060 GGGATHIATAP
+2060 GGGATHIATAS
-2071 GELKNLSGNAGSV
+2071 GVLSGLAGNTSSV
-2084 LIVAAGGGG
+2084 LLVAGGGG
-2093 GVSGNDGGH
+2093 ATAPAA
-2102 SGGAG
+2102 GGAG
-2107 GGTTGLNG
+2107 GGANQAGTAGTDRC
-2115 SGSGYGTPSA
+2115 GTPGQG
-2125 GTQTSGGRYGNTENH
+2125 GTLTSGGSGGSNH
-2140 TYYSAGTFGAGG
+2140 GYSGSFGQGGSAGGCSYSSNGSAG
-2152 SGSGSGN
+2152 
-2159 TWYGGAG
+2159 G
-2166 GGGYYGGGYGGT
+2166 GGGYYGGGGGG
-2178 HWSGAGGSGYVNA
+2178 HDCPRYNDYDDSGAGGGSGYAKNTLKDV
-2191 SRLSSASTVAGSTS
+2191 
-2205 FTSPTGASEVGHSG
+2205 TGLTGNRSG
-2219 NGYARITRIGGTDGA
+2219 NGYAKIVRIGGTDGA
-2234 YDPSGLTYN
+2234 YDPAGLTYN

-2256 ESGQLTRD
+2256 ESGQLTRA

-2417 SFNYKKPENVSY
+2417 SFDYKKPENVSY

-2479 VKLSAGEKLYTYIGG
+2479 VKLSVGEKLYTYIGG
-2494 AGSYAGGTFG
+2494 AGSVSGIGAFG
-2504 GAGFNGGGNGASTG
+2504 GAGFNGGGNGANTG

-2551 GKGQT
+2551 AKGTT
-2556 WTYGYTGAMQSVAL
+2556 WTYGYTGAMQSVSL
-2570 RAGTYTLEAWGA
+2570 KAGTYTLEAWGP
-2582 QGGGSYGGLG
+2582 QGQSSNAGKG

-2599 TLNSDT
+2599 TLTSDT
-2605 VLYIGVGGQG
+2605 TLYIGVGGQAQ
-2615 STFNGGGYGRDLGG
+2615 TFNGGGTSNHGTGS

-2636 ADGVLSNLSGNKSAV
+2636 AGGVLSSLSGNRNAV
-2651 LLVAGGGGGTGGR
+2651 LLVAGGGGGTQVGYGGY
-2664 SNSGRGGSGGGAN
+2664 GGGAN
-2677 QQGTAGADWCG
+2677 SPGGTATRGGCG
-2688 SPGQGGTLTSAGSGG
+2688 SPGTGGTLTAGGTNRY
-2703 SNHGYSG
+2703 SNQSTSYAGVVNYDG
-2710 SFGQGGSAGGCGYSN
+2710 SFGQGGCGGRNSV
-2725 NGSAGGGGGY
+2725 GGGGGW
-2735 YGGGGG
+2735 YGGGASYEDYHRNDNDDAGG
-2741 GHDCPTFNDY
+2741 
-2751 DDSGAGGGS
+2751 GGGS
-2760 GYAKNTLTGVTG
+2760 GYANTSRLTNISGLDD
-2772 ITGNNSGNGKVVIT
+2772 NNAGNGRVVIT
-2786 AAADIKHTVT
+2786 AADTITKTVT

-2802 NETASFSTGSALIV
+2802 NETASFNTGSALIV
-2816 AGGGGGADNADGGV
+2816 AGGGGGTDNTDGGA
-2830 LRGDDDGSG
+2830 LRGADDGSG
-2839 GEGGGLTG
+2839 GEGGGLIG
-2847 GAAYVNGIIVGD
+2847 GAAYIDGTLVSG
-2859 TVKLNHVLTNT
+2859 
-2870 VAGSRSAA
+2870 AA
-2878 TPYLWYCQT
+2878 A
-2887 TSGCGY
+2887 S
-2893 RGMFAY
+2893 
-2899 TNSTTLRSSD
+2899 
-2909 INGHGGCGGWVR
+2909 
-2921 LPQYDDLSVMKGLGG
+2921 GLGG
-2936 TQTGGYKHGLGQSPG
+2936 TQNGGYKHGLGQSPG
-2951 KMTDTGGAGGGWYG
+2951 KMVDTGGAGGGWYG

-2970 DNNGGGAGGSGY
+2970 NYNGGGAGGSGY

-2994 RTYTATSIGGNSV
+2994 KTYTATSIGGNSV

-3012 KYVNG
+3012 KYANG
-3017 QLSNTVNTEN
+3017 QLSNTVTTEN

-3037 DLGEFPTI
+3037 DLGEFPSI

-3461 DVAAWKVQ
+3461 DVPAWKVQ

-3499 EEFQFNSVTN
+3499 DEFQFNSVTN

-3640 AKAGTDSHRFPLD
+3640 AKTGTESHRFPLD

-3768 RRMVSTEEQYMT
+3768 RRMVSTEESYMT

-3820 IGGETT
+3820 VGGETT

-3916 YVILSTV
+3916 YVILSTA

-3957 ETITIDGH
+3957 ETVTIDGH

-3973 IVYRTNDKISS
+3973 IVYRTNDKLAS

>member
-68 KGGILGISGSQL
+68 KGGILGISGGQL

-100 LIDETHDYETFV
+100 LIDETHDYDTFV

-137 KWPEQITLASYDSNH
+137 KWTEQITLASYDSNH

-225 GNGGSL
+225 GHGGSL

-258 FLYQLYITARA
+258 FLYQLYITAKA

-333 STFKASSSASA
+333 STFKASSSSHA

-370 GATNAN
+370 GAAGAN

-397 YWTGTTVSSRL
+397 YWTGTSVSSRL

-845 TAYWQVSVSSSS
+845 TAYWHVSVSSSS

-863 SAGNDGSDC
+863 SKGNDGSDC
-872 DGNHTCTGHPWGP
+872 DGNHTCTGHPKTNK
-885 DEDGNSGID
+885 DGSTTTV
-894 YNSVSPCT
+894 YKSVRPCN

-1111 TWGCGFEYAAF
+1111 KWGCGFEYAAF

-1137 VSKLAVSQ
+1137 VSKLTVSQ

-1153 GGNKHIGAA
+1153 GGNTHIGAA

-1269 DVKNYQYGYK
+1269 DAKNYQYGYK

-1315 NGQSA
+1315 NGKSA

-1393 LTFGIDSEVF
+1393 LTFDIDSEVF

-1933 DTVNVTQAQLWL
+1933 DTTNVTQAQLWL

-1960 SESYPSKKVYEFG
+1960 SESYPSKKEYEFN
-1973 YTGSMQ
+1973 YTGGMQ
-1979 QATLPAGVY
+1979 QVTVPAGIY
-1988 LLETW
+1988 TLEVW
-1993 GAQGGGYNASV
+1993 GAQGGA
-2004 TGGKGGYSTGTLTLT
+2004 GGGLGGYSKGTVTLT
-2019 SASTV
+2019 SATTL
-2024 YVGVG
+2024 YIGVG
-2029 GAGSWGFSA
+2029 GQGGSNY
-2038 TGGFNGGGSISHNS
+2038 GGFNGGGS
-2052 SYQQGAGS
+2052 GREG
-2060 GGGATHIATAP
+2060 GGGATHIATSS
-2071 GELKNLSGNAGSV
+2071 GVLSGLAGNTSSV
-2084 LIVAAGGGG
+2084 LLVAGGGG
-2093 GVSGNDGGH
+2093 ATAPAA
-2102 SGGAG
+2102 GGAG
-2107 GGTTGLNG
+2107 GGANQ
-2115 SGSGYGTPSA
+2115 A
-2125 GTQTSGGRYGNTENH
+2125 GTDGTRRCGSPGHGGTLTSGGSGGSNH
-2140 TYYSAGTFGAGG
+2140 GYAGSFGQGGSAGGCSYSSNGSAG
-2152 SGSGSGN
+2152 
-2159 TWYGGAG
+2159 G
-2166 GGGYYGGGYGGT
+2166 GGGYYGGGGGG
-2178 HWSGAGGSGYVNA
+2178 HDCPRYNDYDDSGAGGGSGYAKNTLKDV
-2191 SRLSSASTVAGSTS
+2191 
-2205 FTSPTGASEVGHSG
+2205 TGLTGNRSG
-2219 NGYARITRIGGTDGA
+2219 NGYAKIVRIGGTDGA

-2256 ESGQLTRD
+2256 ESGQLTRA

-2417 SFNYKKPENVSY
+2417 SFDYKKPENVSY

-2479 VKLSAGEKLYTYIGG
+2479 VKLSVGEKLYTYIGG
-2494 AGSYAGGTFG
+2494 AGSAAGIGTFG
-2504 GAGFNGGGNGASTG
+2504 GAGFNGGGNGANAG
-2518 YGGGGMTHISKTN
+2518 YGGGGMTHISKVN
-2531 TDRFGVTSNY
+2531 TDRFGVTSSY

-2551 GKGQT
+2551 AKGTT
-2556 WTYGYTGAMQSVAL
+2556 WTYGYTGAMQSVSL
-2570 RAGTYTLEAWGA
+2570 KAGTYTLEAWGP
-2582 QGGGSYGGLG
+2582 QGQSSNAGKG

-2599 TLNSDT
+2599 TLTSDT
-2605 VLYIGVGGQG
+2605 TLYIGVGGQ
-2615 STFNGGGYGRDLGG
+2615 SQTFNGGGTSNHGTGS

-2636 ADGVLSNLSGNKSAV
+2636 ADGVLSSLSGNRNAV
-2651 LLVAGGGGGTGGR
+2651 LLVAGGGGGTQVGYGGY
-2664 SNSGRGGSGGGAN
+2664 GGGAN
-2677 QQGTAGADWCG
+2677 SPGGTATRGGCG
-2688 SPGQGGTLTSAGSGG
+2688 SPGTGGTLTAGGTNRY
-2703 SNHGYSG
+2703 SNQSTSYAGVVNYDG
-2710 SFGQGGSAGGCGYSN
+2710 SFGQGGCGGRNSV
-2725 NGSAGGGGGY
+2725 GGGGGW
-2735 YGGGGG
+2735 YGGGASYEDYHRNDNDDAGG
-2741 GHDCPTFNDY
+2741 
-2751 DDSGAGGGS
+2751 GGGS
-2760 GYAKNTLTGVTG
+2760 GYANTSRLTNISGLDD
-2772 ITGNNSGNGKVVIT
+2772 NNAGNGRVVIT
-2786 AAADIKHTVT
+2786 AADTITKTVT

-2816 AGGGGGADNADGGV
+2816 AGGGGGTDNTDGGA
-2830 LRGDDDGSG
+2830 LRGADDGSG
-2839 GEGGGLTG
+2839 GEGGGLIG
-2847 GAAYVNGIIVGD
+2847 GAAYIDGAQVSG
-2859 TVKLNHVLTNT
+2859 
-2870 VAGSRSAA
+2870 AA
-2878 TPYLWYCQT
+2878 
-2887 TSGCGY
+2887 
-2893 RGMFAY
+2893 A
-2899 TNSTTLRSSD
+2899 N
-2909 INGHGGCGGWVR
+2909 
-2921 LPQYDDLSVMKGLGG
+2921 GLGG

-2951 KMTDTGGAGGGWYG
+2951 KMVDTGGAGGGWYG

-2970 DNNGGGAGGSGY
+2970 HYNGGGAGGSGY

-2994 RTYTATSIGGNSV
+2994 KTYTATSIGGNSV

-3017 QLSNTVNTEN
+3017 QLSNTVTTEN

-3037 DLGEFPTI
+3037 DLGEFPSI

-3369 TAVTAGDGA
+3369 TAVTAGEGA

-3461 DVAAWKVQ
+3461 DVASWKVQ

-3499 EEFQFNSVTN
+3499 DEFQFNSVTN

-3640 AKAGTDSHRFPLD
+3640 AKTGTDSHRFPLD

-3820 IGGETT
+3820 VGGETT

-3916 YVILSTV
+3916 YVILSTA

-3957 ETITIDGH
+3957 ETVTIDGH

-3973 IVYRTNDKISS
+3973 IVYRTNDKLAS

>member
-68 KGGILGISGSQL
+68 KGGILGISGGQL

-137 KWPEQITLASYDSNH
+137 KWTEQITLASYDSNH

-225 GNGGSL
+225 GHGGSL

-258 FLYQLYITARA
+258 FLYQLYITAKA

-333 STFKASSSASA
+333 STFKASSSSHA

-370 GATNAN
+370 GAAGAN

-397 YWTGTTVSSRL
+397 YWTGTSVSSRL

-771 ECGADSGAETWHSCS
+771 ECGADSGAETWHSCG

-845 TAYWQVSVSSSS
+845 TAYWQVSISSSS

-863 SAGNDGSDC
+863 SKGNDGSDC
-872 DGNHTCTGHPWGP
+872 DGNHTCTGHPKTNK
-885 DEDGNSGID
+885 DGSTTTV
-894 YNSVSPCT
+894 YKSVRPCN

-1137 VSKLAVSQ
+1137 VSKLTVSQ

-1153 GGNKHIGAA
+1153 GGNTHIGAA

-1219 EEYKKLLKIRQ
+1219 EEYKKLLKVRQ

-1269 DVKNYQYGYK
+1269 DAKNYQYGYK

-1315 NGQSA
+1315 NGKSA

-1393 LTFGIDSEVF
+1393 LTFDIDSEVF

-1712 FNSATIGN
+1712 FNSSTIGN

-1933 DTVNVTQAQLWL
+1933 DTTNVTQAQLWL

-1960 SESYPSKKVYEFG
+1960 SESYPSKKEYEFN
-1973 YTGSMQ
+1973 YTGGMQ
-1979 QATLPAGVY
+1979 QVTVPAGIY
-1988 LLETW
+1988 TLEVW
-1993 GAQGGGYNASV
+1993 GAQGGA
-2004 TGGKGGYSTGTLTLT
+2004 GGGLGGYSKGTVTLT
-2019 SASTV
+2019 SATTL
-2024 YVGVG
+2024 YIGVG
-2029 GAGSWGFSA
+2029 GQGGSNY
-2038 TGGFNGGGSISHNS
+2038 GGFNGGGSGHE
-2052 SYQQGAGS
+2052 G
-2060 GGGATHIATAP
+2060 GGGATHIATSS
-2071 GELKNLSGNAGSV
+2071 GVLSGLSGNTASILLV
-2084 LIVAAGGGG
+2084 AGGGG
-2093 GVSGNDGGH
+2093 ATGPAA
-2102 SGGAG
+2102 GGAG
-2107 GGTTGLNG
+2107 GGANQAGTAGTDRC
-2115 SGSGYGTPSA
+2115 GTPGQG
-2125 GTQTSGGRYGNTENH
+2125 GTLTSGGSGGSNH
-2140 TYYSAGTFGAGG
+2140 GYAGSFGQGGSAGGCSYSSNGSAG
-2152 SGSGSGN
+2152 
-2159 TWYGGAG
+2159 G
-2166 GGGYYGGGYGGT
+2166 GGGYYGGGGGG
-2178 HWSGAGGSGYVNA
+2178 HDCPRYNDYDDSGAGGGSGYAKNTLTDV
-2191 SRLSSASTVAGSTS
+2191 
-2205 FTSPTGASEVGHSG
+2205 TGLTGNRSG
-2219 NGYARITRIGGTDGA
+2219 NGYAKIVRIGGTDGA

-2256 ESGQLTRD
+2256 ESGQLTRA

-2417 SFNYKKPENVSY
+2417 SFDYKKPENVSY

-2479 VKLSAGEKLYTYIGG
+2479 VKLSVGEKLYTYIGG
-2494 AGSYAGGTFG
+2494 AGSAAGIGTFG
-2504 GAGFNGGGNGASTG
+2504 GAGFNGGGNGANAG
-2518 YGGGGMTHISKTN
+2518 YGGGGMTHISKVN
-2531 TDRFGVTSNY
+2531 TDRFGVTSSY

-2551 GKGQT
+2551 AKGTT
-2556 WTYGYTGAMQSVAL
+2556 WTYGYTGAMQSVSL
-2570 RAGTYTLEAWGA
+2570 KAGTYTLEAWGP
-2582 QGGGSYGGLG
+2582 QGQSSNAGKG

-2599 TLNSDT
+2599 TLTSDT
-2605 VLYIGVGGQG
+2605 TLYIGVGGQ
-2615 STFNGGGYGRDLGG
+2615 SQTFNGGGTSNHGTGS

-2636 ADGVLSNLSGNKSAV
+2636 ADGVLSSLSGNRNAV
-2651 LLVAGGGGGTGGR
+2651 LLVAGGGGGTQVGYGGY
-2664 SNSGRGGSGGGAN
+2664 GGGAN
-2677 QQGTAGADWCG
+2677 SPGGTATRGGCG
-2688 SPGQGGTLTSAGSGG
+2688 SPGTGGTLTAGGTNRY
-2703 SNHGYSG
+2703 SNQSTSYAGVVNYDG
-2710 SFGQGGSAGGCGYSN
+2710 SFGQGGCGGRNSV
-2725 NGSAGGGGGY
+2725 GGGGGW
-2735 YGGGGG
+2735 YGGGASYEDYHRNDNDDAGG
-2741 GHDCPTFNDY
+2741 
-2751 DDSGAGGGS
+2751 GGGS
-2760 GYAKNTLTGVTG
+2760 GYANTSRLTNISGLDD
-2772 ITGNNSGNGKVVIT
+2772 NNAGNGRVVIT
-2786 AAADIKHTVT
+2786 AADTITKTVT

-2847 GAAYVNGIIVGD
+2847 GAAY
-2859 TVKLNHVLTNT
+2859 
-2870 VAGSRSAA
+2870 
-2878 TPYLWYCQT
+2878 
-2887 TSGCGY
+2887 
-2893 RGMFAY
+2893 
-2899 TNSTTLRSSD
+2899 
-2909 INGHGGCGGWVR
+2909 INGAPVSGATAN
-2921 LPQYDDLSVMKGLGG
+2921 GLGG

-2951 KMTDTGGAGGGWYG
+2951 KMVDTGGAGGGWYG

-2970 DNNGGGAGGSGY
+2970 HYNGGGAGGSGY

-2994 RTYTATSIGGNSV
+2994 KTYTATSIGGNSV

-3017 QLSNTVNTEN
+3017 QLSNTVTTEN

-3037 DLGEFPTI
+3037 DLGEFPSI

-3060 IVSCSKELNKHV
+3060 IVSCSKELNKHE

-3369 TAVTAGDGA
+3369 TAVTAGEGA

-3461 DVAAWKVQ
+3461 DVASWKVQ

-3499 EEFQFNSVTN
+3499 DEFQFNSVTN

-3640 AKAGTDSHRFPLD
+3640 AKTGTDSHRFPLD

-3820 IGGETT
+3820 VGGETT

-3916 YVILSTV
+3916 YVILSTA

-3957 ETITIDGH
+3957 ETVTIDGH

-3973 IVYRTNDKISS
+3973 IVYRTNDKLAS

>member
-68 KGGILGISGSQL
+68 KGGILGISGGQL

-137 KWPEQITLASYDSNH
+137 KWTEQITLASYDSNH

-225 GNGGSL
+225 GHGGSL

-258 FLYQLYITARA
+258 FLYQLYITAKA

-370 GATNAN
+370 GAAGAN

-397 YWTGTTVSSRL
+397 YWTGTSVSSRL

-497 AEADPNFTGF
+497 AEADHNFTGF

-573 KITLTYFADLKVE
+573 KITLTYFADLRVE

-771 ECGADSGAETWHSCS
+771 ECGADSGAETWHSCG

-845 TAYWQVSVSSSS
+845 TAYWQVSISSSS

-863 SAGNDGSDC
+863 SKGNDGSDC
-872 DGNHTCTGHPWGP
+872 DGNHTCTGHPKTNK
-885 DEDGNSGID
+885 DGSTTTV
-894 YNSVSPCT
+894 YKSVRPCN

-960 IDQGAASGLSEVIGG
+960 IDQGAASGLGEVIGG

-1122 RGTASPRGHTSTAVD
+1122 RGTATPRGHTSTAVD
-1137 VSKLAVSQ
+1137 VSKLTVSQ

-1153 GGNKHIGAA
+1153 GGNTHIGAA

-1219 EEYKKLLKIRQ
+1219 EEYKKLLKVRQ

-1269 DVKNYQYGYK
+1269 DAKNYQYGYK

-1310 KMWDG
+1310 KMWDA
-1315 NGQSA
+1315 NGKSA

-1393 LTFGIDSEVF
+1393 LTFDIDSEVF

-1720 YFYIGGSPQFLYPA
+1720 YFYIGGSHQFLYPA

-1787 QYTTVNGVNYVKVFE
+1787 QYTTVNGVNYVKIFE

-1933 DTVNVTQAQLWL
+1933 DTTNVTQAQLWL

-1960 SESYPSKKVYEFG
+1960 SESYPSKKEYEFN
-1973 YTGSMQ
+1973 YTGGMQ
-1979 QATLPAGVY
+1979 QVTVPAGVY
-1988 LLETW
+1988 TLEVW
-1993 GAQGGGYNASV
+1993 GAQGGA
-2004 TGGKGGYSTGTLTLT
+2004 GGGLGGYSKGTVTLT
-2019 SASTV
+2019 SATTL
-2024 YVGVG
+2024 YIGVG
-2029 GAGSWGFSA
+2029 GQGGSNY
-2038 TGGFNGGGSISHNS
+2038 GGFNGGGS
-2052 SYQQGAGS
+2052 GREG
-2060 GGGATHIATAP
+2060 GGGATHIATSS
-2071 GELKNLSGNAGSV
+2071 GVLSGLAGNTSSV
-2084 LIVAAGGGG
+2084 LLVAGGGG
-2093 GVSGNDGGH
+2093 ATAPAA
-2102 SGGAG
+2102 GGAG
-2107 GGTTGLNG
+2107 GGANQ
-2115 SGSGYGTPSA
+2115 A
-2125 GTQTSGGRYGNTENH
+2125 GTDGTRRCGSPGHGGTLTSGGSGGSNH
-2140 TYYSAGTFGAGG
+2140 GYAGSFGQGGSAGGCSYSSNGSAG
-2152 SGSGSGN
+2152 
-2159 TWYGGAG
+2159 G
-2166 GGGYYGGGYGGT
+2166 GGGYYGGGGGG
-2178 HWSGAGGSGYVNA
+2178 HDCPRYNDYDDSGAGGGSGYAKNTLKDV
-2191 SRLSSASTVAGSTS
+2191 
-2205 FTSPTGASEVGHSG
+2205 TGLTGNRSG
-2219 NGYARITRIGGTDGA
+2219 NGYAKIVRIGGTDGA

-2256 ESGQLTRD
+2256 ESGQLTRA

-2317 GTSPYFTFR
+2317 GTLPYFTFR

-2417 SFNYKKPENVSY
+2417 SFDYKKPENVSY

-2479 VKLSAGEKLYTYIGG
+2479 VKLSVGEKLYTYIGG
-2494 AGSYAGGTFG
+2494 AGSAAGIGTFG
-2504 GAGFNGGGNGASTG
+2504 GAGFNGGGNGANAG
-2518 YGGGGMTHISKTN
+2518 YGGGGMTHISKVN
-2531 TDRFGVTSNY
+2531 TDRFGVTSSY

-2551 GKGQT
+2551 AKGTT
-2556 WTYGYTGAMQSVAL
+2556 WTYGYTGAMQSVSL
-2570 RAGTYTLEAWGA
+2570 KAGTYTLEAWGP
-2582 QGGGSYGGLG
+2582 QGQSSNAGKG

-2599 TLNSDT
+2599 TLTSDT
-2605 VLYIGVGGQG
+2605 TLYIGVGGQAQ
-2615 STFNGGGYGRDLGG
+2615 TFNGGGTSNHGTGS

-2636 ADGVLSNLSGNKSAV
+2636 ADGVLSSLSGNRNAV
-2651 LLVAGGGGGTGGR
+2651 LLVAGGGGGTQVGYGGY
-2664 SNSGRGGSGGGAN
+2664 GGGAN
-2677 QQGTAGADWCG
+2677 SPGGTATRGGCG
-2688 SPGQGGTLTSAGSGG
+2688 SPGTGGTLTAGGTNRY
-2703 SNHGYSG
+2703 SNQSTSYAGVVNYDG
-2710 SFGQGGSAGGCGYSN
+2710 SFGQGGCGGRNSV
-2725 NGSAGGGGGY
+2725 GGGGGW
-2735 YGGGGG
+2735 YGGGASYEDYHRNDNDDAGG
-2741 GHDCPTFNDY
+2741 
-2751 DDSGAGGGS
+2751 GGGS
-2760 GYAKNTLTGVTG
+2760 GYANTSRLTNISGLDD
-2772 ITGNNSGNGKVVIT
+2772 NNAGNGRVVIT
-2786 AAADIKHTVT
+2786 AADTITKTVT

-2847 GAAYVNGIIVGD
+2847 GAAY
-2859 TVKLNHVLTNT
+2859 
-2870 VAGSRSAA
+2870 
-2878 TPYLWYCQT
+2878 
-2887 TSGCGY
+2887 
-2893 RGMFAY
+2893 
-2899 TNSTTLRSSD
+2899 
-2909 INGHGGCGGWVR
+2909 INGTPVSGATAN
-2921 LPQYDDLSVMKGLGG
+2921 GLGG

-2951 KMTDTGGAGGGWYG
+2951 KMVDTGGAGGGWYG

-2970 DNNGGGAGGSGY
+2970 HYNGGGAGGSGY

-2994 RTYTATSIGGNSV
+2994 KTYTATSIGGNSV

-3017 QLSNTVNTEN
+3017 QLSNTVTTEN

-3037 DLGEFPTI
+3037 DLGEFPSI

-3060 IVSCSKELNKHV
+3060 IVSCSKELNKHE

-3160 RGIGYTDDMQTVR
+3160 RGIGYTDDMQTVS

-3358 SAGATAGANGI
+3358 SAGATAIANGI
-3369 TAVTAGDGA
+3369 TAVTAGEGA

-3499 EEFQFNSVTN
+3499 DEFQFNSVTN

-3640 AKAGTDSHRFPLD
+3640 AKTGTDSHRFPLD

-3820 IGGETT
+3820 VGGETT

-3916 YVILSTV
+3916 YVILSTA

-3957 ETITIDGH
+3957 ETVTIDGH

-3973 IVYRTNDKISS
+3973 IVYRTNDKLAS